1 MANDDMFLLSA
12 KLDISKSVQK
22 INEDIKNIQK
32 QLNSVELLGKLSD
45 GVVNNIQNQLKEITQ
60 KQYDINIGVSNAGTQ
75 SQLNQVNQIVTTQ
88 INEINKKAVVAP
100 KIDISPVQQ
109 LENAIEQAKKK
120 YLEFSGKDN
129 IGRILAHDFDLVKE
143 KLSGLPEY
151 ITIFQNAINGVSTE
165 QGIQGLVKYFRNVK
179 TEGLQV
185 SDVVNNITNILRNQ
199 ETSVSALIQKNKV
212 LSDEEK
218 QVVQWLQEY
227 AKYSESFGFSKDSYI
242 GTQIIQIKAWLQDN
256 IVHTDK
262 WTVSM
267 QNAYEQLEQIITGM
281 NMLYGNNQINGQAWL
296 SYSSTLGLDKL
307 DYSPK
312 ALKQIIKDSNE
323 AEQTI
328 NKLSGVIRRVLGDE
342 AYSQYNNGTFRATY
356 EDLQKIITYSP
367 ELTNML
373 QPYIDQLSNSKG
385 KMEELK
391 TSIEQTISTLT
402 KPVDSQS
409 IISSEVDKT
418 TQSIKNESVAI
429 QETATQMSNLGN
441 TSENAMSK
449 VSSSSQN
456 AEQAVAKVTSVTKQA
471 TSDLKDISQID
482 LENLKAMS
490 NAFMKAFDIKS
501 LTSETKTEL
510 QSLMREFQVA
520 TQKQDF
526 SAIAKA
532 QQALQQFAQDYGKQ
546 FKNQETI
553 TAFNNFKALYHDIAN
568 AIGECDVATR
578 QYLGTNKQFKQIF
591 GDTWNNLRNKD
602 VVGVPDDSALWKLGS
617 TLDDILINYRQQI
630 LNFLSEI
637 NKSFTAISQLDQ
649 LDINKLFSSIANI
662 SGSSGLVNTAQQI
675 QNIISGFTNLDGKLQ
690 ITQDLFNQFT
700 ANGANTSSLDSTLE
714 KIGSSYT
721 VVDNN
726 AQNAIG
732 TMAQFSSV
740 YNEVANVQKAYA
752 ENIKQSIDVENQ
764 NTTVTKNS
772 TELAQKKLR
781 AIEEV
786 TKAQEKQNKVLKSS
800 SNFRDYID
808 SSLMT
813 FSGSE
818 NGINEAIQAFKKF
831 GEVSSSSIKYPT
843 MNARGG
849 SSDLIKYFTIEVK
862 SATGELQKFAYTWKN
877 IGDED
882 NPNFVYMLSNVR
894 EADAGIQKLIASQQK
909 YNDKIK
915 ALQTSFT
922 SDLQKIRSSWED
934 VNGGKSVKSDE
945 NINNLNQQYIKVEQS
960 IEALKNADEVT
971 MASMKA
977 NVVTQI
983 DKLNQMVTQYHN
995 AEKVATQLRAKG
1007 FETVKIDTGN
1017 NIDKFINSI
1026 NNSKVPVQAMKTE
1039 IDNLTSSFS
1048 NLNNIEDQAGKSSA
1062 LTSILNI
1069 LDNAKTKFQALQ
1081 ELFKGSGNSNWLT
1094 INSDQINK
1102 IDDMATK
1109 TAIYKNYLS
1118 NIANEWKGQQLLVG
1132 NVAKEMA
1139 SLQRGITSIKN
1150 PAVLDKYVARIQE
1163 LVTNYQ
1169 RLKINLDSQVESQN
1183 KIYQIQTQI
1192 SKLSST
1198 DVSNKTY
1205 LEQKLHDEEKT
1216 LQNLQMQSG
1225 TLKNIVSLEEQEA
1238 YVTQQV
1244 KKAREDATIAQNH
1257 QTDAQMAK
1265 NIKQVS
1271 DYATAIEKS
1280 IVNLNRLKNSKI
1292 FADNS
1297 NKSSVQAQIA
1307 QLDQFITKL
1316 TQMRETVGTMVTV
1329 GNTTGKVDTTAFAT
1343 LVNDMTNLNNQ
1354 IKTVE
1359 TSAKDLQT
1367 QLKQTNGVDVQK
1379 GKIKVLV
1386 AQLEAFAMANGK
1398 AMKSNKTLTS
1408 GMTVSQEWNAMMS
1421 KLKSGADN
1429 GDIQKIT
1436 SQFKAMRSEV
1446 KALGLEGGTVF
1457 QKLWAD
1463 AQKFARWMGLTM
1475 VTASIARE
1483 IRGMFKTVAELDT
1496 ELIDLRKTFKGTS
1509 EDLEDF
1515 YYSANDVAKQLGV
1528 TTKEV
1533 ISQASSWSRLGF
1545 STKEAATEM
1554 SKLSSMF
1561 ASISPGMDVDTA
1573 TTGLVSVMKAFK
1585 IDVDDVKEGIMS
1597 PINEIGNRF
1606 ATDNND
1612 IISGLSRSSAAMAAM
1627 NSTLSETIALFTAG
1641 QEVLQD
1647 SEKMGNALK
1656 SVAMRVRGYDES
1668 TEELSDDLVDITGKV
1683 IDLTK
1688 AASNDYKGVSL
1699 FTDETQEHYKSIYDY
1714 LVQIADVYDELSEK
1728 NQQEL
1733 LEKLFGKYQ
1742 AQAGAA
1748 ILSNIQAAKDV
1759 MNVIENESAGS
1770 ADREMGVIKDSVDY
1784 AKNELTET
1792 LTGIAQSS
1800 ITRDFEKTIL
1810 QSLTRVLD
1818 VLGDASSPLNGV
1830 LTTVSSIFEVV
1841 SKLVEK
1847 IGLIPTII
1855 AGISAKKLFQN
1866 IGAFSIKSWVTDL
1879 KQATMAAESFK
1890 TITMSFKGTGIS
1902 AVLDDVTIAKYAA
1915 SINGLT
1921 LEQAK
1926 LALSTT
1932 QLSASE
1938 KELILTKAGLI
1949 TSSEALTAQET
1960 VSLVQQ
1966 ELCNKADAKS
1976 ILLSA
1981 GLVTQKQLEENAT
1994 IRLTAEQ
2001 INEAMSKGFLSAENA
2016 KLISTAL
2023 GVQGANYGE
2032 AVSFQVLTKAI
2043 GGTVKAIGKFLISN
2057 PVGWFILLAG
2067 AIATTVAITDA
2078 LTVSFEESKE
2088 ELENIKSE
2096 CKKTEDE
2103 LKSLND
2109 ELQTT
2114 VEKINELKGKDS
2126 LTFTEKEEYDN
2137 LVNTNNELQR
2147 KIDLLELE
2155 QRINNQ
2161 KKNKTFVQ
2169 TMVKDTEDPFEH
2181 EVNPDG
2187 KKPVSQ
2193 YSISD
2198 EYLTNETGYIK
2209 AQFEIRK
2216 NLLDDLSSA
2225 ETDEERERIQKRL
2238 DDIEEY
2244 LTSKNDEWSE
2254 IANDISYIR
2263 EPTTEDD
2270 KAVNEWLDY
2279 INDFQDKYAIAL
2291 GGTNAKANAFNRVVD
2306 NWQFNDVVQDLQ
2318 DLGKQGKV
2326 TAKMLDDSKY
2336 DKFIDKLVEIG
2347 VVDSADNLD
2356 LIALAFNGMSDVLDG
2371 TVTPTNNAVTEVTSL
2386 NEALTKLQ
2394 ELLKDIIS
2402 GSNTYQSAMQKIT
2415 AGTGLTAKEVNELL
2429 ELDPS
2434 LFDKFVKQKD
2444 GTWTIDLEALRL
2456 SYDTII
2462 VDGGKDA
2469 IAEEKKSYQEQ
2480 FNAVSKEIENL
2491 YVQRAE
2497 KLKHINGKADL
2508 DELNALDKQIEER
2521 KKALQGAQDDLNVA
2535 SFQESLLNY
2544 SDADRIR
2551 DSFDE
2556 VTKQVDSYNDSIS
2569 TLKKA
2574 QETLNEGNSLS
2585 YDDMTKL
2592 IMLYPQ
2598 LKNSVI
2604 ETSDGYTFEQSALES
2619 VSKQAYQTRDDYI
2632 DSQIDMT
2639 KSAIEQA
2646 KLRMEE
2652 YAHEISLISSAYAY
2666 KHAVETGL
2674 FKDYASVK
2682 DSITAMEELINI
2694 LNGYK
2699 NNVKEPN
2706 SSSSKS
2712 ADKSISDALQNQIDY
2727 YTTLLDAIEA
2737 VTDKQIDALEK
2748 EKNAIDSKIDALN
2761 DEKDALK
2768 GKNDE
2773 QQREL
2778 DLIEAQ
2784 NNLEKAKKQKV
2795 FVYKEG
2801 EGLVQIQDEKA
2812 VKDAQKELDD
2822 VKREIKETD
2831 IDKQIEVYEKQQE
2844 AIDKQIDSANAYK
2857 DTFSDMESNAKDQLA
2872 IEQAKK
2878 ALGVDENGLLHID
2891 ENTAKN
2897 IRNGLAEDIYN
2908 KDVNDNKDND
2918 KYVTVSLA
2926 DYLSGL
2932 GATVTPQQ
2940 FQAIANTAT
2949 GNTPIT
2955 APVTN
2960 STVNNAQSIVN
2971 NKSIT
2976 LNNTFNV
2983 YDSKD
2988 SNTVIEQIKSYMNK
3002 TLRTAINSI
3011 K

>member
-1 MANDDMFLLSA
+1 MAEDLQIRIPVTLGMENIPEEVKKIQQQLSNN
-12 KLDISKSVQK
+12 KNTNIK
-22 INEDIKNIQK
+22 INAILSDDSINNIKNQLQSLFNNK
-32 QLNSVELLGKLSD
+32 QAINLN
-45 GVVNNIQNQLKEITQ
+45 VN
-60 KQYDINIGVSNAGTQ
+60 SNVQ
-75 SQLNQVNQIVTTQ
+75 SQLSQVNQTVTTQ
-88 INEINKKAVVAP
+88 INAINKKAVVAP
-100 KIDISPVQQ
+100 KV
-109 LENAIEQAKKK
+109 
-120 YLEFSGKDN
+120 
-129 IGRILAHDFDLVKE
+129 
-143 KLSGLPEY
+143 
-151 ITIFQNAINGVSTE
+151 
-165 QGIQGLVKYFRNVK
+165 
-179 TEGLQV
+179 
-185 SDVVNNITNILRNQ
+185 
-199 ETSVSALIQKNKV
+199 
-212 LSDEEK
+212 
-218 QVVQWLQEY
+218 
-227 AKYSESFGFSKDSYI
+227 
-242 GTQIIQIKAWLQDN
+242 
-256 IVHTDK
+256 
-262 WTVSM
+262 
-267 QNAYEQLEQIITGM
+267 
-281 NMLYGNNQINGQAWL
+281 
-296 SYSSTLGLDKL
+296 
-307 DYSPK
+307 
-312 ALKQIIKDSNE
+312 
-323 AEQTI
+323 
-328 NKLSGVIRRVLGDE
+328 
-342 AYSQYNNGTFRATY
+342 
-356 EDLQKIITYSP
+356 
-367 ELTNML
+367 
-373 QPYIDQLSNSKG
+373 
-385 KMEELK
+385 
-391 TSIEQTISTLT
+391 
-402 KPVDSQS
+402 
-409 IISSEVDKT
+409 
-418 TQSIKNESVAI
+418 
-429 QETATQMSNLGN
+429 
-441 TSENAMSK
+441 
-449 VSSSSQN
+449 
-456 AEQAVAKVTSVTKQA
+456 
-471 TSDLKDISQID
+471 DISQID

-637 NKSFTAISQLDQ
+637 NKSFTTISQLDQ

-1081 ELFKGSGNSNWLT
+1081 ELFKGSGNANWLS
-1094 INSDQINK
+1094 INSEQINK

-1150 PAVLDKYVARIQE
+1150 PAILDKYVVRIQE

-1198 DVSNKTY
+1198 DVSNKAY

-1225 TLKNIVSLEEQEA
+1225 TLKNIVSLKEQEA

-1257 QTDAQMAK
+1257 QADTQMAK

-1307 QLDQFITKL
+1307 QIDQFVTKL
-1316 TQMRETVGTMVTV
+1316 TQMRETVGTMATV
-1329 GNTTGKVDTTAFAT
+1329 GNTTGKVGTTAFAT
-1343 LVNDMTNLNNQ
+1343 LVNDMTNLNSQ
-1354 IKTVE
+1354 IKTAE

-1386 AQLEAFAMANGK
+1386 AQLEAFAVANGK

-1509 EDLEDF
+1509 KDLEDF

-1688 AASNDYKGVSL
+1688 VASNDYKGVSL

-1818 VLGDASSPLNGV
+1818 VLGDASSPLNSV
-1830 LTTVSSIFEVV
+1830 LTTISKIFETT
-1841 SKLVEK
+1841 SKLVENL
-1847 IGLIPTII
+1847 GLIPSII
-1855 AGISAKKLFQN
+1855 AGISLSKSFKNGGLFRTVNVDTDKFSQKIGILHRSFADIKTDFSTLSKANGFKQNVAHIFNFASKSDIDNFNNYCKAIEQGTTRTQAFNQYIKNTPTVIRKQAIEFTKTKAELDALTKSYASGKITQQEYNSQSGILKDKLASLTSQTQTLTFAQKAATVATNALATAGKMILN
-1866 IGAFSIKSWVTDL
+1866 IGFSMAISFAISGIIRLINYQKELNEKIKET
-1879 KQATMAAESFK
+1879 A
-1890 TITMSFKGTGIS
+1890 
-1902 AVLDDVTIAKYAA
+1902 
-1915 SINGLT
+1915 
-1921 LEQAK
+1921 EQAK
-1926 LALSTT
+1926 ETSNEIVDLYSQYRELSRAIEAIETDSSKKSDLTKVTDDLLEKLGYEKSAVQELVEEYGNLDDAIRNITLQGLKEVQSSLITGLGVAEKDLINVGSWDYWHSNNSFDDQGELARKAFEKLKNAGIEGISLGKDGGVFTLLGDETVDGILENYETLKSAINVLNESFTT
-1932 QLSASE
+1932 EDL
-1938 KELILTKAGLI
+1938 KELDLYKSLDTRYDEIKNKVDTYNSAISDLNDNIAQQQILTSLMGKELPS
-1949 TSSEALTAQET
+1949 TQE
-1960 VSLVQQ
+1960 
-1966 ELCNKADAKS
+1966 
-1976 ILLSA
+1976 
-1981 GLVTQKQLEENAT
+1981 
-1994 IRLTAEQ
+1994 
-2001 INEAMSKGFLSAENA
+2001 
-2016 KLISTAL
+2016 
-2023 GVQGANYGE
+2023 
-2032 AVSFQVLTKAI
+2032 
-2043 GGTVKAIGKFLISN
+2043 KFDK
-2057 PVGWFILLAG
+2057 F
-2067 AIATTVAITDA
+2067 
-2078 LTVSFEESKE
+2078 
-2088 ELENIKSE
+2088 
-2096 CKKTEDE
+2096 
-2103 LKSLND
+2103 
-2109 ELQTT
+2109 
-2114 VEKINELKGKDS
+2114 KDS
-2126 LTFTEKEEYDN
+2126 L
-2137 LVNTNNELQR
+2137 
-2147 KIDLLELE
+2147 LE
-2155 QRINNQ
+2155 
-2161 KKNKTFVQ
+2161 
-2169 TMVKDTEDPFEH
+2169 
-2181 EVNPDG
+2181 
-2187 KKPVSQ
+2187 
-2193 YSISD
+2193 
-2198 EYLTNETGYIK
+2198 
-2209 AQFEIRK
+2209 
-2216 NLLDDLSSA
+2216 SA
-2225 ETDEERERIQKRL
+2225 ESSE
-2238 DDIEEY
+2238 
-2244 LTSKNDEWSE
+2244 EWS
-2254 IANDISYIR
+2254 N
-2263 EPTTEDD
+2263 
-2270 KAVNEWLDY
+2270 KFV
-2279 INDFQDKYAIAL
+2279 
-2291 GGTNAKANAFNRVVD
+2291 GGT
-2306 NWQFNDVVQDLQ
+2306 
-2318 DLGKQGKV
+2318 
-2326 TAKMLDDSKY
+2326 
-2336 DKFIDKLVEIG
+2336 
-2347 VVDSADNLD
+2347 DSAKEA
-2356 LIALAFNGMSDVLDG
+2356 IISALKNMPEFTAFFKNEIPDA
-2371 TVTPTNNAVTEVTSL
+2371 TNNAVTAVTSL
-2386 NEALTKLQ
+2386 NDALTKLQ

-2402 GSNTYQSAMQKIT
+2402 GSSTYQSAMQKVS

-2434 LFDKFVKQKD
+2434 LFDKFIKQKD

-2480 FNAVSKEIENL
+2480 FDAVSKEIENL

-2535 SFQESLLNY
+2535 SFQESLLDY

-2604 ETSDGYTFEQSALES
+2604 ETADGYTFEQSALED

-2652 YAHEISLISSAYAY
+2652 YAHEIALISSAYAY

>member
-1 MANDDMFLLSA
+1 MAEDLQIRIPVTLGMENIPEEVKKIQQQLSNN
-12 KLDISKSVQK
+12 KNTNIK
-22 INEDIKNIQK
+22 INAILSDDSINNIKNQLQSLFNNK
-32 QLNSVELLGKLSD
+32 QAINLN
-45 GVVNNIQNQLKEITQ
+45 VN
-60 KQYDINIGVSNAGTQ
+60 SNVQ
-75 SQLNQVNQIVTTQ
+75 SQLSQVNQTVTTQ
-88 INEINKKAVVAP
+88 INAINKKAVVAP
-100 KIDISPVQQ
+100 KV
-109 LENAIEQAKKK
+109 
-120 YLEFSGKDN
+120 
-129 IGRILAHDFDLVKE
+129 
-143 KLSGLPEY
+143 
-151 ITIFQNAINGVSTE
+151 
-165 QGIQGLVKYFRNVK
+165 
-179 TEGLQV
+179 
-185 SDVVNNITNILRNQ
+185 
-199 ETSVSALIQKNKV
+199 
-212 LSDEEK
+212 
-218 QVVQWLQEY
+218 
-227 AKYSESFGFSKDSYI
+227 
-242 GTQIIQIKAWLQDN
+242 
-256 IVHTDK
+256 
-262 WTVSM
+262 
-267 QNAYEQLEQIITGM
+267 
-281 NMLYGNNQINGQAWL
+281 
-296 SYSSTLGLDKL
+296 
-307 DYSPK
+307 
-312 ALKQIIKDSNE
+312 
-323 AEQTI
+323 
-328 NKLSGVIRRVLGDE
+328 
-342 AYSQYNNGTFRATY
+342 
-356 EDLQKIITYSP
+356 
-367 ELTNML
+367 
-373 QPYIDQLSNSKG
+373 
-385 KMEELK
+385 
-391 TSIEQTISTLT
+391 
-402 KPVDSQS
+402 
-409 IISSEVDKT
+409 
-418 TQSIKNESVAI
+418 
-429 QETATQMSNLGN
+429 
-441 TSENAMSK
+441 
-449 VSSSSQN
+449 
-456 AEQAVAKVTSVTKQA
+456 
-471 TSDLKDISQID
+471 DISQID

-637 NKSFTAISQLDQ
+637 NKSFTTISQLDQ

-1039 IDNLTSSFS
+1039 IDNLTSSFA
-1048 NLNNIEDQAGKSSA
+1048 NLGNIEDQAGKSSA

-1081 ELFKGSGNSNWLT
+1081 ELFKGSGNANWLS
-1094 INSDQINK
+1094 INSEQINK

-1109 TAIYKNYLS
+1109 TAIYKNYLD
-1118 NIANEWKGQQLLVG
+1118 NIATEWRGQQLLVG
-1132 NVAKEMA
+1132 NVAKEIA
-1139 SLQRGITSIKN
+1139 SLQRGIKSVTNS
-1150 PAVLDKYVARIQE
+1150 ATLDKYVTRIGE
-1163 LVTNYQ
+1163 LITNYQ
-1169 RLKINLDSQVESQN
+1169 RLKTNLDSQVESQN

-1198 DVSNKTY
+1198 DVSNKAY

-1238 YVTQQV
+1238 YVTQKV
-1244 KKAREDATIAQNH
+1244 AKAREDTTIAQNH
-1257 QTDAQMAK
+1257 QADTQMAK
-1265 NIKQVS
+1265 NIKQVN

-2639 KSAIEQA
+2639 KSTIEQA

>member
-456 AEQAVAKVTSVTKQA
+456 AEQAVAKVTSGTKQA

-637 NKSFTAISQLDQ
+637 NKSFTTISQLDQ

-1081 ELFKGSGNSNWLT
+1081 ELFKGSGNANWLS
-1094 INSDQINK
+1094 INSEQINK

-1150 PAVLDKYVARIQE
+1150 PAILDKYVVRIQE

-1198 DVSNKTY
+1198 DVSNKAY

-1225 TLKNIVSLEEQEA
+1225 TLKNIVSLKEQEA

-1257 QTDAQMAK
+1257 QADTQMAK

-1307 QLDQFITKL
+1307 QIDQFVTKL
-1316 TQMRETVGTMVTV
+1316 TQMRETVGTMATV
-1329 GNTTGKVDTTAFAT
+1329 GNTTGKVGTTAFAT
-1343 LVNDMTNLNNQ
+1343 LVNDMTNLNSQ
-1354 IKTVE
+1354 IKTAE

-1386 AQLEAFAMANGK
+1386 AQLEAFAVANGK

-1509 EDLEDF
+1509 KDLEDF

-1688 AASNDYKGVSL
+1688 VASNDYKGVSL

-1818 VLGDASSPLNGV
+1818 VLGDASSPLNSV
-1830 LTTVSSIFEVV
+1830 LTTISKIFETT
-1841 SKLVEK
+1841 SKLVENL
-1847 IGLIPTII
+1847 GLIPSII
-1855 AGISAKKLFQN
+1855 AGISLSKSFKNGGLFRTVNVDTDKFSQKIGILHRSFADIKTDFSTLSKANGFKQNVAHIFNFASKSDIDNFNNYCKAIEQGTTRTQAFNQYIKNTPTVIRKQAIEFTKTKAELDALTKSYASGKITQQEYSSQSGILKDKLASLTSQTQTLTFAQKAATVATNALATAGKMILN
-1866 IGAFSIKSWVTDL
+1866 IGFSMAISFAISGIIRLINYQKELNEKIKET
-1879 KQATMAAESFK
+1879 A
-1890 TITMSFKGTGIS
+1890 
-1902 AVLDDVTIAKYAA
+1902 
-1915 SINGLT
+1915 
-1921 LEQAK
+1921 EQAK
-1926 LALSTT
+1926 ETSNEIVDLYSQYRELSRAIETD
-1932 QLSASE
+1932 SS
-1938 KELILTKAGLI
+1938 KKSDLTKVTDDLLEKLGYEKSAVQELVEEYGNLDDAIRNITLQGLKEVQSSLI
-1949 TSSEALTAQET
+1949 T
-1960 VSLVQQ
+1960 
-1966 ELCNKADAKS
+1966 
-1976 ILLSA
+1976 
-1981 GLVTQKQLEENAT
+1981 G
-1994 IRLTAEQ
+1994 
-2001 INEAMSKGFLSAENA
+2001 
-2016 KLISTAL
+2016 L
-2023 GVQGANYGE
+2023 GVAEKDLINVGSWDYWHSNNSFYGQGELAR
-2032 AVSFQVLTKAI
+2032 KAFEKLKNAGI
-2043 GGTVKAIGKFLISN
+2043 EGISLGKGGGV
-2057 PVGWFILLAG
+2057 FILLG
-2067 AIATTVAITDA
+2067 DETVDGI
-2078 LTVSFEESKE
+2078 
-2088 ELENIKSE
+2088 LENYETLKSAINVLNE
-2096 CKKTEDE
+2096 SFTTEDLKE
-2103 LKSLND
+2103 FNLYKSLDTRYNEIKNKVDTYNSAISDLND
-2109 ELQTT
+2109 NIAQQQILTSLMGKELPSTQ
-2114 VEKINELKGKDS
+2114 EKFDKFKDS
-2126 LTFTEKEEYDN
+2126 L
-2137 LVNTNNELQR
+2137 
-2147 KIDLLELE
+2147 LE
-2155 QRINNQ
+2155 
-2161 KKNKTFVQ
+2161 
-2169 TMVKDTEDPFEH
+2169 
-2181 EVNPDG
+2181 
-2187 KKPVSQ
+2187 
-2193 YSISD
+2193 
-2198 EYLTNETGYIK
+2198 
-2209 AQFEIRK
+2209 
-2216 NLLDDLSSA
+2216 SA
-2225 ETDEERERIQKRL
+2225 ESSE
-2238 DDIEEY
+2238 
-2244 LTSKNDEWSE
+2244 EWS
-2254 IANDISYIR
+2254 N
-2263 EPTTEDD
+2263 
-2270 KAVNEWLDY
+2270 KFV
-2279 INDFQDKYAIAL
+2279 
-2291 GGTNAKANAFNRVVD
+2291 GGT
-2306 NWQFNDVVQDLQ
+2306 
-2318 DLGKQGKV
+2318 
-2326 TAKMLDDSKY
+2326 
-2336 DKFIDKLVEIG
+2336 
-2347 VVDSADNLD
+2347 DSAKEA
-2356 LIALAFNGMSDVLDG
+2356 IISALKNMPEFTAFFKNEIPDA
-2371 TVTPTNNAVTEVTSL
+2371 TNNAVTAVTSL

-2402 GSNTYQSAMQKIT
+2402 GSSTYQSAMQKIT

-2462 VDGGKDA
+2462 VDGGKNA

-2535 SFQESLLNY
+2535 SFQETLLDY

-2604 ETSDGYTFEQSALES
+2604 ETADGYTFEQSALED

-2652 YAHEISLISSAYAY
+2652 YAHEIALISSAYAY

-2682 DSITAMEELINI
+2682 DSITAMEELVNI
-2694 LNGYK
+2694 LTGYK
-2699 NNVKEPN
+2699 NEVKEPS

-2784 NNLEKAKKQKV
+2784 NNLEKAKKQIV

-2897 IRNGLAEDIYN
+2897 IRNGLAEAIYN

>member
-32 QLNSVELLGKLSD
+32 QLNPVELSGKLSD
-45 GVVNNIQNQLKEITQ
+45 GVINNIQNQLKEITQ
-60 KQYDINIGVSNAGTQ
+60 KQYDINIGVINTNVQ
-75 SQLNQVNQIVTTQ
+75 TQLNQVQKQV
-88 INEINKKAVVAP
+88 
-100 KIDISPVQQ
+100 
-109 LENAIEQAKKK
+109 
-120 YLEFSGKDN
+120 
-129 IGRILAHDFDLVKE
+129 
-143 KLSGLPEY
+143 
-151 ITIFQNAINGVSTE
+151 
-165 QGIQGLVKYFRNVK
+165 
-179 TEGLQV
+179 V
-185 SDVVNNITNILRNQ
+185 SDVDIIKKETDVLINEMIAKMQSLGTVDLSTFISNLKNNLGVGTKEVKEIATELYQALKLTPDNRN
-199 ETSVSALIQKNKV
+199 TIA
-212 LSDEEK
+212 
-218 QVVQWLQEY
+218 
-227 AKYSESFGFSKDSYI
+227 ESY
-242 GTQIIQIKAWLQDN
+242 TYL
-256 IVHTDK
+256 TDMIRN
-262 WTVSM
+262 S
-267 QNAYEQLEQIITGM
+267 I
-281 NMLYGNNQINGQAWL
+281 GNNLIVSDKNFDNRLVAQI
-296 SYSSTLGLDKL
+296 
-307 DYSPK
+307 
-312 ALKQIIKDSNE
+312 
-323 AEQTI
+323 
-328 NKLSGVIRRVLGDE
+328 
-342 AYSQYNNGTFRATY
+342 Y
-356 EDLQKIITYSP
+356 EC
-367 ELTNML
+367 
-373 QPYIDQLSNSKG
+373 
-385 KMEELK
+385 
-391 TSIEQTISTLT
+391 
-402 KPVDSQS
+402 
-409 IISSEVDKT
+409 
-418 TQSIKNESVAI
+418 
-429 QETATQMSNLGN
+429 ATQMSTLGN
-441 TSENAMSK
+441 TSEKAMSK
-449 VSSSSQN
+449 VASSSKK
-456 AEQAVAKVTSVTKQA
+456 AEQEVAKVNSATKQT
-471 TSDLKDISQID
+471 TS
-482 LENLKAMS
+482 NL
-490 NAFMKAFDIKS
+490 IPI
-501 LTSETKTEL
+501 ET
-510 QSLMREFQVA
+510 Q
-520 TQKQDF
+520 
-526 SAIAKA
+526 
-532 QQALQQFAQDYGKQ
+532 Y
-546 FKNQETI
+546 I
-553 TAFNNFKALYHDIAN
+553 TTFNNVA
-568 AIGECDVATR
+568 DV
-578 QYLGTNKQFKQIF
+578 I
-591 GDTWNNLRNKD
+591 
-602 VVGVPDDSALWKLGS
+602 KL
-617 TLDDILINYRQQI
+617 
-630 LNFLSEI
+630 
-637 NKSFTAISQLDQ
+637 A
-649 LDINKLFSSIANI
+649 
-662 SGSSGLVNTAQQI
+662 
-675 QNIISGFTNLDGKLQ
+675 
-690 ITQDLFNQFT
+690 
-700 ANGANTSSLDSTLE
+700 E
-714 KIGSSYT
+714 KE
-721 VVDNN
+721 
-726 AQNAIG
+726 
-732 TMAQFSSV
+732 F
-740 YNEVANVQKAYA
+740 E
-752 ENIKQSIDVENQ
+752 
-764 NTTVTKNS
+764 
-772 TELAQKKLR
+772 
-781 AIEEV
+781 
-786 TKAQEKQNKVLKSS
+786 
-800 SNFRDYID
+800 
-808 SSLMT
+808 
-813 FSGSE
+813 
-818 NGINEAIQAFKKF
+818 KF
-831 GEVSSSSIKYPT
+831 GEVTVVSNKPAFTESGLEYYK
-843 MNARGG
+843 
-849 SSDLIKYFTIEVK
+849 DFTIQVK
-862 SATGELQKFAYTWKN
+862 SATGEVQKFKYVMQQGEDGN
-877 IGDED
+877 IFYQLQ
-882 NPNFVYMLSNVR
+882 NIN

-922 SDLQKIRSSWED
+922 SNLQKIRSSWED
-934 VNGGKSVKSDE
+934 LNGGKSVKSDE
-945 NINNLNQQYIKVEQS
+945 NINNLNQQYIKVEKS
-960 IEALKNADEVT
+960 IETLKNADEIT

-1007 FETVKIDTGN
+1007 FETVKVDTGN

-1026 NNSKVPVQAMKTE
+1026 NNSKVPVQAIKTE
-1039 IDNLTSSFS
+1039 IDNLVSSFS
-1048 NLNNIEDQAGKSSA
+1048 NLDNIEDQAGKSSA

-1081 ELFKGSGNSNWLT
+1081 ELFKGSGNANWLS
-1094 INSDQINK
+1094 INSEQINK

-1109 TAIYKNYLS
+1109 TAIYKNYL
-1118 NIANEWKGQQLLVG
+1118 NNVANEWKGQQLLVG

-1150 PAVLDKYVARIQE
+1150 PAVLDKYVVRIQE

-1316 TQMRETVGTMVTV
+1316 TQMREIVGTMVTV

-1343 LVNDMTNLNNQ
+1343 LVNDMTNLNSQ
-1354 IKTVE
+1354 IKIVE
-1359 TSAKDLQT
+1359 TSAKDLQV
-1367 QLKQTNGVDVQK
+1367 QLKQTNGVDTQK

-1386 AQLEAFAMANGK
+1386 AQLEAFAVANGK

-1408 GMTVSQEWNAMMS
+1408 GMTVSQEWTAMMS

-1533 ISQASSWSRLGF
+1533 ISQASSWSRLGYG
-1545 STKEAATEM
+1545 TKEQIESLSKTSSIFAA
-1554 SKLSSMF
+1554 
-1561 ASISPGMDVDTA
+1561 ISPEMDVDTA
-1573 TTGLVSVMKAFK
+1573 TNTIVSVLKAYEKYGLKAEDALDGIASK
-1585 IDVDDVKEGIMS
+1585 INVL
-1597 PINEIGNRF
+1597 GNNF
-1606 ATDNND
+1606 AVSNSD
-1612 IISGLSRSSAAMAAM
+1612 LAEALQRSSASMASA
-1627 NSTLSETIALFTAG
+1627 NTDLEHTLSLIVSANEIV
-1641 QEVLQD
+1641 QNPESV
-1647 SEKMGNALK
+1647 GNALK
-1656 SVAMRVRGYDES
+1656 TISMRIRSMNEE
-1668 TEELSDDLVDITGKV
+1668 TEEYDDTLKTISG
-1683 IDLTK
+1683 
-1688 AASNDYKGVSL
+1688 
-1699 FTDETQEHYKSIYDY
+1699 
-1714 LVQIADVYDELSEK
+1714 DVYELTHGQVSIMQDANTYKDIYTILDEVSKVWGTLTDKE
-1728 NQQEL
+1728 QATL
-1733 LEKLFGKYQ
+1733 TEKLFGKQRGNVGSAMISHFDQ
-1742 AQAGAA
+1742 ARKVLYMMKA
-1748 ILSNIQAAKDV
+1748 
-1759 MNVIENESAGS
+1759 SAGS
-1770 ADREMGVIKDSVDY
+1770 AEAEMEVIKDSVDY

-1830 LTTVSSIFEVV
+1830 LTTISKIFETT
-1841 SKLVEK
+1841 SKLVENL
-1847 IGLIPTII
+1847 GLIPSII
-1855 AGISAKKLFQN
+1855 AGISLSKSFKNGGLFRTVNADADKFSQKIGILHRSFADIKTDFSTLSKANGFKQNFAHIFNFASKSDIDNFNNYCKAIKQGTTRTQAFNQYIKNTPTVIRKQAIEFTKTKAELDALTKSYASGKLTQQEYNSQSGILKDKLASLTSQTQTLTFAQKAATVATNALAAAGKMILN
-1866 IGAFSIKSWVTDL
+1866 IGFSMAISFAISGIIKL
-1879 KQATMAAESFK
+1879 
-1890 TITMSFKGTGIS
+1890 
-1902 AVLDDVTIAKYAA
+1902 
-1915 SINGLT
+1915 INYQKELNEKIKET
-1921 LEQAK
+1921 AEQAK
-1926 LALSTT
+1926 ETSDEIVDLYSQYRELSRAIETDSSKKSDLT
-1932 QLSASE
+1932 QVTDDLLEKLGYEKTAIQDLVEKYGSLDDAIKGVTLQGLQEAQSSLISGFGVAKNDLFNS
-1938 KELILTKAGLI
+1938 KELTGYYNSIYGAGQSVSKAFKVLKNAGFAVDIDGLSGYFRTLEDTSTPDGIIKNFETIGKALKVLNNSFYSSKLADTTTTLGQFYQELKTRYDTLKTKVDAYNSAISDLNDNIAQQQILTSLMGKELPS
-1949 TSSEALTAQET
+1949 TQE
-1960 VSLVQQ
+1960 
-1966 ELCNKADAKS
+1966 EFD
-1976 ILLSA
+1976 
-1981 GLVTQKQLEENAT
+1981 
-1994 IRLTAEQ
+1994 
-2001 INEAMSKGFLSAENA
+2001 
-2016 KLISTAL
+2016 
-2023 GVQGANYGE
+2023 
-2032 AVSFQVLTKAI
+2032 
-2043 GGTVKAIGKFLISN
+2043 KF
-2057 PVGWFILLAG
+2057 
-2067 AIATTVAITDA
+2067 
-2078 LTVSFEESKE
+2078 
-2088 ELENIKSE
+2088 
-2096 CKKTEDE
+2096 
-2103 LKSLND
+2103 
-2109 ELQTT
+2109 
-2114 VEKINELKGKDS
+2114 KDS
-2126 LTFTEKEEYDN
+2126 L
-2137 LVNTNNELQR
+2137 
-2147 KIDLLELE
+2147 LE
-2155 QRINNQ
+2155 
-2161 KKNKTFVQ
+2161 
-2169 TMVKDTEDPFEH
+2169 
-2181 EVNPDG
+2181 
-2187 KKPVSQ
+2187 
-2193 YSISD
+2193 
-2198 EYLTNETGYIK
+2198 
-2209 AQFEIRK
+2209 
-2216 NLLDDLSSA
+2216 SA
-2225 ETDEERERIQKRL
+2225 ESSE
-2238 DDIEEY
+2238 
-2244 LTSKNDEWSE
+2244 EWS
-2254 IANDISYIR
+2254 N
-2263 EPTTEDD
+2263 
-2270 KAVNEWLDY
+2270 KFV
-2279 INDFQDKYAIAL
+2279 
-2291 GGTNAKANAFNRVVD
+2291 GGT
-2306 NWQFNDVVQDLQ
+2306 
-2318 DLGKQGKV
+2318 
-2326 TAKMLDDSKY
+2326 
-2336 DKFIDKLVEIG
+2336 
-2347 VVDSADNLD
+2347 DSAKEA
-2356 LIALAFNGMSDVLDG
+2356 IISALKNMPEFTGFFKNEIPDA
-2371 TVTPTNNAVTEVTSL
+2371 TNNAATAVTSL

-2402 GSNTYQSAMQKIT
+2402 GSSTYQSAMQKIT

-2462 VDGGKDA
+2462 VDGGKNA

-2535 SFQESLLNY
+2535 SFQETLLDY

-2604 ETSDGYTFEQSALES
+2604 ETADGYTFEQSALED

-2652 YAHEISLISSAYAY
+2652 YAHEIALISSAYAY

-2682 DSITAMEELINI
+2682 DSITAMEELVNI
-2694 LNGYK
+2694 LTGYK
-2699 NNVKEPN
+2699 NEVKEPS

-2748 EKNAIDSKIDALN
+2748 EKDAIDSKIDALN

-2768 GKNDE
+2768 DKNDE

-2784 NNLEKAKKQKV
+2784 NNLDKAKKQKV

-2801 EGLVQIQDEKA
+2801 EGLVQVQDEKT

-2822 VKREIKETD
+2822 VEREIKEAD

-2844 AIDKQIDSANAYK
+2844 VIDKQINSANAYK

-2891 ENTAKN
+2891 ENTVKN
-2897 IRNGLAEDIYN
+2897 IRNGLAEAIYN

-2976 LNNTFNV
+2976 LNNTFNI

>member
-75 SQLNQVNQIVTTQ
+75 SQLNQVNQTVTTQ
-88 INEINKKAVVAP
+88 INKINKKAVVAP

-165 QGIQGLVKYFRNVK
+165 QGIQGLVKYFRNIK

-218 QVVQWLQEY
+218 QVIQWLQEY
-227 AKYSESFGFSKDSYI
+227 AKYRNESFGFSKDSYT

-262 WTVSM
+262 WTASM
-267 QNAYEQLEQIITGM
+267 QNAYEQLEQIINGM

-296 SYSSTLGLDKL
+296 SYSNTLDLDKL
-307 DYSPK
+307 DYFPK

-356 EDLQKIITYSP
+356 EDLQKIIAYSP
-367 ELTNML
+367 ELTNVL

-385 KMEELK
+385 KTEELK
-391 TSIEQTISTLT
+391 ASIEQTIATLT
-402 KPVDSQS
+402 KPINSQS
-409 IISSEVDKT
+409 VIQSEIDKT
-418 TQSIKNESVAI
+418 TQSIKNESTTV
-429 QETATQMSNLGN
+429 QEATSQIDNLGN
-441 TSENAMSK
+441 TSEKAMSK
-449 VSSSSQN
+449 VSSSCQK
-456 AEQAVAKVTSVTKQA
+456 AVQEIAKVNSATKQTA
-471 TSDLKDISQID
+471 S
-482 LENLKAMS
+482 NL
-490 NAFMKAFDIKS
+490 IPI
-501 LTSETKTEL
+501 ETQYVT
-510 QSLMREFQVA
+510 
-520 TQKQDF
+520 T
-526 SAIAKA
+526 
-532 QQALQQFAQDYGKQ
+532 
-546 FKNQETI
+546 
-553 TAFNNFKALYHDIAN
+553 FNNVA
-568 AIGECDVATR
+568 DV
-578 QYLGTNKQFKQIF
+578 I
-591 GDTWNNLRNKD
+591 
-602 VVGVPDDSALWKLGS
+602 KL
-617 TLDDILINYRQQI
+617 
-630 LNFLSEI
+630 
-637 NKSFTAISQLDQ
+637 A
-649 LDINKLFSSIANI
+649 
-662 SGSSGLVNTAQQI
+662 
-675 QNIISGFTNLDGKLQ
+675 
-690 ITQDLFNQFT
+690 
-700 ANGANTSSLDSTLE
+700 E
-714 KIGSSYT
+714 KE
-721 VVDNN
+721 
-726 AQNAIG
+726 
-732 TMAQFSSV
+732 F
-740 YNEVANVQKAYA
+740 E
-752 ENIKQSIDVENQ
+752 
-764 NTTVTKNS
+764 
-772 TELAQKKLR
+772 
-781 AIEEV
+781 
-786 TKAQEKQNKVLKSS
+786 
-800 SNFRDYID
+800 
-808 SSLMT
+808 
-813 FSGSE
+813 
-818 NGINEAIQAFKKF
+818 KF
-831 GEVSSSSIKYPT
+831 GEVTAVSNKPAFTESGLEYYK
-843 MNARGG
+843 
-849 SSDLIKYFTIEVK
+849 DFTIQVK
-862 SATGELQKFAYTWKN
+862 SATGEVQKFKYVMQQGEDGN
-877 IGDED
+877 IFYQLQ
-882 NPNFVYMLSNVR
+882 NIN
-894 EADAGIQKLIASQQK
+894 EADAGIKKLIISQQK
-909 YNDKIK
+909 YNDQLK
-915 ALQTSFT
+915 ALRTSYI
-922 SDLQKIRSSWED
+922 SDLKSIRSAWGDS
-934 VNGGKSVKSDE
+934 NGGKSVKSDE
-945 NINNLNQQYIKVEQS
+945 NVNSLKQQYINVARAIME
-960 IEALKNADEVT
+960 LRNADETT

-1007 FETVKIDTGN
+1007 FETVKVDTGN
-1017 NIDKFINSI
+1017 NINKFINSI

-1048 NLNNIEDQAGKSSA
+1048 NLDNIEDQAGKSSA

-1081 ELFKGSGNSNWLT
+1081 ELFKGSGNPNWLT

-1169 RLKINLDSQVESQN
+1169 RLKINLDNQVESQN

-1192 SKLSST
+1192 SKLSPT
-1198 DVSNKTY
+1198 DISNKAY

-1257 QTDAQMAK
+1257 QADTQMAK

-1271 DYATAIEKS
+1271 DYATTIEKS
-1280 IVNLNRLKNSKI
+1280 IGNLNKLKNSKI

-1307 QLDQFITKL
+1307 QIDQFITKL
-1316 TQMRETVGTMVTV
+1316 AQMRETVGTMATV

-1343 LVNDMTNLNNQ
+1343 LVNDMTNLNSQ

-1386 AQLEAFAMANGK
+1386 AQLEAFAVANGK

-1509 EDLEDF
+1509 KDLEDF

-1533 ISQASSWSRLGF
+1533 ISQASSWSRLGYG
-1545 STKEAATEM
+1545 TKEQIESLSKTSSIFAA
-1554 SKLSSMF
+1554 
-1561 ASISPGMDVDTA
+1561 ISPEMDVDTA
-1573 TTGLVSVMKAFK
+1573 TNTIVSVLKAYEKYGLKAEDALDGIASK
-1585 IDVDDVKEGIMS
+1585 INVL
-1597 PINEIGNRF
+1597 GNNF
-1606 ATDNND
+1606 AVSNSD
-1612 IISGLSRSSAAMAAM
+1612 LAEALQRSSASMASA
-1627 NSTLSETIALFTAG
+1627 NTDLEHTLSLIVSANEIV
-1641 QEVLQD
+1641 QNPESV
-1647 SEKMGNALK
+1647 GNALK
-1656 SVAMRVRGYDES
+1656 TISMRIRSMNEE
-1668 TEELSDDLVDITGKV
+1668 TEEYDDTLKTISG
-1683 IDLTK
+1683 
-1688 AASNDYKGVSL
+1688 
-1699 FTDETQEHYKSIYDY
+1699 
-1714 LVQIADVYDELSEK
+1714 DVYELTHGQVSIMQDANTYKDIYTILDEVSKVWNTLTDKE
-1728 NQQEL
+1728 QATL
-1733 LEKLFGKYQ
+1733 TEKLFGKQRGNVGSAMISNFDQ
-1742 AQAGAA
+1742 ARKA
-1748 ILSNIQAAKDV
+1748 LDMMKD
-1759 MNVIENESAGS
+1759 SAGS
-1770 ADREMGVIKDSVDY
+1770 AEAEMEVIKDSVDY

-1810 QSLTRVLD
+1810 QSLTKVLD

-1830 LTTVSSIFEVV
+1830 LTTISKIFETT
-1841 SKLVEK
+1841 SKLVENL
-1847 IGLIPTII
+1847 GLIPSII
-1855 AGISAKKLFQN
+1855 AGISLSRSFKNGGLFRTVNADADKFSQKIGIFHRSFADIKTDFSTLSKANGFKQNVAHIFNFASKSDIDNFNNYCKAIEQGTTRTQAFNQYIKNTPTVIRKQAIEFTKTKAELDALTKSYASGKLTQQEYNSQSGILKDKLVSLTSQTQTLTFAQKAATVATNALVAAGKMVLN
-1866 IGAFSIKSWVTDL
+1866 IGFSMAISFAISGIIKL
-1879 KQATMAAESFK
+1879 
-1890 TITMSFKGTGIS
+1890 
-1902 AVLDDVTIAKYAA
+1902 
-1915 SINGLT
+1915 INYQKELNEKIKET
-1921 LEQAK
+1921 AEQAK
-1926 LALSTT
+1926 ETSDEIVDLYSQYRELSRVIETDSSKKSDLTKVTDDLLEKLGYEKTAIQDLVEKYGSLDDAIKGVTLQGLQEAQSSLISGFGVAKNDLFNSKGLTGYYNSIYGAGQSVSKAFKVLKNAGFAVDIDGLSGYFRTLEDTSTPDGIIKNFETIGEALKVLNNSFYSSELADTT
-1932 QLSASE
+1932 TTLGQFYQELKTRYDTLKTKVDAYNSAISDLNDNIAQQQILISLMG
-1938 KELILTKAGLI
+1938 KELP
-1949 TSSEALTAQET
+1949 S
-1960 VSLVQQ
+1960 
-1966 ELCNKADAKS
+1966 
-1976 ILLSA
+1976 
-1981 GLVTQKQLEENAT
+1981 TQ
-1994 IRLTAEQ
+1994 AE
-2001 INEAMSKGFLSAENA
+2001 FD
-2016 KLISTAL
+2016 
-2023 GVQGANYGE
+2023 
-2032 AVSFQVLTKAI
+2032 
-2043 GGTVKAIGKFLISN
+2043 KF
-2057 PVGWFILLAG
+2057 
-2067 AIATTVAITDA
+2067 
-2078 LTVSFEESKE
+2078 
-2088 ELENIKSE
+2088 
-2096 CKKTEDE
+2096 
-2103 LKSLND
+2103 
-2109 ELQTT
+2109 
-2114 VEKINELKGKDS
+2114 KDS
-2126 LTFTEKEEYDN
+2126 L
-2137 LVNTNNELQR
+2137 
-2147 KIDLLELE
+2147 LE
-2155 QRINNQ
+2155 
-2161 KKNKTFVQ
+2161 
-2169 TMVKDTEDPFEH
+2169 
-2181 EVNPDG
+2181 
-2187 KKPVSQ
+2187 
-2193 YSISD
+2193 
-2198 EYLTNETGYIK
+2198 
-2209 AQFEIRK
+2209 
-2216 NLLDDLSSA
+2216 SA
-2225 ETDEERERIQKRL
+2225 ESSE
-2238 DDIEEY
+2238 
-2244 LTSKNDEWSE
+2244 EWS
-2254 IANDISYIR
+2254 N
-2263 EPTTEDD
+2263 
-2270 KAVNEWLDY
+2270 KFV
-2279 INDFQDKYAIAL
+2279 
-2291 GGTNAKANAFNRVVD
+2291 GGT
-2306 NWQFNDVVQDLQ
+2306 
-2318 DLGKQGKV
+2318 
-2326 TAKMLDDSKY
+2326 
-2336 DKFIDKLVEIG
+2336 
-2347 VVDSADNLD
+2347 DSAKEA
-2356 LIALAFNGMSDVLDG
+2356 IISALKNMPEFTGFFKNEIPDA
-2371 TVTPTNNAVTEVTSL
+2371 TNNAVTAVTSL

-2402 GSNTYQSAMQKIT
+2402 GSSTYQSAMQKIT
-2415 AGTGLTAKEVNELL
+2415 ADTGLTAKEVNELL

-2462 VDGGKDA
+2462 VDGGKNA

-2535 SFQESLLNY
+2535 SFQESLLDY

-2569 TLKKA
+2569 TLKKV

-2592 IMLYPQ
+2592 ITLYPQ

-2604 ETSDGYTFEQSALES
+2604 ETADGYTFEQSALES

-2682 DSITAMEELINI
+2682 DSITAMEEFVNI

-2748 EKNAIDSKIDALN
+2748 EKDAIDSKIDALN

-2768 GKNDE
+2768 NKNDE

-2784 NNLEKAKKQKV
+2784 NNLDKAKKQKV

-2812 VKDAQKELDD
+2812 VKGAQKELDD
-2822 VKREIKETD
+2822 VEREIKEAN

-2897 IRNGLAEDIYN
+2897 IRNGLAEAIYN

>member
-1 MANDDMFLLSA
+1 MAEDLQIRIPVTLGMENIPEEVKKIQQQLSNN
-12 KLDISKSVQK
+12 KNTNIK
-22 INEDIKNIQK
+22 INAILSDDSINNIKNQLQSLFNNK
-32 QLNSVELLGKLSD
+32 QAINLN
-45 GVVNNIQNQLKEITQ
+45 VN
-60 KQYDINIGVSNAGTQ
+60 SNVQ
-75 SQLNQVNQIVTTQ
+75 SQLSQVNQTVTTQ
-88 INEINKKAVVAP
+88 INAINKKAVVAP
-100 KIDISPVQQ
+100 KV
-109 LENAIEQAKKK
+109 
-120 YLEFSGKDN
+120 
-129 IGRILAHDFDLVKE
+129 
-143 KLSGLPEY
+143 
-151 ITIFQNAINGVSTE
+151 
-165 QGIQGLVKYFRNVK
+165 
-179 TEGLQV
+179 
-185 SDVVNNITNILRNQ
+185 
-199 ETSVSALIQKNKV
+199 
-212 LSDEEK
+212 
-218 QVVQWLQEY
+218 
-227 AKYSESFGFSKDSYI
+227 
-242 GTQIIQIKAWLQDN
+242 
-256 IVHTDK
+256 
-262 WTVSM
+262 
-267 QNAYEQLEQIITGM
+267 
-281 NMLYGNNQINGQAWL
+281 
-296 SYSSTLGLDKL
+296 
-307 DYSPK
+307 
-312 ALKQIIKDSNE
+312 
-323 AEQTI
+323 
-328 NKLSGVIRRVLGDE
+328 
-342 AYSQYNNGTFRATY
+342 
-356 EDLQKIITYSP
+356 
-367 ELTNML
+367 
-373 QPYIDQLSNSKG
+373 
-385 KMEELK
+385 
-391 TSIEQTISTLT
+391 
-402 KPVDSQS
+402 
-409 IISSEVDKT
+409 
-418 TQSIKNESVAI
+418 
-429 QETATQMSNLGN
+429 
-441 TSENAMSK
+441 
-449 VSSSSQN
+449 
-456 AEQAVAKVTSVTKQA
+456 
-471 TSDLKDISQID
+471 DISQID

-637 NKSFTAISQLDQ
+637 NKSFTTISQLDQ

-1081 ELFKGSGNSNWLT
+1081 ELFKGSGNANWLS
-1094 INSDQINK
+1094 INSEQINK

-1150 PAVLDKYVARIQE
+1150 PAILDKYVVRIQE

-1198 DVSNKTY
+1198 DVSNKAY

-1225 TLKNIVSLEEQEA
+1225 TLKNIVSLKEQEA

-1257 QTDAQMAK
+1257 QADTQMAK

-1307 QLDQFITKL
+1307 QIDQFVTKL
-1316 TQMRETVGTMVTV
+1316 TQMRETVGTMATV
-1329 GNTTGKVDTTAFAT
+1329 GNTTGKVGTTAFAT
-1343 LVNDMTNLNNQ
+1343 LVNDMTNLNSQ
-1354 IKTVE
+1354 IKTAE

-1386 AQLEAFAMANGK
+1386 AQLEAFAVANGK

-1509 EDLEDF
+1509 KDLEDF

-1688 AASNDYKGVSL
+1688 VASNDYKGVSL

-1818 VLGDASSPLNGV
+1818 VLGDASSPLNSV
-1830 LTTVSSIFEVV
+1830 LTTISKIFETT
-1841 SKLVEK
+1841 SKLVENL
-1847 IGLIPTII
+1847 GLIPSII
-1855 AGISAKKLFQN
+1855 AGISLSKSFKNGGLFRTVNVDTDKFSQKIGILHRSFADIKTDFSTLSKANGFKQNVAHIFNFASKSDIDNFNNYCKAIEQGTTRTQAFNQYIKNTPTVIRKQAIEFTKTKAELDALTKSYASGKITQQEYNSQSGILKDKLASLTSQTQTLTFAQKAATVATNALATAGKMILN
-1866 IGAFSIKSWVTDL
+1866 IGFSMAISFAISGIIRLINYQKELNEKIKET
-1879 KQATMAAESFK
+1879 A
-1890 TITMSFKGTGIS
+1890 
-1902 AVLDDVTIAKYAA
+1902 
-1915 SINGLT
+1915 
-1921 LEQAK
+1921 EQAK
-1926 LALSTT
+1926 ETSNEIVDLYSQYRELSRAIETDSSKKSDLTKVTDDLLEKLGYEKSAVQELVEGYGNLDDAIRNITLQGLKEVQSSLITGLGVAEKDLINVGSWNYLHSNDSFDDQGELARKAFEKLKNAGIEGISLGKDDDVFILFILPGDETVDSILENYETLKSAINVLNESFTT
-1932 QLSASE
+1932 EDL
-1938 KELILTKAGLI
+1938 KELDLYKSLDTRYNEIKNKVDTYNSAISDLNDNIAQQQILTSLMGKELPS
-1949 TSSEALTAQET
+1949 TQE
-1960 VSLVQQ
+1960 
-1966 ELCNKADAKS
+1966 
-1976 ILLSA
+1976 
-1981 GLVTQKQLEENAT
+1981 
-1994 IRLTAEQ
+1994 
-2001 INEAMSKGFLSAENA
+2001 
-2016 KLISTAL
+2016 
-2023 GVQGANYGE
+2023 
-2032 AVSFQVLTKAI
+2032 
-2043 GGTVKAIGKFLISN
+2043 KFDK
-2057 PVGWFILLAG
+2057 F
-2067 AIATTVAITDA
+2067 
-2078 LTVSFEESKE
+2078 
-2088 ELENIKSE
+2088 
-2096 CKKTEDE
+2096 
-2103 LKSLND
+2103 
-2109 ELQTT
+2109 
-2114 VEKINELKGKDS
+2114 KDS
-2126 LTFTEKEEYDN
+2126 L
-2137 LVNTNNELQR
+2137 
-2147 KIDLLELE
+2147 LE
-2155 QRINNQ
+2155 
-2161 KKNKTFVQ
+2161 
-2169 TMVKDTEDPFEH
+2169 
-2181 EVNPDG
+2181 
-2187 KKPVSQ
+2187 
-2193 YSISD
+2193 
-2198 EYLTNETGYIK
+2198 
-2209 AQFEIRK
+2209 
-2216 NLLDDLSSA
+2216 SA
-2225 ETDEERERIQKRL
+2225 ESSEK
-2238 DDIEEY
+2238 
-2244 LTSKNDEWSE
+2244 WS
-2254 IANDISYIR
+2254 N
-2263 EPTTEDD
+2263 
-2270 KAVNEWLDY
+2270 KFV
-2279 INDFQDKYAIAL
+2279 
-2291 GGTNAKANAFNRVVD
+2291 GGT
-2306 NWQFNDVVQDLQ
+2306 
-2318 DLGKQGKV
+2318 
-2326 TAKMLDDSKY
+2326 
-2336 DKFIDKLVEIG
+2336 
-2347 VVDSADNLD
+2347 DSAKEA
-2356 LIALAFNGMSDVLDG
+2356 IISALKNMPEFTAFFKNEIPDA
-2371 TVTPTNNAVTEVTSL
+2371 TNNAVTAVTSL

-2402 GSNTYQSAMQKIT
+2402 GSSTYQSAMQKIT

-2462 VDGGKDA
+2462 VDGGKNA

-2535 SFQESLLNY
+2535 SFQETLLDY

-2604 ETSDGYTFEQSALES
+2604 ETADGYTFEQSALED

-2652 YAHEISLISSAYAY
+2652 YAHEIALISSAYAY

-2682 DSITAMEELINI
+2682 DSITAMEELVNI
-2694 LNGYK
+2694 LTGYK
-2699 NNVKEPN
+2699 NEVKEPS

-2897 IRNGLAEDIYN
+2897 IRNGLAEAIYN

>member
-1 MANDDMFLLSA
+1 MAEDLQIRIPVTLGMENIPEEVKKIQQQLSNN
-12 KLDISKSVQK
+12 KNTNIK
-22 INEDIKNIQK
+22 INAILSDDSINNIKNQLQSLFNNK
-32 QLNSVELLGKLSD
+32 QAINLN
-45 GVVNNIQNQLKEITQ
+45 VN
-60 KQYDINIGVSNAGTQ
+60 SNVQ
-75 SQLNQVNQIVTTQ
+75 SQLSQVNQTVTTQ
-88 INEINKKAVVAP
+88 INAINKKAVVAP
-100 KIDISPVQQ
+100 KV
-109 LENAIEQAKKK
+109 
-120 YLEFSGKDN
+120 
-129 IGRILAHDFDLVKE
+129 
-143 KLSGLPEY
+143 
-151 ITIFQNAINGVSTE
+151 
-165 QGIQGLVKYFRNVK
+165 
-179 TEGLQV
+179 
-185 SDVVNNITNILRNQ
+185 
-199 ETSVSALIQKNKV
+199 
-212 LSDEEK
+212 
-218 QVVQWLQEY
+218 
-227 AKYSESFGFSKDSYI
+227 
-242 GTQIIQIKAWLQDN
+242 
-256 IVHTDK
+256 
-262 WTVSM
+262 
-267 QNAYEQLEQIITGM
+267 
-281 NMLYGNNQINGQAWL
+281 
-296 SYSSTLGLDKL
+296 
-307 DYSPK
+307 
-312 ALKQIIKDSNE
+312 
-323 AEQTI
+323 
-328 NKLSGVIRRVLGDE
+328 
-342 AYSQYNNGTFRATY
+342 
-356 EDLQKIITYSP
+356 
-367 ELTNML
+367 
-373 QPYIDQLSNSKG
+373 
-385 KMEELK
+385 
-391 TSIEQTISTLT
+391 
-402 KPVDSQS
+402 
-409 IISSEVDKT
+409 
-418 TQSIKNESVAI
+418 
-429 QETATQMSNLGN
+429 
-441 TSENAMSK
+441 
-449 VSSSSQN
+449 
-456 AEQAVAKVTSVTKQA
+456 
-471 TSDLKDISQID
+471 DISQID

-490 NAFMKAFDIKS
+490 NAFIKAFDIKS

-510 QSLMREFQVA
+510 QSLMREFQVT

-568 AIGECDVATR
+568 AVGECDVATR

-637 NKSFTAISQLDQ
+637 NKSFTTISQLDQ

-662 SGSSGLVNTAQQI
+662 SGSSGLINTAQQI

-700 ANGANTSSLDSTLE
+700 ANGTNTSSLNSTLE
-714 KIGSSYT
+714 KIGLSYT

-764 NTTVTKNS
+764 NTTATKNS

-786 TKAQEKQNKVLKSS
+786 TKAQEKQNKVLKSA

-813 FSGSE
+813 FSGNE

-843 MNARGG
+843 MNTRGG

-1163 LVTNYQ
+1163 LATNYQ

-1457 QKLWAD
+1457 QNLWAAVKKFSSWMGITASVSRVTMKIRQAVTEIKELDNILTEISKTSDRTIQSLEKLGNSAFDTASKYGRTASDYLTGVQEMSRAGFNEQGSEQMAELSILAQSAGDMDTELANAYLIATNAAYKLNGSAEKLNDVLDRQNYVTNRNAVNLTELANATKIAGSQASTSSVGVDEMTAAVGTMIATTQEGGEVAGRAFKAIIMNLQQVSAD
-1463 AQKFARWMGLTM
+1463 ADEIGDGGEAITSESLTKYEKACEALGVSLKEVRDGAIKLRDPMQVLEELANSVSKEADGSIKIANLINAVGGKYRGNQLISLLNNWDAYKKMLSEYNSNEAVGSALEEANKSAENLTGRLNALSNSFAKLVNSFADSSTMKTFVNGLNDIINIINTLIDGFGTLQTLIPAVFVALKMKNMGGIFKVIDGQFTSIFARSKQ
-1475 VTASIARE
+1475 VTQSLKITTQQINNTVNAFNSLNAKQSFGSNWDRFITAVGNRNQNVANYFQDIAQQGASVRASVE
-1483 IRGMFKTVAELDT
+1483 GVFAAMMNGNTKGMANVRSIISAFNNINPQNQQAFAGAVSQTNAQLGIYLGNLNGAKASMKSYGAVLVANTAKTVALQVASAALNAVISMGLSLAISAVIKVFEVWINHTQEAIDKANEASKVVEEQENSIDSYIDKIIELRQELDNT
-1496 ELIDLRKTFKGTS
+1496 NLSQDENRSLQEDLLKIQKELIDKYGDQAKGIDLVTGSIESQSEALYNLNKLSYNDQYGLNKEGYDAARKQIEHATAKIDFKRVT
-1509 EDLEDF
+1509 
-1515 YYSANDVAKQLGV
+1515 ANDLG
-1528 TTKEV
+1528 
-1533 ISQASSWSRLGF
+1533 SSSL
-1545 STKEAATEM
+1545 
-1554 SKLSSMF
+1554 
-1561 ASISPGMDVDTA
+1561 P
-1573 TTGLVSVMKAFK
+1573 
-1585 IDVDDVKEGIMS
+1585 DVKELRDYIKQQFEEKGFTKKGKDSYDERSYM
-1597 PINEIGNRF
+1597 E
-1606 ATDNND
+1606 
-1612 IISGLSRSSAAMAAM
+1612 LSSNMY
-1627 NSTLSETIALFTAG
+1627 TI
-1641 QEVLQD
+1641 D
-1647 SEKMGNALK
+1647 NALK
-1656 SVAMRVRGYDES
+1656 EIYSNIETYSKNGSEQVKKAADVSLTYISQVRRDWSNKTLEEN
-1668 TEELSDDLVDITGKV
+1668 EELFGQWVKYGDKYGDKYLSIVRKKNNLEYALESDNAEDIA
-1683 IDLTK
+1683 K
-1688 AASNDYKGVSL
+1688 AREEYTTEYEKIVQEAIKNGD
-1699 FTDETQEHYKSIYDY
+1699 TDVARY
-1714 LVQIADVYDELSEK
+1714 
-1728 NQQEL
+1728 
-1733 LEKLFGKYQ
+1733 LEKLFSKTVNG
-1742 AQAGAA
+1742 
-1748 ILSNIQAAKDV
+1748 IKDV
-1759 MNVIENESAGS
+1759 
-1770 ADREMGVIKDSVDY
+1770 
-1784 AKNELTET
+1784 ET
-1792 LTGIAQSS
+1792 
-1800 ITRDFEKTIL
+1800 
-1810 QSLTRVLD
+1810 
-1818 VLGDASSPLNGV
+1818 
-1830 LTTVSSIFEVV
+1830 
-1841 SKLVEK
+1841 
-1847 IGLIPTII
+1847 
-1855 AGISAKKLFQN
+1855 
-1866 IGAFSIKSWVTDL
+1866 
-1879 KQATMAAESFK
+1879 
-1890 TITMSFKGTGIS
+1890 
-1902 AVLDDVTIAKYAA
+1902 
-1915 SINGLT
+1915 
-1921 LEQAK
+1921 
-1926 LALSTT
+1926 ST
-1932 QLSASE
+1932 
-1938 KELILTKAGLI
+1938 
-1949 TSSEALTAQET
+1949 
-1960 VSLVQQ
+1960 
-1966 ELCNKADAKS
+1966 N
-1976 ILLSA
+1976 
-1981 GLVTQKQLEENAT
+1981 NAT
-1994 IRLTAEQ
+1994 TE
-2001 INEAMSKGFLSAENA
+2001 
-2016 KLISTAL
+2016 
-2023 GVQGANYGE
+2023 
-2032 AVSFQVLTKAI
+2032 
-2043 GGTVKAIGKFLISN
+2043 
-2057 PVGWFILLAG
+2057 
-2067 AIATTVAITDA
+2067 VA
-2078 LTVSFEESKE
+2078 
-2088 ELENIKSE
+2088 
-2096 CKKTEDE
+2096 
-2103 LKSLND
+2103 SLND
-2109 ELQTT
+2109 
-2114 VEKINELKGKDS
+2114 
-2126 LTFTEKEEYDN
+2126 
-2137 LVNTNNELQR
+2137 
-2147 KIDLLELE
+2147 
-2155 QRINNQ
+2155 
-2161 KKNKTFVQ
+2161 
-2169 TMVKDTEDPFEH
+2169 
-2181 EVNPDG
+2181 
-2187 KKPVSQ
+2187 
-2193 YSISD
+2193 
-2198 EYLTNETGYIK
+2198 
-2209 AQFEIRK
+2209 
-2216 NLLDDLSSA
+2216 
-2225 ETDEERERIQKRL
+2225 
-2238 DDIEEY
+2238 
-2244 LTSKNDEWSE
+2244 
-2254 IANDISYIR
+2254 
-2263 EPTTEDD
+2263 
-2270 KAVNEWLDY
+2270 
-2279 INDFQDKYAIAL
+2279 
-2291 GGTNAKANAFNRVVD
+2291 
-2306 NWQFNDVVQDLQ
+2306 
-2318 DLGKQGKV
+2318 
-2326 TAKMLDDSKY
+2326 
-2336 DKFIDKLVEIG
+2336 
-2347 VVDSADNLD
+2347 
-2356 LIALAFNGMSDVLDG
+2356 
-2371 TVTPTNNAVTEVTSL
+2371 
-2386 NEALTKLQ
+2386 ALTKLQ

-2402 GSNTYQSAMQKIT
+2402 GSSTYQSAMQKVS

-2462 VDGGKDA
+2462 VDGGKNA

-2535 SFQESLLNY
+2535 SFQETLLDY

-2604 ETSDGYTFEQSALES
+2604 ETADGYTFEQSALED

-2652 YAHEISLISSAYAY
+2652 YAHEIALISSAYAY

-2682 DSITAMEELINI
+2682 DSITAMEELVNI
-2694 LNGYK
+2694 LTGYK
-2699 NNVKEPN
+2699 NEVKEPS

-2748 EKNAIDSKIDALN
+2748 EKDAIDSKIDALN

-2768 GKNDE
+2768 DKNDE

-2784 NNLEKAKKQKV
+2784 NNLDKAKKQKV

-2801 EGLVQIQDEKA
+2801 EGLVQVQDEKT

-2822 VKREIKETD
+2822 VEREIKEAD

-2844 AIDKQIDSANAYK
+2844 VIDKQINSANAYK

-2891 ENTAKN
+2891 ENTVKN
-2897 IRNGLAEDIYN
+2897 IRNGLAEAIYN

-2976 LNNTFNV
+2976 LNNTFNI

>member
-1 MANDDMFLLSA
+1 MAEDLQIRIPVTLGMENIPEEVKKIQQQLSNN
-12 KLDISKSVQK
+12 KNTNIK
-22 INEDIKNIQK
+22 INAILSDDSINNIKNQLQSLFNNK
-32 QLNSVELLGKLSD
+32 QAINLN
-45 GVVNNIQNQLKEITQ
+45 VN
-60 KQYDINIGVSNAGTQ
+60 SNVQ
-75 SQLNQVNQIVTTQ
+75 SQLSQVNQTVTTQ
-88 INEINKKAVVAP
+88 INAINKKAVVAP
-100 KIDISPVQQ
+100 KV
-109 LENAIEQAKKK
+109 
-120 YLEFSGKDN
+120 
-129 IGRILAHDFDLVKE
+129 
-143 KLSGLPEY
+143 
-151 ITIFQNAINGVSTE
+151 
-165 QGIQGLVKYFRNVK
+165 
-179 TEGLQV
+179 
-185 SDVVNNITNILRNQ
+185 
-199 ETSVSALIQKNKV
+199 
-212 LSDEEK
+212 
-218 QVVQWLQEY
+218 
-227 AKYSESFGFSKDSYI
+227 
-242 GTQIIQIKAWLQDN
+242 
-256 IVHTDK
+256 
-262 WTVSM
+262 
-267 QNAYEQLEQIITGM
+267 
-281 NMLYGNNQINGQAWL
+281 
-296 SYSSTLGLDKL
+296 
-307 DYSPK
+307 
-312 ALKQIIKDSNE
+312 
-323 AEQTI
+323 
-328 NKLSGVIRRVLGDE
+328 
-342 AYSQYNNGTFRATY
+342 
-356 EDLQKIITYSP
+356 
-367 ELTNML
+367 
-373 QPYIDQLSNSKG
+373 
-385 KMEELK
+385 
-391 TSIEQTISTLT
+391 
-402 KPVDSQS
+402 
-409 IISSEVDKT
+409 
-418 TQSIKNESVAI
+418 
-429 QETATQMSNLGN
+429 
-441 TSENAMSK
+441 
-449 VSSSSQN
+449 
-456 AEQAVAKVTSVTKQA
+456 
-471 TSDLKDISQID
+471 DISQID

-490 NAFMKAFDIKS
+490 NAFIKAFDIKS

-510 QSLMREFQVA
+510 QSLMREFQVT

-568 AIGECDVATR
+568 AVGECDVATR

-637 NKSFTAISQLDQ
+637 NKSFTTISQLDQ

-662 SGSSGLVNTAQQI
+662 SGSSGLINTAQQI

-700 ANGANTSSLDSTLE
+700 ANGTNTSSLNSTLE
-714 KIGSSYT
+714 KIGLSYT

-732 TMAQFSSV
+732 TMTQFSSV

-764 NTTVTKNS
+764 NTTATKNS

-786 TKAQEKQNKVLKSS
+786 TKAQEKQNKVLKSA

-813 FSGSE
+813 FSGNE

-843 MNARGG
+843 MNTRGG

-1457 QKLWAD
+1457 QNLWAAVKKFSSWMGITASVSRVTMKIRQAVTEIKELDNILTEISKTSDRTIQSLEKLGNSAFDTASKYGRTASDYLTGVQEMSRAGFNEQGSEQMAELSILAQSAGDMDTELANAYLIATNAAYKLNGSAEKLNDVLDRQNYVTNRNAVNLTELANATKIAGSQASTSSVGVDEMTAAVGTMIATTQEGGEVAGRAFKAIIMNLQQVSAD
-1463 AQKFARWMGLTM
+1463 ADEIGDGGEAITSESLTKYEKACEALGVSLKEVRDGAIKLRDPMQVLEELANSVSKEADGSIKIANLINAVGGKYRGNQLISLLNNWDAYKKMLSEYNSNEAVGSALEEANKSAENLTGRLNALSNSFAKLVNSFADSSTMKTFVNGLNDIINIINTLIDGFGTLQTLIPAVFVALKMKNMGGIFKVIDGQFTSIFARSKQ
-1475 VTASIARE
+1475 VTQSLKITTQQINNTVNAFNSLNAKQSFGSNWDRFITAVGNRNQNVANYFQDIAQQGASVRASVE
-1483 IRGMFKTVAELDT
+1483 GVFAAMMNGNTKGMANVRSIISAFNNINPQNQQAFAGAVSQTNAQLGIYLGNLNGAKASMKSYGAVLVANTAKTVALQVASAALNAVISMGLSLAISAVIKVFEVWINHTQEAIDKANEASKVVEEQENSIDSYIDKIIELRQELDNT
-1496 ELIDLRKTFKGTS
+1496 NLSQDENRSLQEDLLKIQKELIDKYGDQAKGIDLVTGSIESQSEALYNLNKLSYNDQYGLNKEGYDAARKQIEHATAKIDFKRVT
-1509 EDLEDF
+1509 
-1515 YYSANDVAKQLGV
+1515 ANDLG
-1528 TTKEV
+1528 
-1533 ISQASSWSRLGF
+1533 SSSL
-1545 STKEAATEM
+1545 
-1554 SKLSSMF
+1554 
-1561 ASISPGMDVDTA
+1561 P
-1573 TTGLVSVMKAFK
+1573 
-1585 IDVDDVKEGIMS
+1585 DVKELRDYIKQQFEEKGFTKKGKDSYDERSYM
-1597 PINEIGNRF
+1597 E
-1606 ATDNND
+1606 
-1612 IISGLSRSSAAMAAM
+1612 LSSNMY
-1627 NSTLSETIALFTAG
+1627 TI
-1641 QEVLQD
+1641 D
-1647 SEKMGNALK
+1647 NALK
-1656 SVAMRVRGYDES
+1656 EIYSNIETYSKNGSEQVKKAADVSLTYISQVRRDWSNKTLEEN
-1668 TEELSDDLVDITGKV
+1668 EELFGQWVKYGDKYGDKYLSIVRKKNNLEYALESDNAEDIA
-1683 IDLTK
+1683 K
-1688 AASNDYKGVSL
+1688 AREEYTTEYEKIVQEAIKNGD
-1699 FTDETQEHYKSIYDY
+1699 TDVARY
-1714 LVQIADVYDELSEK
+1714 
-1728 NQQEL
+1728 
-1733 LEKLFGKYQ
+1733 LEKLFSKTVNG
-1742 AQAGAA
+1742 
-1748 ILSNIQAAKDV
+1748 IKDV
-1759 MNVIENESAGS
+1759 
-1770 ADREMGVIKDSVDY
+1770 
-1784 AKNELTET
+1784 ET
-1792 LTGIAQSS
+1792 
-1800 ITRDFEKTIL
+1800 
-1810 QSLTRVLD
+1810 SL
-1818 VLGDASSPLNGV
+1818 N
-1830 LTTVSSIFEVV
+1830 
-1841 SKLVEK
+1841 
-1847 IGLIPTII
+1847 
-1855 AGISAKKLFQN
+1855 
-1866 IGAFSIKSWVTDL
+1866 
-1879 KQATMAAESFK
+1879 
-1890 TITMSFKGTGIS
+1890 
-1902 AVLDDVTIAKYAA
+1902 
-1915 SINGLT
+1915 
-1921 LEQAK
+1921 
-1926 LALSTT
+1926 
-1932 QLSASE
+1932 
-1938 KELILTKAGLI
+1938 
-1949 TSSEALTAQET
+1949 
-1960 VSLVQQ
+1960 
-1966 ELCNKADAKS
+1966 
-1976 ILLSA
+1976 
-1981 GLVTQKQLEENAT
+1981 NAT
-1994 IRLTAEQ
+1994 
-2001 INEAMSKGFLSAENA
+2001 
-2016 KLISTAL
+2016 
-2023 GVQGANYGE
+2023 
-2032 AVSFQVLTKAI
+2032 
-2043 GGTVKAIGKFLISN
+2043 
-2057 PVGWFILLAG
+2057 
-2067 AIATTVAITDA
+2067 
-2078 LTVSFEESKE
+2078 
-2088 ELENIKSE
+2088 
-2096 CKKTEDE
+2096 
-2103 LKSLND
+2103 
-2109 ELQTT
+2109 
-2114 VEKINELKGKDS
+2114 
-2126 LTFTEKEEYDN
+2126 
-2137 LVNTNNELQR
+2137 
-2147 KIDLLELE
+2147 
-2155 QRINNQ
+2155 
-2161 KKNKTFVQ
+2161 
-2169 TMVKDTEDPFEH
+2169 
-2181 EVNPDG
+2181 
-2187 KKPVSQ
+2187 
-2193 YSISD
+2193 
-2198 EYLTNETGYIK
+2198 
-2209 AQFEIRK
+2209 
-2216 NLLDDLSSA
+2216 
-2225 ETDEERERIQKRL
+2225 
-2238 DDIEEY
+2238 
-2244 LTSKNDEWSE
+2244 
-2254 IANDISYIR
+2254 
-2263 EPTTEDD
+2263 
-2270 KAVNEWLDY
+2270 
-2279 INDFQDKYAIAL
+2279 
-2291 GGTNAKANAFNRVVD
+2291 
-2306 NWQFNDVVQDLQ
+2306 
-2318 DLGKQGKV
+2318 
-2326 TAKMLDDSKY
+2326 
-2336 DKFIDKLVEIG
+2336 
-2347 VVDSADNLD
+2347 
-2356 LIALAFNGMSDVLDG
+2356 
-2371 TVTPTNNAVTEVTSL
+2371 TEVTSL
-2386 NEALTKLQ
+2386 NDALTKLQ

-2402 GSNTYQSAMQKIT
+2402 GSSTYQSAMQKVS

-2434 LFDKFVKQKD
+2434 LFDKFIKQKD

-2480 FNAVSKEIENL
+2480 FDAVSKEIENL

-2535 SFQESLLNY
+2535 SFQESLLDY

-2556 VTKQVDSYNDSIS
+2556 ATKQVDSYNDSIS

-2574 QETLNEGNSLS
+2574 QETINEGNSLS

-2592 IMLYPQ
+2592 IEIYPE
-2598 LKNSVI
+2598 LKNKVI
-2604 ETSDGYTFEQSALES
+2604 ETANGYSFEKDILEN
-2619 VSKQAYQTRDDYI
+2619 VSKQAYQTRDEFI
-2632 DSQIDMT
+2632 DSQIKTTQEALEGTLTRIDAYEKEAEVMRT
-2639 KSAIEQA
+2639 IVPAYDLLNA
-2646 KLRMEE
+2646 KTYDNLL
-2652 YAHEISLISSAYAY
+2652 IIKQSLEDTLAKWES
-2666 KHAVETGL
+2666 
-2674 FKDYASVK
+2674 
-2682 DSITAMEELINI
+2682 
-2694 LNGYK
+2694 YK
-2699 NNVKEPN
+2699 NEVKEPF
-2706 SSSSKS
+2706 SGSSKS

-2748 EKNAIDSKIDALN
+2748 EKDAIDSKIDALN

-2768 GKNDE
+2768 DKNDE

-2784 NNLEKAKKQKV
+2784 NNLDKAKKQKV

-2801 EGLVQIQDEKA
+2801 EGLVQVQDEKA

-2822 VKREIKETD
+2822 VGREIKEAD

-2844 AIDKQIDSANAYK
+2844 AIDKLIDSANAYK

-2897 IRNGLAEDIYN
+2897 IRNGLAEAIYN

>member
-1 MANDDMFLLSA
+1 MAEDLQIRIPVTLGMENVPEEIKKIQQQLSNN
-12 KLDISKSVQK
+12 KNINIK
-22 INEDIKNIQK
+22 INAILSDDSINNIKNQLQSLFNNK
-32 QLNSVELLGKLSD
+32 QAINLN
-45 GVVNNIQNQLKEITQ
+45 VN
-60 KQYDINIGVSNAGTQ
+60 SNVQ
-75 SQLNQVNQIVTTQ
+75 SQLSQVNQAVTTQ
-88 INEINKKAVVAP
+88 VNEISKKAVVTP
-100 KIDISPVQQ
+100 KVDISPIQQ

-218 QVVQWLQEY
+218 QVIQWLQEY
-227 AKYSESFGFSKDSYI
+227 AKCRNKSFGFSKDSYTH
-242 GTQIIQIKAWLQDN
+242 TQITQIKAWLQDN
-256 IVHTDK
+256 IVYTDK
-262 WTVSM
+262 WTASM
-267 QNAYEQLEQIITGM
+267 QNAYEQLEQIINGM

-296 SYSSTLGLDKL
+296 SYSSTLDLDKL
-307 DYSPK
+307 GYSPE

-328 NKLSGVIRRVLGDE
+328 NKLSGVIRRVLGDV
-342 AYSQYNNGTFRATY
+342 AYSQYNNETFRATY
-356 EDLQKIITYSP
+356 EDLQKIIAYSP
-367 ELTNML
+367 ELTNVL

-385 KMEELK
+385 KTKELK
-391 TSIEQTISTLT
+391 ASIEQTIATLT
-402 KPVDSQS
+402 KPINSQLV
-409 IISSEVDKT
+409 IQSEIDKT
-418 TQSIKNESVAI
+418 TQSIKNESTTV
-429 QETATQMSNLGN
+429 QEATSQIDNLGN
-441 TSENAMSK
+441 TSEKAMSK
-449 VSSSSQN
+449 VSSSSQK
-456 AEQAVAKVTSVTKQA
+456 AEQEIAKVNSATKQTA
-471 TSDLKDISQID
+471 S
-482 LENLKAMS
+482 NL
-490 NAFMKAFDIKS
+490 IPI
-501 LTSETKTEL
+501 ET
-510 QSLMREFQVA
+510 QYV
-520 TQKQDF
+520 
-526 SAIAKA
+526 
-532 QQALQQFAQDYGKQ
+532 
-546 FKNQETI
+546 TI
-553 TAFNNFKALYHDIAN
+553 FNNVA
-568 AIGECDVATR
+568 DV
-578 QYLGTNKQFKQIF
+578 I
-591 GDTWNNLRNKD
+591 
-602 VVGVPDDSALWKLGS
+602 KL
-617 TLDDILINYRQQI
+617 
-630 LNFLSEI
+630 
-637 NKSFTAISQLDQ
+637 A
-649 LDINKLFSSIANI
+649 
-662 SGSSGLVNTAQQI
+662 
-675 QNIISGFTNLDGKLQ
+675 
-690 ITQDLFNQFT
+690 
-700 ANGANTSSLDSTLE
+700 E
-714 KIGSSYT
+714 KE
-721 VVDNN
+721 
-726 AQNAIG
+726 
-732 TMAQFSSV
+732 F
-740 YNEVANVQKAYA
+740 E
-752 ENIKQSIDVENQ
+752 
-764 NTTVTKNS
+764 
-772 TELAQKKLR
+772 
-781 AIEEV
+781 
-786 TKAQEKQNKVLKSS
+786 
-800 SNFRDYID
+800 
-808 SSLMT
+808 
-813 FSGSE
+813 
-818 NGINEAIQAFKKF
+818 KF
-831 GEVSSSSIKYPT
+831 GEITAVSNKPAFTESGLEYYK
-843 MNARGG
+843 
-849 SSDLIKYFTIEVK
+849 DFTIQVK
-862 SATGELQKFAYTWKN
+862 SVTGEVQKFKYVMQQSEDGN
-877 IGDED
+877 IFYQLQ
-882 NPNFVYMLSNVR
+882 NIN
-894 EADAGIQKLIASQQK
+894 EADAGIKKLIISQQK
-909 YNDKIK
+909 YNDQLK
-915 ALQTSFT
+915 ALRTSYV
-922 SDLQKIRSSWED
+922 SDLKSIRSAWED
-934 VNGGKSVKSDE
+934 SNGGKSVKSDE
-945 NINNLNQQYIKVEQS
+945 NVNSLKQQYINVARAIME
-960 IEALKNADEVT
+960 LRNADETT

-1007 FETVKIDTGN
+1007 FETVKVDTGN

-1048 NLNNIEDQAGKSSA
+1048 NLDNIEDQAGKSSA
-1062 LTSILNI
+1062 LTNILNI

-1081 ELFKGSGNSNWLT
+1081 ELFKSSGNPNWLT

-1150 PAVLDKYVARIQE
+1150 PTALDKYVARIQE

-1198 DVSNKTY
+1198 DVSNKAY

-1216 LQNLQMQSG
+1216 LQILQMQSG
-1225 TLKNIVSLEEQEA
+1225 ALKNIVSLEEQEA

-1257 QTDAQMAK
+1257 QADTQMAK

-1307 QLDQFITKL
+1307 QIDQFVTKL
-1316 TQMRETVGTMVTV
+1316 TQMRETVGTMATV
-1329 GNTTGKVDTTAFAT
+1329 GNTTGKVGTTAFAT
-1343 LVNDMTNLNNQ
+1343 LVNDMTNLNSQ
-1354 IKTVE
+1354 IKTAE

-1386 AQLEAFAMANGK
+1386 AQLEAFAVANGK

-1475 VTASIARE
+1475 VTTSIARE

-1509 EDLEDF
+1509 KDLEDF

-1688 AASNDYKGVSL
+1688 VASNDYKGVSL

-1770 ADREMGVIKDSVDY
+1770 ADREMEVIKDSVDY
-1784 AKNELTET
+1784 AKNELAET
-1792 LTGIAQSS
+1792 FTGIAQSS

-1841 SKLVEK
+1841 SKLVENL
-1847 IGLIPTII
+1847 GLIPSII
-1855 AGISAKKLFQN
+1855 AGISLSKSFKNGGLFRTVNADTDKFSQKIGILHRSFADIKADFSTLGKIGGGFTKQNFAHIFNFATKQDIANFQQFNHVIDDGQNTFRSYNTYMANAPTAMRQVAQEIVNIKNAQHDLTIARNQGKITQEEYNAQNNQYNARLVELRGNVNNLTLAQKALTIAQKVGATVATTAINVLISIAISKLISVVMEAFRAQEKLIEQNKQIADSYESAKERLEDYRQKYFDIIDSTNDEAEKDKQLIEWKKQLIEQYGLEEEALAGVN
-1866 IGAFSIKSWVTDL
+1866 GERRAGIELLNEEAYKEAEKVISDL
-1879 KQATMAAESFK
+1879 KDYENAYNKIYDS
-1890 TITMSFKGTGIS
+1890 
-1902 AVLDDVTIAKYAA
+1902 
-1915 SINGLT
+1915 
-1921 LEQAK
+1921 QAK
-1926 LALSTT
+1926 TSLRGYNAMRGLEDYGLKFSSLSNHDGSFNISIDYGTSNAYE
-1932 QLSASE
+1932 QFDKLSKVLSDL
-1938 KELILTKAGLI
+1938 K
-1949 TSSEALTAQET
+1949 
-1960 VSLVQQ
+1960 
-1966 ELCNKADAKS
+1966 AKS
-1976 ILLSA
+1976 ISLDENDPLYNQIHAS
-1981 GLVTQKQLEENAT
+1981 LNNQIEVIQKEYDRVKKV
-1994 IRLTAEQ
+1994 IDD
-2001 INEAMSKGFLSAENA
+2001 
-2016 KLISTAL
+2016 
-2023 GVQGANYGE
+2023 YG
-2032 AVSFQVLTKAI
+2032 
-2043 GGTVKAIGKFLISN
+2043 
-2057 PVGWFILLAG
+2057 
-2067 AIATTVAITDA
+2067 TTVTTGLAAFAQKKLYEFTDTTDGELA
-2078 LTVSFEESKE
+2078 NVIDKATFDAWKE
-2088 ELENIKSE
+2088 KLLDLAKD
-2096 CKKTEDE
+2096 DE
-2103 LKSLND
+2103 PLRKSL
-2109 ELQTT
+2109 ETLA
-2114 VEKINELKGKDS
+2114 NE
-2126 LTFTEKEEYDN
+2126 TFPNY
-2137 LVNTNNELQR
+2137 
-2147 KIDLLELE
+2147 
-2155 QRINNQ
+2155 
-2161 KKNKTFVQ
+2161 
-2169 TMVKDTEDPFEH
+2169 
-2181 EVNPDG
+2181 
-2187 KKPVSQ
+2187 SS
-2193 YSISD
+2193 SISD
-2198 EYLTNETGYIK
+2198 
-2209 AQFEIRK
+2209 
-2216 NLLDDLSSA
+2216 SS
-2225 ETDEERERIQKRL
+2225 
-2238 DDIEEY
+2238 
-2244 LTSKNDEWSE
+2244 N
-2254 IANDISYIR
+2254 
-2263 EPTTEDD
+2263 
-2270 KAVNEWLDY
+2270 
-2279 INDFQDKYAIAL
+2279 
-2291 GGTNAKANAFNRVVD
+2291 GTK
-2306 NWQFNDVVQDLQ
+2306 
-2318 DLGKQGKV
+2318 
-2326 TAKMLDDSKY
+2326 
-2336 DKFIDKLVEIG
+2336 
-2347 VVDSADNLD
+2347 
-2356 LIALAFNGMSDVLDG
+2356 
-2371 TVTPTNNAVTEVTSL
+2371 NAVTEVTSL

-2415 AGTGLTAKEVNELL
+2415 AGTGLAAKEVNELL

-2551 DSFDE
+2551 DSLDE
-2556 VTKQVDSYNDSIS
+2556 VTKQIDSYNDSIS

-2619 VSKQAYQTRDDYI
+2619 ASKQAYQTRDDYI
-2632 DSQIDMT
+2632 D
-2639 KSAIEQA
+2639 
-2646 KLRMEE
+2646 
-2652 YAHEISLISSAYAY
+2652 SLISSAYAY

-2682 DSITAMEELINI
+2682 DSIPAVEEFINI

-2872 IEQAKK
+2872 IGQAKK

-2897 IRNGLAEDIYN
+2897 IRNGLAEAIYN

>member
-1 MANDDMFLLSA
+1 MAEDLQIRIPVTLGMENIPEEVKKIQQQLSNN
-12 KLDISKSVQK
+12 KNTNIK
-22 INEDIKNIQK
+22 INAILSDDSINNIKNQLQSLFNNK
-32 QLNSVELLGKLSD
+32 QAINLN
-45 GVVNNIQNQLKEITQ
+45 VN
-60 KQYDINIGVSNAGTQ
+60 SNVQ
-75 SQLNQVNQIVTTQ
+75 SQLSQVNQTVTTQ
-88 INEINKKAVVAP
+88 INAINKKAVVAP
-100 KIDISPVQQ
+100 KV
-109 LENAIEQAKKK
+109 
-120 YLEFSGKDN
+120 
-129 IGRILAHDFDLVKE
+129 
-143 KLSGLPEY
+143 
-151 ITIFQNAINGVSTE
+151 
-165 QGIQGLVKYFRNVK
+165 
-179 TEGLQV
+179 
-185 SDVVNNITNILRNQ
+185 
-199 ETSVSALIQKNKV
+199 
-212 LSDEEK
+212 
-218 QVVQWLQEY
+218 
-227 AKYSESFGFSKDSYI
+227 
-242 GTQIIQIKAWLQDN
+242 
-256 IVHTDK
+256 
-262 WTVSM
+262 
-267 QNAYEQLEQIITGM
+267 
-281 NMLYGNNQINGQAWL
+281 
-296 SYSSTLGLDKL
+296 
-307 DYSPK
+307 
-312 ALKQIIKDSNE
+312 
-323 AEQTI
+323 
-328 NKLSGVIRRVLGDE
+328 
-342 AYSQYNNGTFRATY
+342 
-356 EDLQKIITYSP
+356 
-367 ELTNML
+367 
-373 QPYIDQLSNSKG
+373 
-385 KMEELK
+385 
-391 TSIEQTISTLT
+391 
-402 KPVDSQS
+402 
-409 IISSEVDKT
+409 
-418 TQSIKNESVAI
+418 
-429 QETATQMSNLGN
+429 
-441 TSENAMSK
+441 
-449 VSSSSQN
+449 
-456 AEQAVAKVTSVTKQA
+456 
-471 TSDLKDISQID
+471 DISQID

-490 NAFMKAFDIKS
+490 NAFIKAFDIKS

-510 QSLMREFQVA
+510 QSLMREFQVT

-568 AIGECDVATR
+568 AVGECDVATR

-637 NKSFTAISQLDQ
+637 NKSFTTISQLDQ

-662 SGSSGLVNTAQQI
+662 SGSSGLINTAQQI

-700 ANGANTSSLDSTLE
+700 ANGTNTSSLNSTLE
-714 KIGSSYT
+714 KIGLSYT

-764 NTTVTKNS
+764 NTTATKNS

-786 TKAQEKQNKVLKSS
+786 TKAQEKQNKVLKSA

-813 FSGSE
+813 FSGNE

-843 MNARGG
+843 MNTRGG

-1818 VLGDASSPLNGV
+1818 VLGDASSPLNSV
-1830 LTTVSSIFEVV
+1830 LTTISKIFETT
-1841 SKLVEK
+1841 SKLVENL
-1847 IGLIPTII
+1847 GLIPSII
-1855 AGISAKKLFQN
+1855 AGISLSKSFKNGGLFRTVNVDTDKFSQKIGILHRSFADIKTDFSTLSKANGFKQNVAHIFNFASKSDIDNFNNYCKAIEQGTTRTQAFNQYIKNTPTVIRKQAIEFTKTKAELDALTKSYASGKITQQEYNSQSGILKDKLASLTSQTQTLTFAQKAATVATNALATAGKMILN
-1866 IGAFSIKSWVTDL
+1866 IGFSMAISFAISGIIRLINYQKELNEKIKET
-1879 KQATMAAESFK
+1879 A
-1890 TITMSFKGTGIS
+1890 
-1902 AVLDDVTIAKYAA
+1902 
-1915 SINGLT
+1915 
-1921 LEQAK
+1921 EQAK
-1926 LALSTT
+1926 ETSNEIVDLYSQYRELSRAIETDSSKKSDLTKVTDDLLEKLGYEKSAVQELVEEYGNLDDAIRNITLQGLKEVQSSLITGLGVAEKDLINVGSWDYWHSNNSFDDQGELARKAFEKLKNAGIEGISLGKDGGVFTLLGDETVDGILENYETLKSAINVLNESFTT
-1932 QLSASE
+1932 EDL
-1938 KELILTKAGLI
+1938 KELDLYKSLDTRYDEIKNKVDTYNSAISDLNDNIAQQQILTSLMGKELPS
-1949 TSSEALTAQET
+1949 TQE
-1960 VSLVQQ
+1960 
-1966 ELCNKADAKS
+1966 
-1976 ILLSA
+1976 
-1981 GLVTQKQLEENAT
+1981 
-1994 IRLTAEQ
+1994 
-2001 INEAMSKGFLSAENA
+2001 
-2016 KLISTAL
+2016 
-2023 GVQGANYGE
+2023 
-2032 AVSFQVLTKAI
+2032 
-2043 GGTVKAIGKFLISN
+2043 KFDK
-2057 PVGWFILLAG
+2057 F
-2067 AIATTVAITDA
+2067 
-2078 LTVSFEESKE
+2078 
-2088 ELENIKSE
+2088 
-2096 CKKTEDE
+2096 
-2103 LKSLND
+2103 
-2109 ELQTT
+2109 
-2114 VEKINELKGKDS
+2114 KDS
-2126 LTFTEKEEYDN
+2126 L
-2137 LVNTNNELQR
+2137 
-2147 KIDLLELE
+2147 LE
-2155 QRINNQ
+2155 
-2161 KKNKTFVQ
+2161 
-2169 TMVKDTEDPFEH
+2169 
-2181 EVNPDG
+2181 
-2187 KKPVSQ
+2187 
-2193 YSISD
+2193 
-2198 EYLTNETGYIK
+2198 
-2209 AQFEIRK
+2209 
-2216 NLLDDLSSA
+2216 SA
-2225 ETDEERERIQKRL
+2225 ESSE
-2238 DDIEEY
+2238 
-2244 LTSKNDEWSE
+2244 EWS
-2254 IANDISYIR
+2254 N
-2263 EPTTEDD
+2263 
-2270 KAVNEWLDY
+2270 KFV
-2279 INDFQDKYAIAL
+2279 
-2291 GGTNAKANAFNRVVD
+2291 GGT
-2306 NWQFNDVVQDLQ
+2306 
-2318 DLGKQGKV
+2318 
-2326 TAKMLDDSKY
+2326 
-2336 DKFIDKLVEIG
+2336 
-2347 VVDSADNLD
+2347 DSAKEA
-2356 LIALAFNGMSDVLDG
+2356 IISALKNMPEFTAFFKNEIPDA
-2371 TVTPTNNAVTEVTSL
+2371 TNNAVTAVTSL

-2402 GSNTYQSAMQKIT
+2402 GSSTYQSAMQKIT

-2462 VDGGKDA
+2462 VDGGKNA

-2535 SFQESLLNY
+2535 SFQETLLDY

-2604 ETSDGYTFEQSALES
+2604 ETADGYTFEQSALED

-2652 YAHEISLISSAYAY
+2652 YAHEIALISSAYAY

-2682 DSITAMEELINI
+2682 DSITAMEELVNI
-2694 LNGYK
+2694 LTGYK
-2699 NNVKEPN
+2699 NEVKEPS

-2748 EKNAIDSKIDALN
+2748 EKDAIDSKIDALN

-2768 GKNDE
+2768 DKNDE

-2784 NNLEKAKKQKV
+2784 NNLDKAKKQKV

-2801 EGLVQIQDEKA
+2801 EGLVQVQDEKT

-2822 VKREIKETD
+2822 VEREIKEAD

-2844 AIDKQIDSANAYK
+2844 VIDKQINSANAYK

-2891 ENTAKN
+2891 ENTVKN
-2897 IRNGLAEDIYN
+2897 IRNGLAEAIYN

-2976 LNNTFNV
+2976 LNNTFNI

>member
-1 MANDDMFLLSA
+1 MAEDLQIRIPVTLGMENIPEEVKKIQQQLSNN
-12 KLDISKSVQK
+12 KNTNIK
-22 INEDIKNIQK
+22 INAILSDDSINNIKNQLQSLFNNK
-32 QLNSVELLGKLSD
+32 QAINLN
-45 GVVNNIQNQLKEITQ
+45 VN
-60 KQYDINIGVSNAGTQ
+60 SNVQ
-75 SQLNQVNQIVTTQ
+75 SQLSQVNQTVTTQ
-88 INEINKKAVVAP
+88 INAINKKAVVAP
-100 KIDISPVQQ
+100 KV
-109 LENAIEQAKKK
+109 
-120 YLEFSGKDN
+120 
-129 IGRILAHDFDLVKE
+129 
-143 KLSGLPEY
+143 
-151 ITIFQNAINGVSTE
+151 
-165 QGIQGLVKYFRNVK
+165 
-179 TEGLQV
+179 
-185 SDVVNNITNILRNQ
+185 
-199 ETSVSALIQKNKV
+199 
-212 LSDEEK
+212 
-218 QVVQWLQEY
+218 
-227 AKYSESFGFSKDSYI
+227 
-242 GTQIIQIKAWLQDN
+242 
-256 IVHTDK
+256 
-262 WTVSM
+262 
-267 QNAYEQLEQIITGM
+267 
-281 NMLYGNNQINGQAWL
+281 
-296 SYSSTLGLDKL
+296 
-307 DYSPK
+307 
-312 ALKQIIKDSNE
+312 
-323 AEQTI
+323 
-328 NKLSGVIRRVLGDE
+328 
-342 AYSQYNNGTFRATY
+342 
-356 EDLQKIITYSP
+356 
-367 ELTNML
+367 
-373 QPYIDQLSNSKG
+373 
-385 KMEELK
+385 
-391 TSIEQTISTLT
+391 
-402 KPVDSQS
+402 
-409 IISSEVDKT
+409 
-418 TQSIKNESVAI
+418 
-429 QETATQMSNLGN
+429 
-441 TSENAMSK
+441 
-449 VSSSSQN
+449 
-456 AEQAVAKVTSVTKQA
+456 
-471 TSDLKDISQID
+471 DISQID

-490 NAFMKAFDIKS
+490 NAFIKAFDIKS

-510 QSLMREFQVA
+510 QSLMREFQVT

-568 AIGECDVATR
+568 AVGECDVATR

-637 NKSFTAISQLDQ
+637 NKSFTTISQLDQ

-662 SGSSGLVNTAQQI
+662 SGSSGLINTAQQI

-700 ANGANTSSLDSTLE
+700 ANGTNTSSLNSTLE
-714 KIGSSYT
+714 KIGLSYT

-764 NTTVTKNS
+764 NTTATKNS

-786 TKAQEKQNKVLKSS
+786 TKAQEKQNKVLKSA

-813 FSGSE
+813 FSGNE

-843 MNARGG
+843 MNTRGG

-1818 VLGDASSPLNGV
+1818 VLGDASSPLNSV
-1830 LTTVSSIFEVV
+1830 LTTISKIFETT
-1841 SKLVEK
+1841 SKLVENL
-1847 IGLIPTII
+1847 GLIPSII
-1855 AGISAKKLFQN
+1855 AGISLSKSFKNGGLFRTVNVDTDKFSQKIGILHRSFADIKTDFSTLSKANGFKQNVAHIFNFASKSDIDNFNNYCKAIEQGTTRTQAFNQYIKNTPTVIRKQAIEFTKTKAELDALTKSYASGKITQQEYNSQSGILKDKLASLTSQTQTLTFAQKAATVATNALATAGKMILN
-1866 IGAFSIKSWVTDL
+1866 IGFSMAISFAISGIIRLINYQKELNEKIKET
-1879 KQATMAAESFK
+1879 A
-1890 TITMSFKGTGIS
+1890 
-1902 AVLDDVTIAKYAA
+1902 
-1915 SINGLT
+1915 
-1921 LEQAK
+1921 EQAK
-1926 LALSTT
+1926 ETSNEIVDLYSQYRELSRAIETDSSKKSDLTKVTDDLLEKLGYEKSAVQELVEEYGNLDDAIRNITLQGLKEVQSSLITGLGVAEKDLINVGSWDYWHSNNSFDDQGELARKAFEKLKNAGIEGISLGKDGGVFTLLGDETVDGILENYETLKSAINVLNESFTT
-1932 QLSASE
+1932 EDL
-1938 KELILTKAGLI
+1938 KELDLYKSLDTRYDEIKNKVDTYNSAISDLNDNIAQQQILTSLMGKELPS
-1949 TSSEALTAQET
+1949 TQE
-1960 VSLVQQ
+1960 
-1966 ELCNKADAKS
+1966 
-1976 ILLSA
+1976 
-1981 GLVTQKQLEENAT
+1981 
-1994 IRLTAEQ
+1994 
-2001 INEAMSKGFLSAENA
+2001 
-2016 KLISTAL
+2016 
-2023 GVQGANYGE
+2023 
-2032 AVSFQVLTKAI
+2032 
-2043 GGTVKAIGKFLISN
+2043 KFDK
-2057 PVGWFILLAG
+2057 F
-2067 AIATTVAITDA
+2067 
-2078 LTVSFEESKE
+2078 
-2088 ELENIKSE
+2088 
-2096 CKKTEDE
+2096 
-2103 LKSLND
+2103 
-2109 ELQTT
+2109 
-2114 VEKINELKGKDS
+2114 KDS
-2126 LTFTEKEEYDN
+2126 L
-2137 LVNTNNELQR
+2137 
-2147 KIDLLELE
+2147 LE
-2155 QRINNQ
+2155 
-2161 KKNKTFVQ
+2161 
-2169 TMVKDTEDPFEH
+2169 
-2181 EVNPDG
+2181 
-2187 KKPVSQ
+2187 
-2193 YSISD
+2193 
-2198 EYLTNETGYIK
+2198 
-2209 AQFEIRK
+2209 
-2216 NLLDDLSSA
+2216 SA
-2225 ETDEERERIQKRL
+2225 ESSE
-2238 DDIEEY
+2238 
-2244 LTSKNDEWSE
+2244 EWS
-2254 IANDISYIR
+2254 N
-2263 EPTTEDD
+2263 
-2270 KAVNEWLDY
+2270 KFV
-2279 INDFQDKYAIAL
+2279 
-2291 GGTNAKANAFNRVVD
+2291 GGT
-2306 NWQFNDVVQDLQ
+2306 
-2318 DLGKQGKV
+2318 
-2326 TAKMLDDSKY
+2326 
-2336 DKFIDKLVEIG
+2336 
-2347 VVDSADNLD
+2347 DSAKEA
-2356 LIALAFNGMSDVLDG
+2356 IISALKNMPEFTAFFKNEIPDA
-2371 TVTPTNNAVTEVTSL
+2371 TNNAVTAVTSL

-2402 GSNTYQSAMQKIT
+2402 GSSTYQSAMQKIT

-2462 VDGGKDA
+2462 VDGGKNA

-2535 SFQESLLNY
+2535 SFQETLLDY

-2604 ETSDGYTFEQSALES
+2604 ETADGYTFEQSALED

-2652 YAHEISLISSAYAY
+2652 YAHEIALISSAYAY

-2682 DSITAMEELINI
+2682 DSITAMEELVNI
-2694 LNGYK
+2694 LTGYK
-2699 NNVKEPN
+2699 NEVKEPS

-2748 EKNAIDSKIDALN
+2748 EKDAIDSKIDALN

-2768 GKNDE
+2768 DKNDE

-2784 NNLEKAKKQKV
+2784 NNLDKAKKQKV

-2801 EGLVQIQDEKA
+2801 EGLVQVQDEKT

-2822 VKREIKETD
+2822 VEREIKEAD

-2844 AIDKQIDSANAYK
+2844 VIDKQINSANAYK

-2891 ENTAKN
+2891 ENTVKN
-2897 IRNGLAEDIYN
+2897 IRNGLAEAIYN

>member
-1 MANDDMFLLSA
+1 MAEDLQIRIPVTLGMENIPEEVKKIQQQLSNN
-12 KLDISKSVQK
+12 KNTNIK
-22 INEDIKNIQK
+22 INAILSDDSINNIKNQLQSLFNNK
-32 QLNSVELLGKLSD
+32 QAINLN
-45 GVVNNIQNQLKEITQ
+45 VN
-60 KQYDINIGVSNAGTQ
+60 SNVQ
-75 SQLNQVNQIVTTQ
+75 SQLSQVNQTVTTQ
-88 INEINKKAVVAP
+88 INAINKKAVVAP
-100 KIDISPVQQ
+100 KV
-109 LENAIEQAKKK
+109 
-120 YLEFSGKDN
+120 
-129 IGRILAHDFDLVKE
+129 
-143 KLSGLPEY
+143 
-151 ITIFQNAINGVSTE
+151 
-165 QGIQGLVKYFRNVK
+165 
-179 TEGLQV
+179 
-185 SDVVNNITNILRNQ
+185 
-199 ETSVSALIQKNKV
+199 
-212 LSDEEK
+212 
-218 QVVQWLQEY
+218 
-227 AKYSESFGFSKDSYI
+227 
-242 GTQIIQIKAWLQDN
+242 
-256 IVHTDK
+256 
-262 WTVSM
+262 
-267 QNAYEQLEQIITGM
+267 
-281 NMLYGNNQINGQAWL
+281 
-296 SYSSTLGLDKL
+296 
-307 DYSPK
+307 
-312 ALKQIIKDSNE
+312 
-323 AEQTI
+323 
-328 NKLSGVIRRVLGDE
+328 
-342 AYSQYNNGTFRATY
+342 
-356 EDLQKIITYSP
+356 
-367 ELTNML
+367 
-373 QPYIDQLSNSKG
+373 
-385 KMEELK
+385 
-391 TSIEQTISTLT
+391 
-402 KPVDSQS
+402 
-409 IISSEVDKT
+409 
-418 TQSIKNESVAI
+418 
-429 QETATQMSNLGN
+429 
-441 TSENAMSK
+441 
-449 VSSSSQN
+449 
-456 AEQAVAKVTSVTKQA
+456 
-471 TSDLKDISQID
+471 DISQID

-490 NAFMKAFDIKS
+490 NAFIKAFDIKS

-510 QSLMREFQVA
+510 QSLMREFQVT

-568 AIGECDVATR
+568 AVGECDVATR

-637 NKSFTAISQLDQ
+637 NKSFTTISQLDQ

-662 SGSSGLVNTAQQI
+662 SGSSGLINTAQQI
-675 QNIISGFTNLDGKLQ
+675 QNIISEFTNLDGKLQ

-700 ANGANTSSLDSTLE
+700 ANGTNTSSLNSTLE
-714 KIGSSYT
+714 KIGLSYT

-764 NTTVTKNS
+764 NTTATKNS

-781 AIEEV
+781 SIEEV
-786 TKAQEKQNKVLKSS
+786 TKAQEKQNKVLKSA

-813 FSGSE
+813 FSGNE

-894 EADAGIQKLIASQQK
+894 EADAGIQKLITSQQK

-915 ALQTSFT
+915 ALQTSLT

-960 IEALKNADEVT
+960 IEALKNADETT

-977 NVVTQI
+977 NVVAEI
-983 DKLNQMVTQYHN
+983 SVLNQMVTQYHN

-1007 FETVKIDTGN
+1007 FETVKVDTGN

-1039 IDNLTSSFS
+1039 IDNLTSSFA
-1048 NLNNIEDQAGKSSA
+1048 NLGNIEDQAGKSSA

-1081 ELFKGSGNSNWLT
+1081 ELFKGSGNANWLS
-1094 INSDQINK
+1094 INSEQINK

-1109 TAIYKNYLS
+1109 TAIYKNYLD
-1118 NIANEWKGQQLLVG
+1118 NIATEWKDQHLLVG
-1132 NVAKEMA
+1132 NVAKEIA

-1150 PAVLDKYVARIQE
+1150 PTTLDKYVTRIGE
-1163 LVTNYQ
+1163 LITNYQ
-1169 RLKINLDSQVESQN
+1169 RLKTNLDSQVESQN

-1192 SKLSST
+1192 SKLSPT
-1198 DVSNKTY
+1198 DVSNKAY

-1225 TLKNIVSLEEQEA
+1225 TLKNIISLEEQET

-1257 QTDAQMAK
+1257 QADTQMAK
-1265 NIKQVS
+1265 NIKQVN
-1271 DYATAIEKS
+1271 DYATAIKKS
-1280 IVNLNRLKNSKI
+1280 IDNLNSLKNSKI

-1307 QLDQFITKL
+1307 QIDQFVTKL
-1316 TQMRETVGTMVTV
+1316 TQMRETVSTMATT
-1329 GNTTGKVDTTAFAT
+1329 GNTTGKIDSTAFTT
-1343 LVNDMTNLNNQ
+1343 LVSDMTNLNSQ
-1354 IKTVE
+1354 IETVE
-1359 TSAKDLQT
+1359 TSARDLQV
-1367 QLKQTNGVDVQK
+1367 QLKQTNGVDTQK

-1386 AQLEAFAMANGK
+1386 AQLEAFAVANGK

-1446 KALGLEGGTVF
+1446 KALGLEGTVF

-1509 EDLEDF
+1509 KDLEDF

-1688 AASNDYKGVSL
+1688 VASNDYKGVSL

-1770 ADREMGVIKDSVDY
+1770 ADREMEVIKDSVDY
-1784 AKNELTET
+1784 AKNELAET
-1792 LTGIAQSS
+1792 FTGIAQSS

-1841 SKLVEK
+1841 SKLVENL
-1847 IGLIPTII
+1847 GLIPSII
-1855 AGISAKKLFQN
+1855 AGISLSKSFKNGGLFRTVNADTDKFSQKIGILHRSFADIKADFSTLGKIGGGFTKQNFAHIFNFATKQDIANFQQFNHVIDDGQNTFRSYNTYMANAPTAMRQVAQEIVNIKNAQHDLTIARNQGKITQEEYNAQNNQYNARLVELRGNVNNLTLAQKALTIAQKVGATVATTAINALISIAISKLISVVMEAFQAQEKLIEQNKQIADSYESAKERLEDYRQKYFDIIDSTNDEAEKDKQLIEWKKQLIEQYGLEEEALAGVNGERRAGIELLNEEAYKEAKKV
-1866 IGAFSIKSWVTDL
+1866 ISDL
-1879 KQATMAAESFK
+1879 KDYENAYNKIYDS
-1890 TITMSFKGTGIS
+1890 
-1902 AVLDDVTIAKYAA
+1902 
-1915 SINGLT
+1915 
-1921 LEQAK
+1921 QAK
-1926 LALSTT
+1926 ITNLRGYNAMRGLEDYGLKFSSLSNNDGSFNINIDYGTSNAYE
-1932 QLSASE
+1932 QFDKLSKVLSDL
-1938 KELILTKAGLI
+1938 K
-1949 TSSEALTAQET
+1949 
-1960 VSLVQQ
+1960 
-1966 ELCNKADAKS
+1966 AKS
-1976 ILLSA
+1976 ISLDENDPFYNQIHASLNNQIEVIQKEYDRVKKVIDDY
-1981 GLVTQKQLEENAT
+1981 GTTVTT
-1994 IRLTAEQ
+1994 GLTAFAQKKLYEFTDTTDGELANV
-2001 INEAMSKGFLSAENA
+2001 IDKATFDAWKEKLLDLA
-2016 KLISTAL
+2016 K
-2023 GVQGANYGE
+2023 
-2032 AVSFQVLTKAI
+2032 
-2043 GGTVKAIGKFLISN
+2043 
-2057 PVGWFILLAG
+2057 
-2067 AIATTVAITDA
+2067 D
-2078 LTVSFEESKE
+2078 
-2088 ELENIKSE
+2088 
-2096 CKKTEDE
+2096 DE
-2103 LKSLND
+2103 PLRKSL
-2109 ELQTT
+2109 ETLA
-2114 VEKINELKGKDS
+2114 NE
-2126 LTFTEKEEYDN
+2126 TFPNY
-2137 LVNTNNELQR
+2137 
-2147 KIDLLELE
+2147 
-2155 QRINNQ
+2155 
-2161 KKNKTFVQ
+2161 
-2169 TMVKDTEDPFEH
+2169 
-2181 EVNPDG
+2181 
-2187 KKPVSQ
+2187 SS
-2193 YSISD
+2193 SISD
-2198 EYLTNETGYIK
+2198 
-2209 AQFEIRK
+2209 
-2216 NLLDDLSSA
+2216 SS
-2225 ETDEERERIQKRL
+2225 
-2238 DDIEEY
+2238 
-2244 LTSKNDEWSE
+2244 N
-2254 IANDISYIR
+2254 
-2263 EPTTEDD
+2263 
-2270 KAVNEWLDY
+2270 
-2279 INDFQDKYAIAL
+2279 
-2291 GGTNAKANAFNRVVD
+2291 GTK
-2306 NWQFNDVVQDLQ
+2306 
-2318 DLGKQGKV
+2318 
-2326 TAKMLDDSKY
+2326 
-2336 DKFIDKLVEIG
+2336 
-2347 VVDSADNLD
+2347 
-2356 LIALAFNGMSDVLDG
+2356 
-2371 TVTPTNNAVTEVTSL
+2371 NAVTEVTSL

-2897 IRNGLAEDIYN
+2897 IRNGLAEAIYN

>member
-1 MANDDMFLLSA
+1 MAEDLQIRIPVTLGMENIPEEVKKIQQQLSNN
-12 KLDISKSVQK
+12 KNTNIK
-22 INEDIKNIQK
+22 INAILSDDSINNIKNQLQSLFNNK
-32 QLNSVELLGKLSD
+32 QAINLN
-45 GVVNNIQNQLKEITQ
+45 VN
-60 KQYDINIGVSNAGTQ
+60 SNVQ
-75 SQLNQVNQIVTTQ
+75 SQLSQVNQTVTTQ
-88 INEINKKAVVAP
+88 INAINKKAVVAP
-100 KIDISPVQQ
+100 KV
-109 LENAIEQAKKK
+109 
-120 YLEFSGKDN
+120 
-129 IGRILAHDFDLVKE
+129 
-143 KLSGLPEY
+143 
-151 ITIFQNAINGVSTE
+151 
-165 QGIQGLVKYFRNVK
+165 
-179 TEGLQV
+179 
-185 SDVVNNITNILRNQ
+185 
-199 ETSVSALIQKNKV
+199 
-212 LSDEEK
+212 
-218 QVVQWLQEY
+218 
-227 AKYSESFGFSKDSYI
+227 
-242 GTQIIQIKAWLQDN
+242 
-256 IVHTDK
+256 
-262 WTVSM
+262 
-267 QNAYEQLEQIITGM
+267 
-281 NMLYGNNQINGQAWL
+281 
-296 SYSSTLGLDKL
+296 
-307 DYSPK
+307 
-312 ALKQIIKDSNE
+312 
-323 AEQTI
+323 
-328 NKLSGVIRRVLGDE
+328 
-342 AYSQYNNGTFRATY
+342 
-356 EDLQKIITYSP
+356 
-367 ELTNML
+367 
-373 QPYIDQLSNSKG
+373 
-385 KMEELK
+385 
-391 TSIEQTISTLT
+391 
-402 KPVDSQS
+402 
-409 IISSEVDKT
+409 
-418 TQSIKNESVAI
+418 
-429 QETATQMSNLGN
+429 
-441 TSENAMSK
+441 
-449 VSSSSQN
+449 
-456 AEQAVAKVTSVTKQA
+456 
-471 TSDLKDISQID
+471 DISQID

-637 NKSFTAISQLDQ
+637 NKSFTTISQLDQ

-915 ALQTSFT
+915 ALQTSLT

-960 IEALKNADEVT
+960 IEALKNADETT

-977 NVVTQI
+977 NVVAEI
-983 DKLNQMVTQYHN
+983 SVLNQMVTQYHN

-1007 FETVKIDTGN
+1007 FETVKVDTGN

-1039 IDNLTSSFS
+1039 IDNLTSSFA
-1048 NLNNIEDQAGKSSA
+1048 NLGNIEDQAGKSSA

-1081 ELFKGSGNSNWLT
+1081 ELFKGSGNANWLS
-1094 INSDQINK
+1094 INSEQINK

-1150 PAVLDKYVARIQE
+1150 PAILDKYVVRIQE

-1198 DVSNKTY
+1198 DVSNKAY

-1225 TLKNIVSLEEQEA
+1225 TLKNIVSLKEQEA

-1257 QTDAQMAK
+1257 QADTQMAK

-1307 QLDQFITKL
+1307 QIDQFVTKL
-1316 TQMRETVGTMVTV
+1316 TQMRETVGTMATV
-1329 GNTTGKVDTTAFAT
+1329 GNTTGKVGTTAFAT
-1343 LVNDMTNLNNQ
+1343 LVNDMTNLNSQ
-1354 IKTVE
+1354 IKTAE

-1386 AQLEAFAMANGK
+1386 AQLEAFAVANGK

-1509 EDLEDF
+1509 KDLEDF

-1688 AASNDYKGVSL
+1688 VASNDYKGVSL

-1818 VLGDASSPLNGV
+1818 VLGDASSPLNSV
-1830 LTTVSSIFEVV
+1830 LTTISKIFETT
-1841 SKLVEK
+1841 SKLVENL
-1847 IGLIPTII
+1847 GLIPSII
-1855 AGISAKKLFQN
+1855 AGISLSKSFKNGGLFRTVNVDTDKFSQKIGILHRSFADIKTDFSTLSKANGFKQNVAHIFNFASKSDIDNFNNYCKAIEQGTTRTQAFNQYIKNTPTVIRKQAIEFTKTKAELDALTKSYASGKITQQEYNSQSGILKDKLASLTSQTQTLTFAQKAATVATNALATAGKMILN
-1866 IGAFSIKSWVTDL
+1866 IGFSMAISFAISGIIRLINYQKELNEKIKET
-1879 KQATMAAESFK
+1879 A
-1890 TITMSFKGTGIS
+1890 
-1902 AVLDDVTIAKYAA
+1902 
-1915 SINGLT
+1915 
-1921 LEQAK
+1921 EQAK
-1926 LALSTT
+1926 ETSNEIVDLYSQYRELSRAIETDSSKKSDLTKVTDDLLEKLGYEKSAVQELVEEYGNLDDAIRNITLQGLKEVQSSLITGLGVAEKDLINVGSWDYWHSNNSFDDQGELARKAFEKLKNAGIEGISLGKDGGVFTLLGDETVDGILENYETLKSAINVLNESFTT
-1932 QLSASE
+1932 EDL
-1938 KELILTKAGLI
+1938 KELDLYKSLDTRYDEIKNKVDTYNSAISDLNDNIAQQQILTSLMGKELPS
-1949 TSSEALTAQET
+1949 TQE
-1960 VSLVQQ
+1960 
-1966 ELCNKADAKS
+1966 
-1976 ILLSA
+1976 
-1981 GLVTQKQLEENAT
+1981 
-1994 IRLTAEQ
+1994 
-2001 INEAMSKGFLSAENA
+2001 
-2016 KLISTAL
+2016 
-2023 GVQGANYGE
+2023 
-2032 AVSFQVLTKAI
+2032 
-2043 GGTVKAIGKFLISN
+2043 KFDK
-2057 PVGWFILLAG
+2057 F
-2067 AIATTVAITDA
+2067 
-2078 LTVSFEESKE
+2078 
-2088 ELENIKSE
+2088 
-2096 CKKTEDE
+2096 
-2103 LKSLND
+2103 
-2109 ELQTT
+2109 
-2114 VEKINELKGKDS
+2114 KDS
-2126 LTFTEKEEYDN
+2126 L
-2137 LVNTNNELQR
+2137 
-2147 KIDLLELE
+2147 LE
-2155 QRINNQ
+2155 
-2161 KKNKTFVQ
+2161 
-2169 TMVKDTEDPFEH
+2169 
-2181 EVNPDG
+2181 
-2187 KKPVSQ
+2187 
-2193 YSISD
+2193 
-2198 EYLTNETGYIK
+2198 
-2209 AQFEIRK
+2209 
-2216 NLLDDLSSA
+2216 SA
-2225 ETDEERERIQKRL
+2225 ESSE
-2238 DDIEEY
+2238 
-2244 LTSKNDEWSE
+2244 EWS
-2254 IANDISYIR
+2254 N
-2263 EPTTEDD
+2263 
-2270 KAVNEWLDY
+2270 KFV
-2279 INDFQDKYAIAL
+2279 
-2291 GGTNAKANAFNRVVD
+2291 GGT
-2306 NWQFNDVVQDLQ
+2306 
-2318 DLGKQGKV
+2318 
-2326 TAKMLDDSKY
+2326 
-2336 DKFIDKLVEIG
+2336 
-2347 VVDSADNLD
+2347 DSAKEA
-2356 LIALAFNGMSDVLDG
+2356 IISALKNMPEFTAFFKNEIPDA
-2371 TVTPTNNAVTEVTSL
+2371 TNNAVTAVTSL

-2402 GSNTYQSAMQKIT
+2402 GSSTYQSAMQKIT

-2462 VDGGKDA
+2462 VDGGKNA

-2535 SFQESLLNY
+2535 SFQETLLDY

-2604 ETSDGYTFEQSALES
+2604 ETADGYTFEQSALED

-2652 YAHEISLISSAYAY
+2652 YAHEIALISSAYAY

-2682 DSITAMEELINI
+2682 DSITAMEELVNI
-2694 LNGYK
+2694 LTGYK
-2699 NNVKEPN
+2699 NEVKEPS

-2748 EKNAIDSKIDALN
+2748 EKDAIDSKIDALN

-2768 GKNDE
+2768 DKNDE

-2897 IRNGLAEDIYN
+2897 IRNGLAEAIYN

-2918 KYVTVSLA
+2918 KYVTVNLA

>member
-1 MANDDMFLLSA
+1 MAEDLQIRIPVTLGMENIPEEVKKIQQQLSNN
-12 KLDISKSVQK
+12 KNTNIK
-22 INEDIKNIQK
+22 INAILSDDSINNIKNQLQSLFNNK
-32 QLNSVELLGKLSD
+32 QAINLN
-45 GVVNNIQNQLKEITQ
+45 VN
-60 KQYDINIGVSNAGTQ
+60 SNVQ
-75 SQLNQVNQIVTTQ
+75 SQLSQVNQTVTTQ
-88 INEINKKAVVAP
+88 INAINKKAVVAP
-100 KIDISPVQQ
+100 KV
-109 LENAIEQAKKK
+109 
-120 YLEFSGKDN
+120 
-129 IGRILAHDFDLVKE
+129 
-143 KLSGLPEY
+143 
-151 ITIFQNAINGVSTE
+151 
-165 QGIQGLVKYFRNVK
+165 
-179 TEGLQV
+179 
-185 SDVVNNITNILRNQ
+185 
-199 ETSVSALIQKNKV
+199 
-212 LSDEEK
+212 
-218 QVVQWLQEY
+218 
-227 AKYSESFGFSKDSYI
+227 
-242 GTQIIQIKAWLQDN
+242 
-256 IVHTDK
+256 
-262 WTVSM
+262 
-267 QNAYEQLEQIITGM
+267 
-281 NMLYGNNQINGQAWL
+281 
-296 SYSSTLGLDKL
+296 
-307 DYSPK
+307 
-312 ALKQIIKDSNE
+312 
-323 AEQTI
+323 
-328 NKLSGVIRRVLGDE
+328 
-342 AYSQYNNGTFRATY
+342 
-356 EDLQKIITYSP
+356 
-367 ELTNML
+367 
-373 QPYIDQLSNSKG
+373 
-385 KMEELK
+385 
-391 TSIEQTISTLT
+391 
-402 KPVDSQS
+402 
-409 IISSEVDKT
+409 
-418 TQSIKNESVAI
+418 
-429 QETATQMSNLGN
+429 
-441 TSENAMSK
+441 
-449 VSSSSQN
+449 
-456 AEQAVAKVTSVTKQA
+456 
-471 TSDLKDISQID
+471 DISQID

-490 NAFMKAFDIKS
+490 NAFIKAFDIKS

-510 QSLMREFQVA
+510 QSLMREFQVT

-568 AIGECDVATR
+568 AVGECDVATR

-637 NKSFTAISQLDQ
+637 NKSFTTISQLDQ

-662 SGSSGLVNTAQQI
+662 SGSSGLINTAQQI
-675 QNIISGFTNLDGKLQ
+675 QNIISEFTNLDGKLQ

-700 ANGANTSSLDSTLE
+700 ANGTNTSSLNSTLE
-714 KIGSSYT
+714 KIGLSYT

-764 NTTVTKNS
+764 NTTATKNS

-786 TKAQEKQNKVLKSS
+786 TKAQEKQNKVLKSA

-813 FSGSE
+813 FSGNE

-894 EADAGIQKLIASQQK
+894 EADAGIQKLITSQQK

-915 ALQTSFT
+915 ALQTSLT

-960 IEALKNADEVT
+960 IEALKNADETT

-977 NVVTQI
+977 NVVAEI
-983 DKLNQMVTQYHN
+983 SVLNQMVTQYHN

-1007 FETVKIDTGN
+1007 FETVKVDTGN

-1457 QKLWAD
+1457 QNLWAAVKKFSSWMGITASVSRVTMKIRQAVTEIKELDNILTEISKTSDRTIQSLEKLGNSAFDTASKYGRTASDYLTGVQEMSRAGFNEQGSEQMAELSILAQSAGDMDTELANAYLIATNAAYKLNGSAEKLNDVLDRQNYVTNRNAVNLTELANATKIAGSQASTSSVGVDEMTAAVGTMIATTQEGGEVAGRAFKAIIMNLQQVSAD
-1463 AQKFARWMGLTM
+1463 ADEIGDGGEAITSESLTKYEKACEALGVSLKEVRDGAIKLRDPMQVLEELANSVSKEADGSIKIANLINAVGGKYRGNQLISLLNNWDAYKKMLSEYNSNEAVGSALEEANKSAENLTGRLNALSNSFAKLVNSFADSSTMKTFVNGLNDIINIINTLIDGFGTLQTLIPAVFVALKMKNMGGIFKVIDGQFTNIFARSKQ
-1475 VTASIARE
+1475 VTQSLKITTQQINNTVNAFNSLNAKQSFGSNWDRFITAVGNRNQNVANYFQDIAQQGASVRASVE
-1483 IRGMFKTVAELDT
+1483 GVFAAMMNGNTKGMANVRSIISAFNNINPQNQQAFAGAVSQTNAQLGIYLGNLNGAKASMKSYGAVLVANTAKTVALQVASAALNAVISMGLSLAISAVIKVFEVWINHTQEAIDKANEASKVVEEQENSIDSYIDKIIELRQELDNT
-1496 ELIDLRKTFKGTS
+1496 NLSQDENRSLQEDLLKIQKELIDKYGDQAKGIDLVTGSIESQSEALYNLNKLSYNDQYGLNKEGYDAARKQIEHATAKIDFKRVT
-1509 EDLEDF
+1509 
-1515 YYSANDVAKQLGV
+1515 ANDLG
-1528 TTKEV
+1528 
-1533 ISQASSWSRLGF
+1533 SSSL
-1545 STKEAATEM
+1545 
-1554 SKLSSMF
+1554 
-1561 ASISPGMDVDTA
+1561 P
-1573 TTGLVSVMKAFK
+1573 
-1585 IDVDDVKEGIMS
+1585 DVKELRDYIKQQFEEKGFTKKGKDSYDERSYM
-1597 PINEIGNRF
+1597 E
-1606 ATDNND
+1606 
-1612 IISGLSRSSAAMAAM
+1612 LSSNMY
-1627 NSTLSETIALFTAG
+1627 TI
-1641 QEVLQD
+1641 D
-1647 SEKMGNALK
+1647 NALK
-1656 SVAMRVRGYDES
+1656 EIYSNIETYSKNGSEQVKKAADVSLTYISQVRRDWSNKTLEEN
-1668 TEELSDDLVDITGKV
+1668 EELFGQWVKYGDKYGDKYLSIVRKKNNLEYALESDNAEDIA
-1683 IDLTK
+1683 K
-1688 AASNDYKGVSL
+1688 AREEYTTEYEKIVQEAIKNGD
-1699 FTDETQEHYKSIYDY
+1699 TDVARY
-1714 LVQIADVYDELSEK
+1714 
-1728 NQQEL
+1728 
-1733 LEKLFGKYQ
+1733 LEKLFSKTVNG
-1742 AQAGAA
+1742 
-1748 ILSNIQAAKDV
+1748 IKDV
-1759 MNVIENESAGS
+1759 
-1770 ADREMGVIKDSVDY
+1770 
-1784 AKNELTET
+1784 ET
-1792 LTGIAQSS
+1792 
-1800 ITRDFEKTIL
+1800 
-1810 QSLTRVLD
+1810 
-1818 VLGDASSPLNGV
+1818 
-1830 LTTVSSIFEVV
+1830 
-1841 SKLVEK
+1841 
-1847 IGLIPTII
+1847 
-1855 AGISAKKLFQN
+1855 
-1866 IGAFSIKSWVTDL
+1866 
-1879 KQATMAAESFK
+1879 
-1890 TITMSFKGTGIS
+1890 
-1902 AVLDDVTIAKYAA
+1902 
-1915 SINGLT
+1915 
-1921 LEQAK
+1921 
-1926 LALSTT
+1926 ST
-1932 QLSASE
+1932 
-1938 KELILTKAGLI
+1938 
-1949 TSSEALTAQET
+1949 
-1960 VSLVQQ
+1960 
-1966 ELCNKADAKS
+1966 N
-1976 ILLSA
+1976 
-1981 GLVTQKQLEENAT
+1981 NAT
-1994 IRLTAEQ
+1994 TE
-2001 INEAMSKGFLSAENA
+2001 
-2016 KLISTAL
+2016 
-2023 GVQGANYGE
+2023 
-2032 AVSFQVLTKAI
+2032 
-2043 GGTVKAIGKFLISN
+2043 
-2057 PVGWFILLAG
+2057 
-2067 AIATTVAITDA
+2067 VA
-2078 LTVSFEESKE
+2078 
-2088 ELENIKSE
+2088 
-2096 CKKTEDE
+2096 
-2103 LKSLND
+2103 SLND
-2109 ELQTT
+2109 
-2114 VEKINELKGKDS
+2114 
-2126 LTFTEKEEYDN
+2126 
-2137 LVNTNNELQR
+2137 
-2147 KIDLLELE
+2147 
-2155 QRINNQ
+2155 
-2161 KKNKTFVQ
+2161 
-2169 TMVKDTEDPFEH
+2169 
-2181 EVNPDG
+2181 
-2187 KKPVSQ
+2187 
-2193 YSISD
+2193 
-2198 EYLTNETGYIK
+2198 
-2209 AQFEIRK
+2209 
-2216 NLLDDLSSA
+2216 
-2225 ETDEERERIQKRL
+2225 
-2238 DDIEEY
+2238 
-2244 LTSKNDEWSE
+2244 
-2254 IANDISYIR
+2254 
-2263 EPTTEDD
+2263 
-2270 KAVNEWLDY
+2270 
-2279 INDFQDKYAIAL
+2279 
-2291 GGTNAKANAFNRVVD
+2291 
-2306 NWQFNDVVQDLQ
+2306 
-2318 DLGKQGKV
+2318 
-2326 TAKMLDDSKY
+2326 
-2336 DKFIDKLVEIG
+2336 
-2347 VVDSADNLD
+2347 
-2356 LIALAFNGMSDVLDG
+2356 
-2371 TVTPTNNAVTEVTSL
+2371 
-2386 NEALTKLQ
+2386 ALTKLQ

-2402 GSNTYQSAMQKIT
+2402 GSSTYQSAMQKVS

-2462 VDGGKDA
+2462 VDGGKNA

-2535 SFQESLLNY
+2535 SFQETLLDY

-2604 ETSDGYTFEQSALES
+2604 ETADGYTFEQSALED

-2652 YAHEISLISSAYAY
+2652 YAHEIALISSAYAY

-2682 DSITAMEELINI
+2682 DSITAMEELVNI
-2694 LNGYK
+2694 LTGYK
-2699 NNVKEPN
+2699 NEVKEPS

-2748 EKNAIDSKIDALN
+2748 EKDAIDSKIDALN

-2768 GKNDE
+2768 DKNDE

-2784 NNLEKAKKQKV
+2784 NNLDKAKKQKV

-2801 EGLVQIQDEKA
+2801 EGLVQVQDEKT

-2822 VKREIKETD
+2822 VEREIKEAD

-2844 AIDKQIDSANAYK
+2844 VIDKQINSANAYK

-2891 ENTAKN
+2891 ENTVKN
-2897 IRNGLAEDIYN
+2897 IRNGLAEAIYN

-2976 LNNTFNV
+2976 LNNTFNI

>member
-1 MANDDMFLLSA
+1 MAEDLQIRIPVTLGMENIPEEVKKIQQQLS
-12 KLDISKSVQK
+12 
-22 INEDIKNIQK
+22 NNKNNAI
-32 QLNSVELLGKLSD
+32 LIDARLSD
-45 GVVNNIQNQLKEITQ
+45 NVISNIQNQLKTITQ
-60 KQYDINIGVSNAGTQ
+60 QQYNVNIGVGNTTIQ
-75 SQLNQVNQIVTTQ
+75 SQLSQVQKQVVSDVDIIKKETDVL
-88 INEINKKAVVAP
+88 INEMIAKMQSLGTV
-100 KIDISPVQQ
+100 DLSTFISN
-109 LENAIEQAKKK
+109 LKNN
-120 YLEFSGKDN
+120 LG
-129 IGRILAHDFDLVKE
+129 IGTKEVKE
-143 KLSGLPEY
+143 IATELYQALRLTPDN
-151 ITIFQNAINGVSTE
+151 QNAIAESYTYLMDM
-165 QGIQGLVKYFRNVK
+165 IRNNI
-179 TEGLQV
+179 GNNLIV
-185 SDVVNNITNILRNQ
+185 SD
-199 ETSVSALIQKNKV
+199 KNFDNRLV
-212 LSDEEK
+212 
-218 QVVQWLQEY
+218 
-227 AKYSESFGFSKDSYI
+227 A
-242 GTQIIQIKAWLQDN
+242 QI
-256 IVHTDK
+256 
-262 WTVSM
+262 
-267 QNAYEQLEQIITGM
+267 YEC
-281 NMLYGNNQINGQAWL
+281 
-296 SYSSTLGLDKL
+296 
-307 DYSPK
+307 
-312 ALKQIIKDSNE
+312 
-323 AEQTI
+323 
-328 NKLSGVIRRVLGDE
+328 
-342 AYSQYNNGTFRATY
+342 
-356 EDLQKIITYSP
+356 
-367 ELTNML
+367 
-373 QPYIDQLSNSKG
+373 
-385 KMEELK
+385 
-391 TSIEQTISTLT
+391 
-402 KPVDSQS
+402 
-409 IISSEVDKT
+409 
-418 TQSIKNESVAI
+418 
-429 QETATQMSNLGN
+429 ATQMSNLGN
-441 TSENAMSK
+441 TSEKAMSK
-449 VSSSSQN
+449 VSSSSQK
-456 AEQAVAKVTSVTKQA
+456 AEQEVAKVNSATKQTA
-471 TSDLKDISQID
+471 S
-482 LENLKAMS
+482 NL
-490 NAFMKAFDIKS
+490 IPI
-501 LTSETKTEL
+501 ETQYVT
-510 QSLMREFQVA
+510 
-520 TQKQDF
+520 T
-526 SAIAKA
+526 
-532 QQALQQFAQDYGKQ
+532 
-546 FKNQETI
+546 
-553 TAFNNFKALYHDIAN
+553 FNNVA
-568 AIGECDVATR
+568 DV
-578 QYLGTNKQFKQIF
+578 I
-591 GDTWNNLRNKD
+591 
-602 VVGVPDDSALWKLGS
+602 KL
-617 TLDDILINYRQQI
+617 
-630 LNFLSEI
+630 
-637 NKSFTAISQLDQ
+637 A
-649 LDINKLFSSIANI
+649 
-662 SGSSGLVNTAQQI
+662 
-675 QNIISGFTNLDGKLQ
+675 
-690 ITQDLFNQFT
+690 
-700 ANGANTSSLDSTLE
+700 E
-714 KIGSSYT
+714 KE
-721 VVDNN
+721 
-726 AQNAIG
+726 
-732 TMAQFSSV
+732 F
-740 YNEVANVQKAYA
+740 E
-752 ENIKQSIDVENQ
+752 
-764 NTTVTKNS
+764 
-772 TELAQKKLR
+772 
-781 AIEEV
+781 
-786 TKAQEKQNKVLKSS
+786 
-800 SNFRDYID
+800 
-808 SSLMT
+808 
-813 FSGSE
+813 
-818 NGINEAIQAFKKF
+818 KF
-831 GEVSSSSIKYPT
+831 GEVTAVSNKPAFTESGLEYYK
-843 MNARGG
+843 
-849 SSDLIKYFTIEVK
+849 DFTIQVK
-862 SATGELQKFAYTWKN
+862 SATGEVQKFKYVMQQGEDGN
-877 IGDED
+877 IFYQLQ
-882 NPNFVYMLSNVR
+882 NIN
-894 EADAGIQKLIASQQK
+894 EADAGIKKLIISQQK
-909 YNDKIK
+909 YNDQLK
-915 ALQTSFT
+915 ALRTSYI
-922 SDLQKIRSSWED
+922 SDLKSIRSAWGDS
-934 VNGGKSVKSDE
+934 NGGKSVKSDE
-945 NINNLNQQYIKVEQS
+945 NVNSLKQQYINVARAIME
-960 IEALKNADEVT
+960 LRNADETT

-1007 FETVKIDTGN
+1007 FETVKVDTGN
-1017 NIDKFINSI
+1017 NINKFINSI

-1457 QKLWAD
+1457 QNLWA
-1463 AQKFARWMGLTM
+1463 AVKKFSSWMGI
-1475 VTASIARE
+1475 TASVSRVTMKIRQAVTE
-1483 IRGMFKTVAELDT
+1483 IKELDNILTEISKTSDRTIQSLEKLGNSAFDTASKYGRTASDYLTGVQEMSRAGFNEQGSEQMAELSILAQSAGDMDT
-1496 ELIDLRKTFKGTS
+1496 ELANAYLIATNAAYKLNG
-1509 EDLEDF
+1509 
-1515 YYSANDVAKQLGV
+1515 SAEKLNDVLDRQNYV
-1528 TTKEV
+1528 TNRNAVNLTELANATK
-1533 ISQASSWSRLGF
+1533 IAGSQASTSSVGVDEMTAAVGTMIATTQEGGEVAGRAFKAIIMNLQQVSADADEIGDGGEAITSESLTKYEKACEALGV
-1545 STKEAATEM
+1545 SLKEVRDGAIKLRGPMQVLEELANSVSKEADGSIKIANLINAVGGKYRGNQLISLLNNWDTYKKMLSEYN
-1554 SKLSSMF
+1554 SNEAAGSALEEANKSAENLTGRLNALSNSFAKLVNSFADSSTMKTF
-1561 ASISPGMDVDTA
+1561 VN
-1573 TTGLVSVMKAFK
+1573 GLN
-1585 IDVDDVKEGIMS
+1585 G
-1597 PINEIGNRF
+1597 
-1606 ATDNND
+1606 
-1612 IISGLSRSSAAMAAM
+1612 IISIVNTLIENFGTLQTLIPIVFAGLSFKNIGVFKVIDGNLNSIFAKTKIVASGFRLATNQVNTYIDTFNKINANQSFGKEWNNFLNETGNINGALPTYFQAIAQQGASARASVEGFYVALLNGNTKGIANVRSVINAYNQVQQTGRT
-1627 NSTLSETIALFTAG
+1627 NSIAFANAVSQSNVQLGMYLTKLDGAKASMIKYNAILVATKAKTIALKIA
-1641 QEVLQD
+1641 
-1647 SEKMGNALK
+1647 SMALNTVI
-1656 SVAMRVRGYDES
+1656 SIG
-1668 TEELSDDLVDITGKV
+1668 IT
-1683 IDLTK
+1683 
-1688 AASNDYKGVSL
+1688 
-1699 FTDETQEHYKSIYDY
+1699 
-1714 LVQIADVYDELSEK
+1714 
-1728 NQQEL
+1728 
-1733 LEKLFGKYQ
+1733 
-1742 AQAGAA
+1742 
-1748 ILSNIQAAKDV
+1748 
-1759 MNVIENESAGS
+1759 
-1770 ADREMGVIKDSVDY
+1770 
-1784 AKNELTET
+1784 
-1792 LTGIAQSS
+1792 
-1800 ITRDFEKTIL
+1800 
-1810 QSLTRVLD
+1810 
-1818 VLGDASSPLNGV
+1818 
-1830 LTTVSSIFEVV
+1830 
-1841 SKLVEK
+1841 
-1847 IGLIPTII
+1847 
-1855 AGISAKKLFQN
+1855 AGISALIGVISSEINKTQELIEKNKELANSYNNNLKTLSNFKTTYLEIVNSTDSESEKTQKLIDWKKKLIEQY
-1866 IGAFSIKSWVTDL
+1866 GLEEDAL
-1879 KQATMAAESFK
+1879 KKVNTKRQ
-1890 TITMSFKGTGIS
+1890 TGIS
-1902 AVLDDVTIAKYAA
+1902 LIDEEIYNQANTTISTLKDYDEALKKIYSASNIGHKADLKSKFWKDYNKIIDLDDAKQF
-1915 SINGLT
+1915 GL
-1921 LEQAK
+1921 
-1926 LALSTT
+1926 
-1932 QLSASE
+1932 SE
-1938 KELILTKAGLI
+1938 KITNGQWRASGGPDLIFQIEYETQNIYGQ
-1949 TSSEALTAQET
+1949 SEALKKALSYYKDIRDRGLDPNNRNSATITYLEDEYDRVQKIIDDYGET
-1960 VSLVQQ
+1960 VSTGVSAYAQKYLYQFTQ
-1966 ELCNKADAKS
+1966 E
-1976 ILLSA
+1976 
-1981 GLVTQKQLEENAT
+1981 TE
-1994 IRLTAEQ
+1994 
-2001 INEAMSKGFLSAENA
+2001 
-2016 KLISTAL
+2016 
-2023 GVQGANYGE
+2023 
-2032 AVSFQVLTKAI
+2032 
-2043 GGTVKAIGKFLISN
+2043 GK
-2057 PVGWFILLAG
+2057 
-2067 AIATTVAITDA
+2067 
-2078 LTVSFEESKE
+2078 
-2088 ELENIKSE
+2088 
-2096 CKKTEDE
+2096 
-2103 LKSLND
+2103 
-2109 ELQTT
+2109 
-2114 VEKINELKGKDS
+2114 
-2126 LTFTEKEEYDN
+2126 
-2137 LVNTNNELQR
+2137 LVNV
-2147 KIDLLELE
+2147 IDKATFEIWKEKLLEMAGTSEPVKQALE
-2155 QRINNQ
+2155 
-2161 KKNKTFVQ
+2161 K
-2169 TMVKDTEDPFEH
+2169 
-2181 EVNPDG
+2181 
-2187 KKPVSQ
+2187 
-2193 YSISD
+2193 
-2198 EYLTNETGYIK
+2198 LANETFPNY
-2209 AQFEIRK
+2209 
-2216 NLLDDLSSA
+2216 SSNV
-2225 ETDEERERIQKRL
+2225 IN
-2238 DDIEEY
+2238 
-2244 LTSKNDEWSE
+2244 SS
-2254 IANDISYIR
+2254 
-2263 EPTTEDD
+2263 
-2270 KAVNEWLDY
+2270 NE
-2279 INDFQDKYAIAL
+2279 
-2291 GGTNAKANAFNRVVD
+2291 
-2306 NWQFNDVVQDLQ
+2306 
-2318 DLGKQGKV
+2318 
-2326 TAKMLDDSKY
+2326 
-2336 DKFIDKLVEIG
+2336 
-2347 VVDSADNLD
+2347 
-2356 LIALAFNGMSDVLDG
+2356 
-2371 TVTPTNNAVTEVTSL
+2371 TNNAVTAVTSL

-2402 GSNTYQSAMQKIT
+2402 GSSTYQSAMQKIT

-2462 VDGGKDA
+2462 VDGGKNA

-2535 SFQESLLNY
+2535 SFQETLLDY

-2604 ETSDGYTFEQSALES
+2604 ETADGYTFEQSALED

-2652 YAHEISLISSAYAY
+2652 YAHEIALISSAYAY

-2682 DSITAMEELINI
+2682 DSITAMEELVNI
-2694 LNGYK
+2694 LTGYK
-2699 NNVKEPN
+2699 NEVKEPS

-2748 EKNAIDSKIDALN
+2748 EKDAIDSKIDALN

-2768 GKNDE
+2768 DKNDE

-2784 NNLEKAKKQKV
+2784 NNLDKAKKQKV

-2801 EGLVQIQDEKA
+2801 EGLVQVQDEKT

-2822 VKREIKETD
+2822 VEREIKEAD
-2831 IDKQIEVYEKQQE
+2831 IDKQIEVYGKQQE
-2844 AIDKQIDSANAYK
+2844 VIDKQINSANAYK

-2891 ENTAKN
+2891 ENTVKN
-2897 IRNGLAEDIYN
+2897 IRNGLAEAIYN

-2976 LNNTFNV
+2976 LNNTFNI

>member
-45 GVVNNIQNQLKEITQ
+45 GVINNIQNQLKDITQ
-60 KQYDINIGVSNAGTQ
+60 KQYDINIGVGSTAVQ
-75 SQLNQVNQIVTTQ
+75 SQLSQVNQAVTTQ
-88 INEINKKAVVAP
+88 VNEISKKAVVTP
-100 KIDISPVQQ
+100 KVDISPIQQ

-218 QVVQWLQEY
+218 QVIQWLQEY
-227 AKYSESFGFSKDSYI
+227 AKYRNESFGFSKDSYT

-262 WTVSM
+262 WTASM
-267 QNAYEQLEQIITGM
+267 QNAYEQLEQIINGM

-296 SYSSTLGLDKL
+296 SYSSTLDLDKL
-307 DYSPK
+307 GYSPE

-328 NKLSGVIRRVLGDE
+328 NKLSGVIRRVLGDV

-356 EDLQKIITYSP
+356 EDLQKIIAYSP
-367 ELTNML
+367 ELTNVL

-385 KMEELK
+385 KTEELK
-391 TSIEQTISTLT
+391 ASIEQTIATLT
-402 KPVDSQS
+402 KPINSQLV
-409 IISSEVDKT
+409 IQSEIDKT
-418 TQSIKNESVAI
+418 TQSIKNESTTV
-429 QETATQMSNLGN
+429 QEATSQIDNLGN
-441 TSENAMSK
+441 TSEKAMSK
-449 VSSSSQN
+449 VSSSSQK
-456 AEQAVAKVTSVTKQA
+456 AEQEIAKVNSATKQTA
-471 TSDLKDISQID
+471 S
-482 LENLKAMS
+482 NL
-490 NAFMKAFDIKS
+490 IPI
-501 LTSETKTEL
+501 ETQYVT
-510 QSLMREFQVA
+510 
-520 TQKQDF
+520 T
-526 SAIAKA
+526 
-532 QQALQQFAQDYGKQ
+532 
-546 FKNQETI
+546 
-553 TAFNNFKALYHDIAN
+553 FNNVA
-568 AIGECDVATR
+568 DV
-578 QYLGTNKQFKQIF
+578 I
-591 GDTWNNLRNKD
+591 
-602 VVGVPDDSALWKLGS
+602 KL
-617 TLDDILINYRQQI
+617 
-630 LNFLSEI
+630 
-637 NKSFTAISQLDQ
+637 A
-649 LDINKLFSSIANI
+649 
-662 SGSSGLVNTAQQI
+662 
-675 QNIISGFTNLDGKLQ
+675 
-690 ITQDLFNQFT
+690 
-700 ANGANTSSLDSTLE
+700 E
-714 KIGSSYT
+714 KE
-721 VVDNN
+721 
-726 AQNAIG
+726 
-732 TMAQFSSV
+732 F
-740 YNEVANVQKAYA
+740 E
-752 ENIKQSIDVENQ
+752 
-764 NTTVTKNS
+764 
-772 TELAQKKLR
+772 
-781 AIEEV
+781 
-786 TKAQEKQNKVLKSS
+786 
-800 SNFRDYID
+800 
-808 SSLMT
+808 
-813 FSGSE
+813 
-818 NGINEAIQAFKKF
+818 KF
-831 GEVSSSSIKYPT
+831 GEVTATSNKPAFTESGLEYYK
-843 MNARGG
+843 
-849 SSDLIKYFTIEVK
+849 DFTIQVK
-862 SATGELQKFAYTWKN
+862 SATGEVQKFKYVMQQSEDGN
-877 IGDED
+877 IFYQLQ
-882 NPNFVYMLSNVR
+882 NIN
-894 EADAGIQKLIASQQK
+894 EADAGIKKLIISQQK
-909 YNDKIK
+909 YNDQLK
-915 ALQTSFT
+915 ALRTSYV
-922 SDLQKIRSSWED
+922 SDLKSIRSAWED
-934 VNGGKSVKSDE
+934 SNGGKSVKSDE
-945 NINNLNQQYIKVEQS
+945 NVNSLKQQYINVARAIME
-960 IEALKNADEVT
+960 LRNADETT

-977 NVVTQI
+977 NVVAQI

-995 AEKVATQLRAKG
+995 AEKVATQLRAKS
-1007 FETVKIDTGN
+1007 FETVKVDTGN

-1048 NLNNIEDQAGKSSA
+1048 NLDNIEDQAGKSSA
-1062 LTSILNI
+1062 LTNILNI

-1163 LVTNYQ
+1163 LVANYQ

-1198 DVSNKTY
+1198 DVSNKAY

-1257 QTDAQMAK
+1257 QADAQMAK

-1280 IVNLNRLKNSKI
+1280 IDNLNRLKNSKI

-1297 NKSSVQAQIA
+1297 NKSSVQAQIT
-1307 QLDQFITKL
+1307 QIDQFITKL
-1316 TQMRETVGTMVTV
+1316 TQMRETVGAMATT
-1329 GNTTGKVDTTAFAT
+1329 GNTTGMIDSTAFAT
-1343 LVNDMTNLNNQ
+1343 LVNDITNLNSQ

-1386 AQLEAFAMANGK
+1386 AQLEAFAVANGK

-1509 EDLEDF
+1509 KDLEDF

-1688 AASNDYKGVSL
+1688 VASNDYKGVSL

-1770 ADREMGVIKDSVDY
+1770 ADREMEVIKDSVDY
-1784 AKNELTET
+1784 AKNELAET
-1792 LTGIAQSS
+1792 FTGIAQSS

-1841 SKLVEK
+1841 SKLVENL
-1847 IGLIPTII
+1847 GLIPSII
-1855 AGISAKKLFQN
+1855 AGISLSKSFKNGGLFRTVNADTDKFSQKIGILHRSFADIKADFSTLGKIGGGFTKQNFAHIFNFATKQDIANFQQFNHVIDDGQNTFRSYNTYMANAPTAMRQVAQEIVNIKNAQHDLTIARNQGKITQEEYNAQNNQYNARLVELRGNVNNLTLAQKALTIAQKVGATVATTAINALISIAISKLISVVMEAFQAQEKLIEQNKQIADSYESAKERLEDYRQKYFDIIDSTNDEAEKDKQLIEWKKQLIEQYGLEEEALAGVNGERRAGIELLNEEAYKEAKKV
-1866 IGAFSIKSWVTDL
+1866 ISDL
-1879 KQATMAAESFK
+1879 KDYENAYNKIYDS
-1890 TITMSFKGTGIS
+1890 
-1902 AVLDDVTIAKYAA
+1902 
-1915 SINGLT
+1915 
-1921 LEQAK
+1921 QAK
-1926 LALSTT
+1926 ITNLRGYNAMRGLEDYGLKFSSLSNNDGSFNINIDYGTSNAYE
-1932 QLSASE
+1932 QFDKLSKVLSDL
-1938 KELILTKAGLI
+1938 K
-1949 TSSEALTAQET
+1949 
-1960 VSLVQQ
+1960 
-1966 ELCNKADAKS
+1966 AKS
-1976 ILLSA
+1976 ISLDENDPFYNQIHASLNNQIEVIQKEYDRVKKVIDDY
-1981 GLVTQKQLEENAT
+1981 GTTVTT
-1994 IRLTAEQ
+1994 GLTAFAQKKLYEFTDTTDGELANV
-2001 INEAMSKGFLSAENA
+2001 IDKATFDAWKEKLLDLA
-2016 KLISTAL
+2016 K
-2023 GVQGANYGE
+2023 
-2032 AVSFQVLTKAI
+2032 
-2043 GGTVKAIGKFLISN
+2043 
-2057 PVGWFILLAG
+2057 
-2067 AIATTVAITDA
+2067 D
-2078 LTVSFEESKE
+2078 
-2088 ELENIKSE
+2088 
-2096 CKKTEDE
+2096 DE
-2103 LKSLND
+2103 PLRKSL
-2109 ELQTT
+2109 ETLA
-2114 VEKINELKGKDS
+2114 NE
-2126 LTFTEKEEYDN
+2126 TFPNY
-2137 LVNTNNELQR
+2137 
-2147 KIDLLELE
+2147 
-2155 QRINNQ
+2155 
-2161 KKNKTFVQ
+2161 
-2169 TMVKDTEDPFEH
+2169 
-2181 EVNPDG
+2181 
-2187 KKPVSQ
+2187 SS
-2193 YSISD
+2193 SISD
-2198 EYLTNETGYIK
+2198 
-2209 AQFEIRK
+2209 
-2216 NLLDDLSSA
+2216 SS
-2225 ETDEERERIQKRL
+2225 
-2238 DDIEEY
+2238 
-2244 LTSKNDEWSE
+2244 N
-2254 IANDISYIR
+2254 
-2263 EPTTEDD
+2263 
-2270 KAVNEWLDY
+2270 
-2279 INDFQDKYAIAL
+2279 
-2291 GGTNAKANAFNRVVD
+2291 GTK
-2306 NWQFNDVVQDLQ
+2306 
-2318 DLGKQGKV
+2318 
-2326 TAKMLDDSKY
+2326 
-2336 DKFIDKLVEIG
+2336 
-2347 VVDSADNLD
+2347 
-2356 LIALAFNGMSDVLDG
+2356 
-2371 TVTPTNNAVTEVTSL
+2371 NAVTEVTSL

-2508 DELNALDKQIEER
+2508 DELNALDKQIEGR
-2521 KKALQGAQDDLNVA
+2521 KKALQEAQDDLNVT
-2535 SFQESLLNY
+2535 SFQEALLDY

-2556 VTKQVDSYNDSIS
+2556 VTKQVDEYNDSIS

-2574 QETLNEGNSLS
+2574 QDTLNEGNSLS

-2592 IMLYPQ
+2592 IGLYPQ

-2604 ETSDGYTFEQSALES
+2604 ETADGYTFEQSALED

-2646 KLRMEE
+2646 KLRMDE
-2652 YAHEISLISSAYAY
+2652 YAHEIALISSAYAY

-2674 FKDYASVK
+2674 FKDYESVK
-2682 DSITAMEELINI
+2682 DSITAMEELIII
-2694 LNGYK
+2694 LTGYK
-2699 NNVKEPN
+2699 NNVKEPS

-2748 EKNAIDSKIDALN
+2748 EKDAIDSKIDALN

-2768 GKNDE
+2768 DKNDE

-2778 DLIEAQ
+2778 DLIKAQ
-2784 NNLEKAKKQKV
+2784 NNLDKAKKQKV

-2801 EGLVQIQDEKA
+2801 EGLVQVQDEKA

-2822 VKREIKETD
+2822 VQAEIKEA
-2831 IDKQIEVYEKQQE
+2831 E
-2844 AIDKQIDSANAYK
+2844 IDKQIDAYQKKQDGIDKQIDTLNEYK
-2857 DTFSDMESNAKDQLA
+2857 DTFSDMESNARDQLA

-2897 IRNGLAEDIYN
+2897 IRNGLAEAIYN

>member
-1 MANDDMFLLSA
+1 MAEDLQIRIPVTLGMENVPEEIKKIQQQLSNN
-12 KLDISKSVQK
+12 KNINIK
-22 INEDIKNIQK
+22 INAILSDDSINNIKNQLQSLFNNK
-32 QLNSVELLGKLSD
+32 QAINLN
-45 GVVNNIQNQLKEITQ
+45 VN
-60 KQYDINIGVSNAGTQ
+60 SNVQ
-75 SQLNQVNQIVTTQ
+75 SQLSQVNQAVTTQ
-88 INEINKKAVVAP
+88 VNEISKKAVVTP
-100 KIDISPVQQ
+100 KVDISPIQQ

-218 QVVQWLQEY
+218 QVIQWLQEY
-227 AKYSESFGFSKDSYI
+227 AKCRNKSFGFSKDSYTH
-242 GTQIIQIKAWLQDN
+242 TQITQIKAWLQDN
-256 IVHTDK
+256 IVYTDK
-262 WTVSM
+262 WTASM
-267 QNAYEQLEQIITGM
+267 QNAYEQLEQIINGM

-296 SYSSTLGLDKL
+296 SYSSTLDLDKL
-307 DYSPK
+307 GYSPE

-328 NKLSGVIRRVLGDE
+328 NKLSGVIRRVLGDV

-356 EDLQKIITYSP
+356 EDLQKIIAYSP
-367 ELTNML
+367 ELTNVL

-385 KMEELK
+385 KTKELK
-391 TSIEQTISTLT
+391 ASIEQTIATLT
-402 KPVDSQS
+402 KPINSQLV
-409 IISSEVDKT
+409 IQSEIDKT
-418 TQSIKNESVAI
+418 TQSIKNESTTV
-429 QETATQMSNLGN
+429 QEATSQIDNLGN
-441 TSENAMSK
+441 TSEKAMSK
-449 VSSSSQN
+449 VSSSSQK
-456 AEQAVAKVTSVTKQA
+456 AEQEIAKVNSATKQTA
-471 TSDLKDISQID
+471 S
-482 LENLKAMS
+482 NL
-490 NAFMKAFDIKS
+490 IPI
-501 LTSETKTEL
+501 ET
-510 QSLMREFQVA
+510 QYV
-520 TQKQDF
+520 
-526 SAIAKA
+526 
-532 QQALQQFAQDYGKQ
+532 
-546 FKNQETI
+546 TI
-553 TAFNNFKALYHDIAN
+553 FNNVA
-568 AIGECDVATR
+568 DV
-578 QYLGTNKQFKQIF
+578 I
-591 GDTWNNLRNKD
+591 
-602 VVGVPDDSALWKLGS
+602 KL
-617 TLDDILINYRQQI
+617 
-630 LNFLSEI
+630 
-637 NKSFTAISQLDQ
+637 A
-649 LDINKLFSSIANI
+649 
-662 SGSSGLVNTAQQI
+662 
-675 QNIISGFTNLDGKLQ
+675 
-690 ITQDLFNQFT
+690 
-700 ANGANTSSLDSTLE
+700 E
-714 KIGSSYT
+714 KE
-721 VVDNN
+721 
-726 AQNAIG
+726 
-732 TMAQFSSV
+732 F
-740 YNEVANVQKAYA
+740 E
-752 ENIKQSIDVENQ
+752 
-764 NTTVTKNS
+764 
-772 TELAQKKLR
+772 
-781 AIEEV
+781 
-786 TKAQEKQNKVLKSS
+786 
-800 SNFRDYID
+800 
-808 SSLMT
+808 
-813 FSGSE
+813 
-818 NGINEAIQAFKKF
+818 KF
-831 GEVSSSSIKYPT
+831 GEITAVSNKPAFTESGLEYYK
-843 MNARGG
+843 
-849 SSDLIKYFTIEVK
+849 DFTIQVK
-862 SATGELQKFAYTWKN
+862 SVTGEVQKFKYVMQQSEDGN
-877 IGDED
+877 IFYQLQ
-882 NPNFVYMLSNVR
+882 NIN
-894 EADAGIQKLIASQQK
+894 EADAGIKKLIISQQK
-909 YNDKIK
+909 YNDQLK
-915 ALQTSFT
+915 ALRTSYV
-922 SDLQKIRSSWED
+922 SDLKSIRSAWED
-934 VNGGKSVKSDE
+934 SNGGKSVKSDE
-945 NINNLNQQYIKVEQS
+945 NVNSLKQQYINVARAIME
-960 IEALKNADEVT
+960 LRNADETT

-1007 FETVKIDTGN
+1007 FETVKVDTGN

-1048 NLNNIEDQAGKSSA
+1048 NLDNIEDQAGKSSA
-1062 LTSILNI
+1062 LTNILNI

-1081 ELFKGSGNSNWLT
+1081 ELFKSSGNPNWLT

-1150 PAVLDKYVARIQE
+1150 PTVLDKYVARIQE

-1198 DVSNKTY
+1198 DVSNKAY

-1216 LQNLQMQSG
+1216 LQILQMQSG
-1225 TLKNIVSLEEQEA
+1225 ALKNIVSLEEQEA

-1257 QTDAQMAK
+1257 QADTQMAK

-1307 QLDQFITKL
+1307 QIDQFVTKL
-1316 TQMRETVGTMVTV
+1316 TQMRETVGTMATV
-1329 GNTTGKVDTTAFAT
+1329 GNTTGKVGTTAFAT
-1343 LVNDMTNLNNQ
+1343 LVNDMTNLNSQ
-1354 IKTVE
+1354 IKTAE

-1386 AQLEAFAMANGK
+1386 AQLEAFAVANGK

-1475 VTASIARE
+1475 VTTSIARE

-1509 EDLEDF
+1509 KDLEDF

-1688 AASNDYKGVSL
+1688 VASNDYKGVSL

-1770 ADREMGVIKDSVDY
+1770 ADREMEVIKDSVDY
-1784 AKNELTET
+1784 AKNELAET
-1792 LTGIAQSS
+1792 FTGIAQSS

-1841 SKLVEK
+1841 SKLVENL
-1847 IGLIPTII
+1847 GLIPSII
-1855 AGISAKKLFQN
+1855 AGISLSKSFKNGGLFRTVNADTDKFSQKIGILHRSFADIKADFSTLGKIGGGFTKQNFAHIFNFATKQDIANFQQFNHVIDDGQNTFRSYNTYMANAPTAMRQVAQEIVNIKNAQHDLTIARNQGKITQEEYNAQNNQYNARLVELRGNVNNLTLAQKALTIAQKVGATVATTAINVLISIAISKLISVVMEAFRAQEKLIEQNKQIADSYESAKERLEDYRQKYFDIIDSTNDEAEKDKQLIEWKKQLIEQYGLEEEALAGVN
-1866 IGAFSIKSWVTDL
+1866 GERRAGIELLNEEAYKEAEKVISDL
-1879 KQATMAAESFK
+1879 KDYENAYNKIYDS
-1890 TITMSFKGTGIS
+1890 
-1902 AVLDDVTIAKYAA
+1902 
-1915 SINGLT
+1915 
-1921 LEQAK
+1921 QAK
-1926 LALSTT
+1926 TSLRGYNAMRGLEDYGLKFSSLSNHDGSFNISIDYGTSNAYE
-1932 QLSASE
+1932 QFDKLSKVLSDL
-1938 KELILTKAGLI
+1938 K
-1949 TSSEALTAQET
+1949 
-1960 VSLVQQ
+1960 
-1966 ELCNKADAKS
+1966 AKS
-1976 ILLSA
+1976 ISLDENDPLYNQIHAS
-1981 GLVTQKQLEENAT
+1981 LNNQIEVIQKEYDRVKKV
-1994 IRLTAEQ
+1994 IDD
-2001 INEAMSKGFLSAENA
+2001 
-2016 KLISTAL
+2016 
-2023 GVQGANYGE
+2023 YG
-2032 AVSFQVLTKAI
+2032 
-2043 GGTVKAIGKFLISN
+2043 
-2057 PVGWFILLAG
+2057 
-2067 AIATTVAITDA
+2067 TTVTTGLAAFAQKKLYEFTDTTDGELA
-2078 LTVSFEESKE
+2078 NVIDKATFDAWKE
-2088 ELENIKSE
+2088 KLLDLAKD
-2096 CKKTEDE
+2096 DE
-2103 LKSLND
+2103 PLRKSL
-2109 ELQTT
+2109 ETLA
-2114 VEKINELKGKDS
+2114 NE
-2126 LTFTEKEEYDN
+2126 TFPNY
-2137 LVNTNNELQR
+2137 
-2147 KIDLLELE
+2147 
-2155 QRINNQ
+2155 
-2161 KKNKTFVQ
+2161 
-2169 TMVKDTEDPFEH
+2169 
-2181 EVNPDG
+2181 
-2187 KKPVSQ
+2187 SS
-2193 YSISD
+2193 SISD
-2198 EYLTNETGYIK
+2198 
-2209 AQFEIRK
+2209 
-2216 NLLDDLSSA
+2216 SS
-2225 ETDEERERIQKRL
+2225 
-2238 DDIEEY
+2238 
-2244 LTSKNDEWSE
+2244 N
-2254 IANDISYIR
+2254 
-2263 EPTTEDD
+2263 
-2270 KAVNEWLDY
+2270 
-2279 INDFQDKYAIAL
+2279 
-2291 GGTNAKANAFNRVVD
+2291 GTK
-2306 NWQFNDVVQDLQ
+2306 
-2318 DLGKQGKV
+2318 
-2326 TAKMLDDSKY
+2326 
-2336 DKFIDKLVEIG
+2336 
-2347 VVDSADNLD
+2347 
-2356 LIALAFNGMSDVLDG
+2356 
-2371 TVTPTNNAVTEVTSL
+2371 NAVTEVTSL

-2415 AGTGLTAKEVNELL
+2415 AGTGLAAKEVNELL

-2551 DSFDE
+2551 DSLDE
-2556 VTKQVDSYNDSIS
+2556 VTKQIDSYNDSIS

-2619 VSKQAYQTRDDYI
+2619 ASKQAYQTRDDYI
-2632 DSQIDMT
+2632 D
-2639 KSAIEQA
+2639 
-2646 KLRMEE
+2646 
-2652 YAHEISLISSAYAY
+2652 SLISSAYAY

-2682 DSITAMEELINI
+2682 DSIPAVEEFINI

-2872 IEQAKK
+2872 IGQAKK

-2897 IRNGLAEDIYN
+2897 IRNGLAEAIYN

>member
-1 MANDDMFLLSA
+1 MAEDLQIRIPVTLGMENIPEEVKKIQQQLSNN
-12 KLDISKSVQK
+12 KNTNIK
-22 INEDIKNIQK
+22 INAILSDDSINNIKNQLQSLFNNK
-32 QLNSVELLGKLSD
+32 QAINLN
-45 GVVNNIQNQLKEITQ
+45 VN
-60 KQYDINIGVSNAGTQ
+60 SNVQ
-75 SQLNQVNQIVTTQ
+75 SQLSQVNQTVTTQ
-88 INEINKKAVVAP
+88 INAINKKAVVAP
-100 KIDISPVQQ
+100 KV
-109 LENAIEQAKKK
+109 
-120 YLEFSGKDN
+120 
-129 IGRILAHDFDLVKE
+129 
-143 KLSGLPEY
+143 
-151 ITIFQNAINGVSTE
+151 
-165 QGIQGLVKYFRNVK
+165 
-179 TEGLQV
+179 
-185 SDVVNNITNILRNQ
+185 
-199 ETSVSALIQKNKV
+199 
-212 LSDEEK
+212 
-218 QVVQWLQEY
+218 
-227 AKYSESFGFSKDSYI
+227 
-242 GTQIIQIKAWLQDN
+242 
-256 IVHTDK
+256 
-262 WTVSM
+262 
-267 QNAYEQLEQIITGM
+267 
-281 NMLYGNNQINGQAWL
+281 
-296 SYSSTLGLDKL
+296 
-307 DYSPK
+307 
-312 ALKQIIKDSNE
+312 
-323 AEQTI
+323 
-328 NKLSGVIRRVLGDE
+328 
-342 AYSQYNNGTFRATY
+342 
-356 EDLQKIITYSP
+356 
-367 ELTNML
+367 
-373 QPYIDQLSNSKG
+373 
-385 KMEELK
+385 
-391 TSIEQTISTLT
+391 
-402 KPVDSQS
+402 
-409 IISSEVDKT
+409 
-418 TQSIKNESVAI
+418 
-429 QETATQMSNLGN
+429 
-441 TSENAMSK
+441 
-449 VSSSSQN
+449 
-456 AEQAVAKVTSVTKQA
+456 
-471 TSDLKDISQID
+471 DISQID

-490 NAFMKAFDIKS
+490 NAFIKAFDIKS

-510 QSLMREFQVA
+510 QSLMREFQVT

-637 NKSFTAISQLDQ
+637 NKSFTTISQLDQ

-1081 ELFKGSGNSNWLT
+1081 ELFKGSGNANWLS
-1094 INSDQINK
+1094 INSEQINK

-1150 PAVLDKYVARIQE
+1150 PAILDKYVVRIQE

-1198 DVSNKTY
+1198 DVSNKAY

-1225 TLKNIVSLEEQEA
+1225 TLKNIVSLKEQEA

-1257 QTDAQMAK
+1257 QADTQMAK

-1307 QLDQFITKL
+1307 QIDQFVTKL
-1316 TQMRETVGTMVTV
+1316 TQMRETVGTMATV
-1329 GNTTGKVDTTAFAT
+1329 GNTTGKVGTTAFAT
-1343 LVNDMTNLNNQ
+1343 LVNDMTNLNSQ
-1354 IKTVE
+1354 IKTAE

-1386 AQLEAFAMANGK
+1386 AQLEAFAVANGK

-1509 EDLEDF
+1509 KDLEDF

-1688 AASNDYKGVSL
+1688 VASNDYKGVSL

-1818 VLGDASSPLNGV
+1818 VLGDASSPLNSV
-1830 LTTVSSIFEVV
+1830 LTTISKIFETT
-1841 SKLVEK
+1841 SKLVENL
-1847 IGLIPTII
+1847 GLIPSII
-1855 AGISAKKLFQN
+1855 AGISLSKSFKNGGLFRTVNVDTDKFSQKIGILHRSFADIKTDFSTLSKANGFKQNVAHIFNFASKSDIDNFNNYCKAIEQGTTRTQAFNQYIKNTPTVIRKQAIEFTKTKAELDALTKSYASGKITQQEYNSQSGILKDKLASLTSQTQTLTFAQKAATVATNALATAGKMILN
-1866 IGAFSIKSWVTDL
+1866 IGFSMAISFAISGIIRLINYQKELNEKIKET
-1879 KQATMAAESFK
+1879 A
-1890 TITMSFKGTGIS
+1890 
-1902 AVLDDVTIAKYAA
+1902 
-1915 SINGLT
+1915 
-1921 LEQAK
+1921 EQAK
-1926 LALSTT
+1926 ETSNEIVDLYSQYRELSRAIEAIETDSSKKSDLTKVTDDLLEKLGYEKSAVQELVEEYGNLDDAIRNITLQGLKEVQSSLITGLGVAEKDLINVGSWDYWHSNNSFDDQGELARKAFEKLKNAGIEGISLGKDGGVFTLLGDETVDGILENYETLKSAINVLNESFTT
-1932 QLSASE
+1932 EDL
-1938 KELILTKAGLI
+1938 KELDLYKSLDTRYDEIKNKVDTYNSAISDLNDNIAQQQILTSLMGKELPS
-1949 TSSEALTAQET
+1949 TQE
-1960 VSLVQQ
+1960 
-1966 ELCNKADAKS
+1966 
-1976 ILLSA
+1976 
-1981 GLVTQKQLEENAT
+1981 
-1994 IRLTAEQ
+1994 
-2001 INEAMSKGFLSAENA
+2001 
-2016 KLISTAL
+2016 
-2023 GVQGANYGE
+2023 
-2032 AVSFQVLTKAI
+2032 
-2043 GGTVKAIGKFLISN
+2043 KFDK
-2057 PVGWFILLAG
+2057 F
-2067 AIATTVAITDA
+2067 
-2078 LTVSFEESKE
+2078 
-2088 ELENIKSE
+2088 
-2096 CKKTEDE
+2096 
-2103 LKSLND
+2103 
-2109 ELQTT
+2109 
-2114 VEKINELKGKDS
+2114 KDS
-2126 LTFTEKEEYDN
+2126 L
-2137 LVNTNNELQR
+2137 
-2147 KIDLLELE
+2147 LE
-2155 QRINNQ
+2155 
-2161 KKNKTFVQ
+2161 
-2169 TMVKDTEDPFEH
+2169 
-2181 EVNPDG
+2181 
-2187 KKPVSQ
+2187 
-2193 YSISD
+2193 
-2198 EYLTNETGYIK
+2198 
-2209 AQFEIRK
+2209 
-2216 NLLDDLSSA
+2216 SA
-2225 ETDEERERIQKRL
+2225 ESSE
-2238 DDIEEY
+2238 
-2244 LTSKNDEWSE
+2244 EWS
-2254 IANDISYIR
+2254 N
-2263 EPTTEDD
+2263 
-2270 KAVNEWLDY
+2270 KFV
-2279 INDFQDKYAIAL
+2279 
-2291 GGTNAKANAFNRVVD
+2291 GGT
-2306 NWQFNDVVQDLQ
+2306 
-2318 DLGKQGKV
+2318 
-2326 TAKMLDDSKY
+2326 
-2336 DKFIDKLVEIG
+2336 
-2347 VVDSADNLD
+2347 DSAKEA
-2356 LIALAFNGMSDVLDG
+2356 IISALKNMPEFTAFFKNEIPDA
-2371 TVTPTNNAVTEVTSL
+2371 TNNAVTAVTSL
-2386 NEALTKLQ
+2386 NDALTKLQ

-2402 GSNTYQSAMQKIT
+2402 GSSTYQSAMQKVS

-2434 LFDKFVKQKD
+2434 LFDKFIKQKD

-2480 FNAVSKEIENL
+2480 FDAVSKEIENL

-2535 SFQESLLNY
+2535 SFQESLLDY

-2604 ETSDGYTFEQSALES
+2604 ETADGYTFEQSALED

-2652 YAHEISLISSAYAY
+2652 YAHEIALISSAYAY

>member
-1 MANDDMFLLSA
+1 MAEDLQIRIPVTLGMENIPEEVKKIQQQLS
-12 KLDISKSVQK
+12 
-22 INEDIKNIQK
+22 NNKNNAI
-32 QLNSVELLGKLSD
+32 LIDARLSD
-45 GVVNNIQNQLKEITQ
+45 NVISNIQNQLKTITQ
-60 KQYDINIGVSNAGTQ
+60 QQYNVNIGVGNTTIQ
-75 SQLNQVNQIVTTQ
+75 SQLSQVQKQVVSDVDIIKKETDVL
-88 INEINKKAVVAP
+88 INEMIAKMQSLGTV
-100 KIDISPVQQ
+100 DLSTFISN
-109 LENAIEQAKKK
+109 LKNN
-120 YLEFSGKDN
+120 LG
-129 IGRILAHDFDLVKE
+129 IGTKEVKE
-143 KLSGLPEY
+143 IATELYQALRLTPDN
-151 ITIFQNAINGVSTE
+151 QNAIAESYTYLMDM
-165 QGIQGLVKYFRNVK
+165 IRNNI
-179 TEGLQV
+179 GNNLIV
-185 SDVVNNITNILRNQ
+185 SD
-199 ETSVSALIQKNKV
+199 KNFDNRLV
-212 LSDEEK
+212 
-218 QVVQWLQEY
+218 
-227 AKYSESFGFSKDSYI
+227 A
-242 GTQIIQIKAWLQDN
+242 QI
-256 IVHTDK
+256 
-262 WTVSM
+262 
-267 QNAYEQLEQIITGM
+267 YEC
-281 NMLYGNNQINGQAWL
+281 
-296 SYSSTLGLDKL
+296 
-307 DYSPK
+307 
-312 ALKQIIKDSNE
+312 
-323 AEQTI
+323 
-328 NKLSGVIRRVLGDE
+328 
-342 AYSQYNNGTFRATY
+342 
-356 EDLQKIITYSP
+356 
-367 ELTNML
+367 
-373 QPYIDQLSNSKG
+373 
-385 KMEELK
+385 
-391 TSIEQTISTLT
+391 
-402 KPVDSQS
+402 
-409 IISSEVDKT
+409 
-418 TQSIKNESVAI
+418 
-429 QETATQMSNLGN
+429 ATQMSNLGN
-441 TSENAMSK
+441 TSEKAMSK
-449 VSSSSQN
+449 VSSSSQK
-456 AEQAVAKVTSVTKQA
+456 AEQEVAKVNSATKQTA
-471 TSDLKDISQID
+471 S
-482 LENLKAMS
+482 NL
-490 NAFMKAFDIKS
+490 IPI
-501 LTSETKTEL
+501 ETQYVT
-510 QSLMREFQVA
+510 
-520 TQKQDF
+520 T
-526 SAIAKA
+526 
-532 QQALQQFAQDYGKQ
+532 
-546 FKNQETI
+546 
-553 TAFNNFKALYHDIAN
+553 FNNVA
-568 AIGECDVATR
+568 DV
-578 QYLGTNKQFKQIF
+578 I
-591 GDTWNNLRNKD
+591 
-602 VVGVPDDSALWKLGS
+602 KL
-617 TLDDILINYRQQI
+617 
-630 LNFLSEI
+630 
-637 NKSFTAISQLDQ
+637 A
-649 LDINKLFSSIANI
+649 
-662 SGSSGLVNTAQQI
+662 
-675 QNIISGFTNLDGKLQ
+675 
-690 ITQDLFNQFT
+690 
-700 ANGANTSSLDSTLE
+700 E
-714 KIGSSYT
+714 KE
-721 VVDNN
+721 
-726 AQNAIG
+726 
-732 TMAQFSSV
+732 F
-740 YNEVANVQKAYA
+740 E
-752 ENIKQSIDVENQ
+752 
-764 NTTVTKNS
+764 
-772 TELAQKKLR
+772 
-781 AIEEV
+781 
-786 TKAQEKQNKVLKSS
+786 
-800 SNFRDYID
+800 
-808 SSLMT
+808 
-813 FSGSE
+813 
-818 NGINEAIQAFKKF
+818 KF
-831 GEVSSSSIKYPT
+831 GEVTAVSNKPAFTESGLEYYK
-843 MNARGG
+843 
-849 SSDLIKYFTIEVK
+849 DFTIQVK
-862 SATGELQKFAYTWKN
+862 SATGEVQKFKYVMQQGEDGN
-877 IGDED
+877 IFYQLQ
-882 NPNFVYMLSNVR
+882 NIN
-894 EADAGIQKLIASQQK
+894 EADAGIKKLIISQQK
-909 YNDKIK
+909 YNDQLK
-915 ALQTSFT
+915 ALRTSYI
-922 SDLQKIRSSWED
+922 SDLKSIRSAWGDS
-934 VNGGKSVKSDE
+934 NGGKSVKSDE
-945 NINNLNQQYIKVEQS
+945 NVNSLKQQYINVARAIME
-960 IEALKNADEVT
+960 LRNADETT

-1007 FETVKIDTGN
+1007 FETVKVDTGN
-1017 NIDKFINSI
+1017 NINKFINSI

-1457 QKLWAD
+1457 QNLWA
-1463 AQKFARWMGLTM
+1463 AVKKFSSWMGI
-1475 VTASIARE
+1475 TASVSRVTMKIRQAVTE
-1483 IRGMFKTVAELDT
+1483 IKELDNILTEISKTSDRTIQSLEKLGNSAFDTASKYGRTASDYLTGVQEMSRAGFNEQGSEQMAELSILAQSAGDMDT
-1496 ELIDLRKTFKGTS
+1496 ELANAYLIATNAAYKLNG
-1509 EDLEDF
+1509 
-1515 YYSANDVAKQLGV
+1515 SAEKLNDVLDRQNYV
-1528 TTKEV
+1528 TNRNAVNLTELANATK
-1533 ISQASSWSRLGF
+1533 IAGSQASTSSVGVDEMTAAVGTMIATTQEGGEVAGRAFKAIIMNLQQVSADADEIGDGGEAITSESLTKYEKACEALGV
-1545 STKEAATEM
+1545 SLKEVRDGAIKLRDPMQVLEELANSVSKEADGSIKIANLINAVGGKYRGNQLISLLNNWDTYKKMLSEYN
-1554 SKLSSMF
+1554 SNEAAGSALEEANKSAENLTGRLNALSNSFAKLVNSFADSSTMKTF
-1561 ASISPGMDVDTA
+1561 VN
-1573 TTGLVSVMKAFK
+1573 GLN
-1585 IDVDDVKEGIMS
+1585 G
-1597 PINEIGNRF
+1597 
-1606 ATDNND
+1606 
-1612 IISGLSRSSAAMAAM
+1612 IISIVNTLIENFGTLQTLIPIVFAGLSFKNIGVFKVIDGNLNSIFAKTKIVASGFRLATNQVNTYIDTFNKINANQSFGKEWNNFLNETGNINGALPTYFQAIAQQGASARASVEGFYVALLNGNTKGIANVRSVINAYNQVQQTGRT
-1627 NSTLSETIALFTAG
+1627 NSIAFANAVSQSNVQLGMYLTKLDGAKASMIKYNAILVATKAKTIALKIA
-1641 QEVLQD
+1641 
-1647 SEKMGNALK
+1647 SMALNTVI
-1656 SVAMRVRGYDES
+1656 SIG
-1668 TEELSDDLVDITGKV
+1668 IT
-1683 IDLTK
+1683 
-1688 AASNDYKGVSL
+1688 
-1699 FTDETQEHYKSIYDY
+1699 
-1714 LVQIADVYDELSEK
+1714 
-1728 NQQEL
+1728 
-1733 LEKLFGKYQ
+1733 
-1742 AQAGAA
+1742 
-1748 ILSNIQAAKDV
+1748 
-1759 MNVIENESAGS
+1759 
-1770 ADREMGVIKDSVDY
+1770 
-1784 AKNELTET
+1784 
-1792 LTGIAQSS
+1792 
-1800 ITRDFEKTIL
+1800 
-1810 QSLTRVLD
+1810 
-1818 VLGDASSPLNGV
+1818 
-1830 LTTVSSIFEVV
+1830 
-1841 SKLVEK
+1841 
-1847 IGLIPTII
+1847 
-1855 AGISAKKLFQN
+1855 AGISALIGVISSEINKTQELIEKNKELANSYNNNLKTLSNFKTTYLEIVNSTDSESEKTQKLIDWKKKLIEQY
-1866 IGAFSIKSWVTDL
+1866 GLEEDAL
-1879 KQATMAAESFK
+1879 KKVNTKRQ
-1890 TITMSFKGTGIS
+1890 TGIS
-1902 AVLDDVTIAKYAA
+1902 LIDEEIYNQANTTISTLKDYDEALKKIYSASNIGHKADLKSKFWKDYNKIIDLDDAKQF
-1915 SINGLT
+1915 GL
-1921 LEQAK
+1921 
-1926 LALSTT
+1926 
-1932 QLSASE
+1932 SE
-1938 KELILTKAGLI
+1938 KITNGQWRASGGSDLIFQIEYETQNIYGQ
-1949 TSSEALTAQET
+1949 SEALKKALSYYKDIRDRGLDPNNRNSATITYLEDEYDRVQKIIDDYGET
-1960 VSLVQQ
+1960 VSTGVSAYAQKYLYQFTQ
-1966 ELCNKADAKS
+1966 E
-1976 ILLSA
+1976 
-1981 GLVTQKQLEENAT
+1981 TE
-1994 IRLTAEQ
+1994 
-2001 INEAMSKGFLSAENA
+2001 
-2016 KLISTAL
+2016 
-2023 GVQGANYGE
+2023 
-2032 AVSFQVLTKAI
+2032 
-2043 GGTVKAIGKFLISN
+2043 GK
-2057 PVGWFILLAG
+2057 
-2067 AIATTVAITDA
+2067 
-2078 LTVSFEESKE
+2078 
-2088 ELENIKSE
+2088 
-2096 CKKTEDE
+2096 
-2103 LKSLND
+2103 
-2109 ELQTT
+2109 
-2114 VEKINELKGKDS
+2114 
-2126 LTFTEKEEYDN
+2126 
-2137 LVNTNNELQR
+2137 LVNV
-2147 KIDLLELE
+2147 IDKATFEIWKEKLLEMAGTSEPVKQALE
-2155 QRINNQ
+2155 
-2161 KKNKTFVQ
+2161 K
-2169 TMVKDTEDPFEH
+2169 
-2181 EVNPDG
+2181 
-2187 KKPVSQ
+2187 
-2193 YSISD
+2193 
-2198 EYLTNETGYIK
+2198 LANETFPNY
-2209 AQFEIRK
+2209 
-2216 NLLDDLSSA
+2216 SSNV
-2225 ETDEERERIQKRL
+2225 IN
-2238 DDIEEY
+2238 
-2244 LTSKNDEWSE
+2244 SS
-2254 IANDISYIR
+2254 
-2263 EPTTEDD
+2263 
-2270 KAVNEWLDY
+2270 NE
-2279 INDFQDKYAIAL
+2279 
-2291 GGTNAKANAFNRVVD
+2291 
-2306 NWQFNDVVQDLQ
+2306 
-2318 DLGKQGKV
+2318 
-2326 TAKMLDDSKY
+2326 
-2336 DKFIDKLVEIG
+2336 
-2347 VVDSADNLD
+2347 
-2356 LIALAFNGMSDVLDG
+2356 
-2371 TVTPTNNAVTEVTSL
+2371 TNNAVTAVTSL

-2402 GSNTYQSAMQKIT
+2402 GSSTYQSAMQKIT

-2462 VDGGKDA
+2462 VDGGKNA

-2535 SFQESLLNY
+2535 SFQETLLDY

-2604 ETSDGYTFEQSALES
+2604 ETADGYTFEQSALED

-2652 YAHEISLISSAYAY
+2652 YAHEIALISSAYAY

-2682 DSITAMEELINI
+2682 DSITAMEELVNI
-2694 LNGYK
+2694 LTGYK
-2699 NNVKEPN
+2699 NEVKEPS

-2748 EKNAIDSKIDALN
+2748 EKDAIDSKIDALN

-2768 GKNDE
+2768 DKNDE

-2784 NNLEKAKKQKV
+2784 NNLYKAKKQKV

-2801 EGLVQIQDEKA
+2801 EGLVQVQDEKT

-2822 VKREIKETD
+2822 VEREIKEAD

-2844 AIDKQIDSANAYK
+2844 VIDKQINSANAYK
-2857 DTFSDMESNAKDQLA
+2857 YTFSDMESNAKDQLA

-2891 ENTAKN
+2891 ENTVKN
-2897 IRNGLAEDIYN
+2897 IRNGLAEAIYN

-2976 LNNTFNV
+2976 LNNTFNI

>member
-32 QLNSVELLGKLSD
+32 QLNPVELSGKLSD
-45 GVVNNIQNQLKEITQ
+45 GVINNIQNQLKEITQ
-60 KQYDINIGVSNAGTQ
+60 KQYDINIGVINTNVQ
-75 SQLNQVNQIVTTQ
+75 TQLNQVQKQV
-88 INEINKKAVVAP
+88 
-100 KIDISPVQQ
+100 
-109 LENAIEQAKKK
+109 
-120 YLEFSGKDN
+120 
-129 IGRILAHDFDLVKE
+129 
-143 KLSGLPEY
+143 
-151 ITIFQNAINGVSTE
+151 
-165 QGIQGLVKYFRNVK
+165 
-179 TEGLQV
+179 V
-185 SDVVNNITNILRNQ
+185 SDVDIIKKETDVLINEMIAKMQSLGTVDLSTFISNLKNNLGVGTKEVKEIATELYQALKLTPDNRN
-199 ETSVSALIQKNKV
+199 TIA
-212 LSDEEK
+212 
-218 QVVQWLQEY
+218 
-227 AKYSESFGFSKDSYI
+227 ESY
-242 GTQIIQIKAWLQDN
+242 TYL
-256 IVHTDK
+256 TDMIRN
-262 WTVSM
+262 S
-267 QNAYEQLEQIITGM
+267 I
-281 NMLYGNNQINGQAWL
+281 GNNLIVSDKNFDNRLVAQI
-296 SYSSTLGLDKL
+296 
-307 DYSPK
+307 
-312 ALKQIIKDSNE
+312 
-323 AEQTI
+323 
-328 NKLSGVIRRVLGDE
+328 
-342 AYSQYNNGTFRATY
+342 Y
-356 EDLQKIITYSP
+356 EC
-367 ELTNML
+367 
-373 QPYIDQLSNSKG
+373 
-385 KMEELK
+385 
-391 TSIEQTISTLT
+391 
-402 KPVDSQS
+402 
-409 IISSEVDKT
+409 
-418 TQSIKNESVAI
+418 
-429 QETATQMSNLGN
+429 ATQMSTLGN
-441 TSENAMSK
+441 TSEKAMSK
-449 VSSSSQN
+449 VASSSKK
-456 AEQAVAKVTSVTKQA
+456 AEQEVAKVNSATKQT
-471 TSDLKDISQID
+471 TS
-482 LENLKAMS
+482 NL
-490 NAFMKAFDIKS
+490 IPI
-501 LTSETKTEL
+501 ET
-510 QSLMREFQVA
+510 Q
-520 TQKQDF
+520 
-526 SAIAKA
+526 
-532 QQALQQFAQDYGKQ
+532 Y
-546 FKNQETI
+546 I
-553 TAFNNFKALYHDIAN
+553 TTFNNVA
-568 AIGECDVATR
+568 DV
-578 QYLGTNKQFKQIF
+578 I
-591 GDTWNNLRNKD
+591 
-602 VVGVPDDSALWKLGS
+602 KL
-617 TLDDILINYRQQI
+617 
-630 LNFLSEI
+630 
-637 NKSFTAISQLDQ
+637 A
-649 LDINKLFSSIANI
+649 
-662 SGSSGLVNTAQQI
+662 
-675 QNIISGFTNLDGKLQ
+675 
-690 ITQDLFNQFT
+690 
-700 ANGANTSSLDSTLE
+700 E
-714 KIGSSYT
+714 KE
-721 VVDNN
+721 
-726 AQNAIG
+726 
-732 TMAQFSSV
+732 F
-740 YNEVANVQKAYA
+740 E
-752 ENIKQSIDVENQ
+752 
-764 NTTVTKNS
+764 
-772 TELAQKKLR
+772 
-781 AIEEV
+781 
-786 TKAQEKQNKVLKSS
+786 
-800 SNFRDYID
+800 
-808 SSLMT
+808 
-813 FSGSE
+813 
-818 NGINEAIQAFKKF
+818 KF
-831 GEVSSSSIKYPT
+831 GEVTVVSNKPAFTESGLEYYK
-843 MNARGG
+843 
-849 SSDLIKYFTIEVK
+849 DFTIQVK
-862 SATGELQKFAYTWKN
+862 SATGEVQKFKYVMQQGEDGN
-877 IGDED
+877 IFYQLQ
-882 NPNFVYMLSNVR
+882 NIN

-922 SDLQKIRSSWED
+922 SNLQKIRSSWED
-934 VNGGKSVKSDE
+934 LNGGKSVKSDE
-945 NINNLNQQYIKVEQS
+945 NINNLNQQYIKVEKS
-960 IEALKNADEVT
+960 IETLKNADEIT

-1007 FETVKIDTGN
+1007 FETVKVDTGN

-1026 NNSKVPVQAMKTE
+1026 NNSKVPVQAIKTE
-1039 IDNLTSSFS
+1039 IDNLVSSFS
-1048 NLNNIEDQAGKSSA
+1048 NLDNIEDQAGKSSA

-1081 ELFKGSGNSNWLT
+1081 ELFKGSGNANWLS
-1094 INSDQINK
+1094 INSEQINK

-1109 TAIYKNYLS
+1109 TAIYKNYL
-1118 NIANEWKGQQLLVG
+1118 NNVANEWKGQQLLVG

-1150 PAVLDKYVARIQE
+1150 PAVLDKYVVRIQE

-1316 TQMRETVGTMVTV
+1316 TQMREIVGTMVTV

-1343 LVNDMTNLNNQ
+1343 LVNDMTNLNSQ
-1354 IKTVE
+1354 IKIVE
-1359 TSAKDLQT
+1359 TSAKDLQV
-1367 QLKQTNGVDVQK
+1367 QLKQTNGVDTQK

-1386 AQLEAFAMANGK
+1386 AQLEAFAVANGK

-1408 GMTVSQEWNAMMS
+1408 GMTVSQEWTAMMS

-1533 ISQASSWSRLGF
+1533 ISQASSWSRLGYG
-1545 STKEAATEM
+1545 TKEQIESLSKTSSIFAA
-1554 SKLSSMF
+1554 
-1561 ASISPGMDVDTA
+1561 ISPEMDVDTA
-1573 TTGLVSVMKAFK
+1573 TNTIVSVLKAYEKYGLKAEDALDGIASK
-1585 IDVDDVKEGIMS
+1585 INVL
-1597 PINEIGNRF
+1597 GNNF
-1606 ATDNND
+1606 AVSNSD
-1612 IISGLSRSSAAMAAM
+1612 LAEALQRSSASMASA
-1627 NSTLSETIALFTAG
+1627 NTDLEHTLSLIVSANEIV
-1641 QEVLQD
+1641 QNPESV
-1647 SEKMGNALK
+1647 GNALK
-1656 SVAMRVRGYDES
+1656 TISMRIRSMNEE
-1668 TEELSDDLVDITGKV
+1668 TEEYDDTLKTISG
-1683 IDLTK
+1683 
-1688 AASNDYKGVSL
+1688 
-1699 FTDETQEHYKSIYDY
+1699 
-1714 LVQIADVYDELSEK
+1714 DVYELTHGQVSIMQDANTYKDIYTILDEVSKVWGTLTDKE
-1728 NQQEL
+1728 QATL
-1733 LEKLFGKYQ
+1733 TEKLFGKQRGNVGSAMISNFDQ
-1742 AQAGAA
+1742 ARKA
-1748 ILSNIQAAKDV
+1748 LDMMKD
-1759 MNVIENESAGS
+1759 SAGS
-1770 ADREMGVIKDSVDY
+1770 AEAEMEVIKDSVDY

-1830 LTTVSSIFEVV
+1830 LTTISKIFETT
-1841 SKLVEK
+1841 SKLVENL
-1847 IGLIPTII
+1847 GLIPSII
-1855 AGISAKKLFQN
+1855 AGISLSKSFKNGGLFRTVNADADKFSQKIGILHRSFADIKTDFSTLSKANGFKQNFAHIFNFASKSDIDNFNNYCKAIKQGTTRTQAFNQYIKNTPTVIRKQAIEFTKTKAELDALTKSYASGKLTQQEYNSQSGILKDKLASLTSQTQTLTFAQKAATVATNALAAAGKMILN
-1866 IGAFSIKSWVTDL
+1866 IGFSMAISFAISGIIKL
-1879 KQATMAAESFK
+1879 
-1890 TITMSFKGTGIS
+1890 
-1902 AVLDDVTIAKYAA
+1902 
-1915 SINGLT
+1915 INYQKELNEKIKET
-1921 LEQAK
+1921 AEQAK
-1926 LALSTT
+1926 ETSDEIVDLYSQYRELSRAIETDSSKKSDLT
-1932 QLSASE
+1932 QVTDDLLEKLGYEKTAIQDLVEKYGSLDDAIKGVTLQGLQEAQSSLISGFGVAKNDLFNS
-1938 KELILTKAGLI
+1938 KELTGYYNSIYGAGQSVSKAFKVLKNAGFAVDIDGLSGYFRTLEDTSTPDGIIKNFETIGKALKVLNNSFYSSKLADTTTTLGQFYQELKTRYDTLKTKVDAYNSAISDLNDNIAQQQILTSLMGKELPS
-1949 TSSEALTAQET
+1949 TQE
-1960 VSLVQQ
+1960 
-1966 ELCNKADAKS
+1966 EFD
-1976 ILLSA
+1976 
-1981 GLVTQKQLEENAT
+1981 
-1994 IRLTAEQ
+1994 
-2001 INEAMSKGFLSAENA
+2001 
-2016 KLISTAL
+2016 
-2023 GVQGANYGE
+2023 
-2032 AVSFQVLTKAI
+2032 
-2043 GGTVKAIGKFLISN
+2043 KF
-2057 PVGWFILLAG
+2057 
-2067 AIATTVAITDA
+2067 
-2078 LTVSFEESKE
+2078 
-2088 ELENIKSE
+2088 
-2096 CKKTEDE
+2096 
-2103 LKSLND
+2103 
-2109 ELQTT
+2109 
-2114 VEKINELKGKDS
+2114 KDS
-2126 LTFTEKEEYDN
+2126 L
-2137 LVNTNNELQR
+2137 
-2147 KIDLLELE
+2147 LE
-2155 QRINNQ
+2155 
-2161 KKNKTFVQ
+2161 
-2169 TMVKDTEDPFEH
+2169 
-2181 EVNPDG
+2181 
-2187 KKPVSQ
+2187 
-2193 YSISD
+2193 
-2198 EYLTNETGYIK
+2198 
-2209 AQFEIRK
+2209 
-2216 NLLDDLSSA
+2216 SA
-2225 ETDEERERIQKRL
+2225 ESSE
-2238 DDIEEY
+2238 
-2244 LTSKNDEWSE
+2244 EWS
-2254 IANDISYIR
+2254 N
-2263 EPTTEDD
+2263 
-2270 KAVNEWLDY
+2270 KFV
-2279 INDFQDKYAIAL
+2279 
-2291 GGTNAKANAFNRVVD
+2291 GGT
-2306 NWQFNDVVQDLQ
+2306 
-2318 DLGKQGKV
+2318 
-2326 TAKMLDDSKY
+2326 
-2336 DKFIDKLVEIG
+2336 
-2347 VVDSADNLD
+2347 DSAKEA
-2356 LIALAFNGMSDVLDG
+2356 IISALKNMPEFTGFFKNEIPDA
-2371 TVTPTNNAVTEVTSL
+2371 TNNAATAVTSL

-2402 GSNTYQSAMQKIT
+2402 GSSTYQSAMQKIT

-2462 VDGGKDA
+2462 VDGGKNA

-2535 SFQESLLNY
+2535 SFQETLLDY

-2604 ETSDGYTFEQSALES
+2604 ETADGYTFEQSALED

-2652 YAHEISLISSAYAY
+2652 YAHEIALISSAYAY

-2682 DSITAMEELINI
+2682 DSITAMEELVNI
-2694 LNGYK
+2694 LTGYK
-2699 NNVKEPN
+2699 NEVKEPS

-2748 EKNAIDSKIDALN
+2748 EKDAIDSKIDALN

-2768 GKNDE
+2768 DKNDE

-2784 NNLEKAKKQKV
+2784 NNLDKAKKQKV

-2801 EGLVQIQDEKA
+2801 EGLVQVQDEKT

-2822 VKREIKETD
+2822 VEREIKEAD

-2844 AIDKQIDSANAYK
+2844 VIDKQINSANAYK

-2891 ENTAKN
+2891 ENTVKN
-2897 IRNGLAEDIYN
+2897 IRNGLAEAIYN

-2976 LNNTFNV
+2976 LNNTFNI

>member
-637 NKSFTAISQLDQ
+637 NKSFTTISQLDQ

-2001 INEAMSKGFLSAENA
+2001 INEAVSKGFLSAENA

-2043 GGTVKAIGKFLISN
+2043 GGTAKAIGKFLISN

-2096 CKKTEDE
+2096 CKKTGDE

-2114 VEKINELKGKDS
+2114 VEKTNELKGKDS

-2169 TMVKDTEDPFEH
+2169 TMVKDTENPFEH

-2291 GGTNAKANAFNRVVD
+2291 GGTNAKANVFNRVVD

-2326 TAKMLDDSKY
+2326 TAKMLDDPKY
-2336 DKFIDKLVEIG
+2336 DKFINKLVEIG

-2356 LIALAFNGMSDVLDG
+2356 LIALAFNGMSGALDG
-2371 TVTPTNNAVTEVTSL
+2371 TVTPTNNAVTAVTSL
-2386 NEALTKLQ
+2386 NDALTKLQ

-2402 GSNTYQSAMQKIT
+2402 GSSTYQSAMQKIT

-2434 LFDKFVKQKD
+2434 LFDKFTKQKD
-2444 GTWTIDLEALRL
+2444 GTWTIPIKLLMDSRNSVIA
-2456 SYDTII
+2456 
-2462 VDGGKDA
+2462 DGGKKA
-2469 IAEEKKSYQEQ
+2469 IQEEVAQYQSELDNATKDLEQYTAERNSLIV
-2480 FNAVSKEIENL
+2480 NDSVT
-2491 YVQRAE
+2491 RAM
-2497 KLKHINGKADL
+2497 ASDL
-2508 DELNALDKQIEER
+2508 DNKIANAKQRI
-2521 KKALQGAQDDLNVA
+2521 QDSQKDLNLA
-2535 SFQESLLNY
+2535 QFSLDTLGY

-2551 DSFDE
+2551 DSYDDVVKKIDE
-2556 VTKQVDSYNDSIS
+2556 YNDGITS
-2569 TLKKA
+2569 LNKA
-2574 QETLNEGNSLS
+2574 IETINEGNSLS

-2592 IMLYPQ
+2592 IEIYPE
-2598 LKNSVI
+2598 LNDKVV
-2604 ETSDGYTFEQSALES
+2604 ETADGYSFEKNILENA
-2619 VSKQAYQTRDDYI
+2619 SKQAYQTRDEFI
-2632 DSQIDMT
+2632 DSQIKMT
-2639 KSAIEQA
+2639 QEALKGTLTRIDAYEKEAEVMRTIVPAYDLLNA
-2646 KLRMEE
+2646 KTYDNLL
-2652 YAHEISLISSAYAY
+2652 ITKQSLEDTLAKWES
-2666 KHAVETGL
+2666 
-2674 FKDYASVK
+2674 
-2682 DSITAMEELINI
+2682 
-2694 LNGYK
+2694 YK
-2699 NNVKEPN
+2699 NEIKEPD

-2748 EKNAIDSKIDALN
+2748 EKDAIDSKIDALN

-2768 GKNDE
+2768 DKNDE

-2778 DLIEAQ
+2778 DLIKAQ
-2784 NNLEKAKKQKV
+2784 NNLDKAKKQKV
-2795 FVYKEG
+2795 FIYKEG
-2801 EGLVQIQDEKA
+2801 AGLVQVQDEKA
-2812 VKDAQKELDD
+2812 VKDAQKELDN
-2822 VKREIKETD
+2822 VEREIKEAD

-2857 DTFSDMESNAKDQLA
+2857 DTFSDMENNAKDQLA

-2891 ENTAKN
+2891 ENTVKN
-2897 IRNGLAEDIYN
+2897 IRNGLAEAIYN

>member
-1 MANDDMFLLSA
+1 MAEDLQIRIPVTLGMENIPEEVKKIQQQLSNN
-12 KLDISKSVQK
+12 KNTNIK
-22 INEDIKNIQK
+22 INAILSDDSINNIKNQLQSLFNNK
-32 QLNSVELLGKLSD
+32 QAINLN
-45 GVVNNIQNQLKEITQ
+45 VN
-60 KQYDINIGVSNAGTQ
+60 SNVQ
-75 SQLNQVNQIVTTQ
+75 SQLSQVNQTVTTQ
-88 INEINKKAVVAP
+88 INAINKKAVVAP
-100 KIDISPVQQ
+100 KV
-109 LENAIEQAKKK
+109 
-120 YLEFSGKDN
+120 
-129 IGRILAHDFDLVKE
+129 
-143 KLSGLPEY
+143 
-151 ITIFQNAINGVSTE
+151 
-165 QGIQGLVKYFRNVK
+165 
-179 TEGLQV
+179 
-185 SDVVNNITNILRNQ
+185 
-199 ETSVSALIQKNKV
+199 
-212 LSDEEK
+212 
-218 QVVQWLQEY
+218 
-227 AKYSESFGFSKDSYI
+227 
-242 GTQIIQIKAWLQDN
+242 
-256 IVHTDK
+256 
-262 WTVSM
+262 
-267 QNAYEQLEQIITGM
+267 
-281 NMLYGNNQINGQAWL
+281 
-296 SYSSTLGLDKL
+296 
-307 DYSPK
+307 
-312 ALKQIIKDSNE
+312 
-323 AEQTI
+323 
-328 NKLSGVIRRVLGDE
+328 
-342 AYSQYNNGTFRATY
+342 
-356 EDLQKIITYSP
+356 
-367 ELTNML
+367 
-373 QPYIDQLSNSKG
+373 
-385 KMEELK
+385 
-391 TSIEQTISTLT
+391 
-402 KPVDSQS
+402 
-409 IISSEVDKT
+409 
-418 TQSIKNESVAI
+418 
-429 QETATQMSNLGN
+429 
-441 TSENAMSK
+441 
-449 VSSSSQN
+449 
-456 AEQAVAKVTSVTKQA
+456 
-471 TSDLKDISQID
+471 DISQID

-490 NAFMKAFDIKS
+490 NAFIKAFDIKS

-510 QSLMREFQVA
+510 QSLMREFQVT

-568 AIGECDVATR
+568 AVGECDVATR

-637 NKSFTAISQLDQ
+637 NKSFTTISQLDQ

-662 SGSSGLVNTAQQI
+662 SGSSGLINTAQQI

-700 ANGANTSSLDSTLE
+700 ANGTNTSSLNSTLE
-714 KIGSSYT
+714 KIGLSYT

-732 TMAQFSSV
+732 TMTQFSSV

-764 NTTVTKNS
+764 NTTATKNS

-786 TKAQEKQNKVLKSS
+786 AKAQEKQNKVLKSA

-813 FSGSE
+813 FSGNE

-843 MNARGG
+843 MNTRGG

-1457 QKLWAD
+1457 QNLWA
-1463 AQKFARWMGLTM
+1463 AVKKFSSWMGI
-1475 VTASIARE
+1475 TASVSRVTMKIRQAVTE
-1483 IRGMFKTVAELDT
+1483 IKELDNILTEISKTSDRTIQSLEKLGNSAFDTASKYGRTASDYLTGVQEMSRAGFNEQGSEQMAELSILAQSAGDMDT
-1496 ELIDLRKTFKGTS
+1496 ELANAYLIATNAAYKLNG
-1509 EDLEDF
+1509 
-1515 YYSANDVAKQLGV
+1515 SAEKLNDVLDRQNYV
-1528 TTKEV
+1528 TNRNAVNLTELANATK
-1533 ISQASSWSRLGF
+1533 IAGSQASTSSVGVDEMTAAVGTMIATTQEGGEVAGRAFKAIIMNLQQVSADADEIGDGGEAITSESLTKYEKACEALGV
-1545 STKEAATEM
+1545 SLKEVRDGAIKLRDPMQVLEELANSVSKEADGSIKIANLINAVGGKYRGNQLISLLNNWDTYKKMLSEYN
-1554 SKLSSMF
+1554 SNEAAGSALEEANKSAENLTGRLNALSNSFAKLVNSFADSSTMKTF
-1561 ASISPGMDVDTA
+1561 VN
-1573 TTGLVSVMKAFK
+1573 GLN
-1585 IDVDDVKEGIMS
+1585 G
-1597 PINEIGNRF
+1597 
-1606 ATDNND
+1606 
-1612 IISGLSRSSAAMAAM
+1612 IISIVNTLIENFGTLQTLIPIVFAGLSFKNIGVFKVIDGNLNSIFAKTKIVASGFRLATNQVNTYIDTFNKINANQSFGKEWNNFLNETGNINGALPTYFQAIAQQGASARASVEGFYVALLNGNTKGIANVRSVINAYNQVQQTGRT
-1627 NSTLSETIALFTAG
+1627 NSIAFANAVSQSNVQLGMYLTKLDGAKASMIKYNAILVATKAKTIALKIA
-1641 QEVLQD
+1641 
-1647 SEKMGNALK
+1647 SMALNTVI
-1656 SVAMRVRGYDES
+1656 SIG
-1668 TEELSDDLVDITGKV
+1668 IT
-1683 IDLTK
+1683 
-1688 AASNDYKGVSL
+1688 
-1699 FTDETQEHYKSIYDY
+1699 
-1714 LVQIADVYDELSEK
+1714 
-1728 NQQEL
+1728 
-1733 LEKLFGKYQ
+1733 
-1742 AQAGAA
+1742 
-1748 ILSNIQAAKDV
+1748 
-1759 MNVIENESAGS
+1759 
-1770 ADREMGVIKDSVDY
+1770 
-1784 AKNELTET
+1784 
-1792 LTGIAQSS
+1792 
-1800 ITRDFEKTIL
+1800 
-1810 QSLTRVLD
+1810 
-1818 VLGDASSPLNGV
+1818 
-1830 LTTVSSIFEVV
+1830 
-1841 SKLVEK
+1841 
-1847 IGLIPTII
+1847 
-1855 AGISAKKLFQN
+1855 AGISALIGVISSEINKTQELIEKNKELANSYNNNLKTLSNFKTTYLEIVNSTDSESEKTQKLIDWKKKLIEQY
-1866 IGAFSIKSWVTDL
+1866 GLEEDAL
-1879 KQATMAAESFK
+1879 KKVNTERQ
-1890 TITMSFKGTGIS
+1890 TGIS
-1902 AVLDDVTIAKYAA
+1902 LIDEEIYNQANTTISTLKDYDEALKKIYSASNIGHKADLKSKFWKDYNKIIDLDDAKQF
-1915 SINGLT
+1915 GL
-1921 LEQAK
+1921 
-1926 LALSTT
+1926 
-1932 QLSASE
+1932 SE
-1938 KELILTKAGLI
+1938 KITNGQWRASGGSDLIFQIEYETQNIYGQ
-1949 TSSEALTAQET
+1949 SEALKKALSYYKDIRDRGLDPNNRNSATITYLEDEYDRVQKIIDDYGET
-1960 VSLVQQ
+1960 VSTGVSAYAQKYLYQFTQ
-1966 ELCNKADAKS
+1966 ETEGKLANVIDKATFEIWKEK
-1976 ILLSA
+1976 LL
-1981 GLVTQKQLEENAT
+1981 E
-1994 IRLTAEQ
+1994 
-2001 INEAMSKGFLSAENA
+2001 M
-2016 KLISTAL
+2016 
-2023 GVQGANYGE
+2023 
-2032 AVSFQVLTKAI
+2032 
-2043 GGTVKAIGKFLISN
+2043 
-2057 PVGWFILLAG
+2057 AG
-2067 AIATTVAITDA
+2067 ASEPVKQA
-2078 LTVSFEESKE
+2078 L
-2088 ELENIKSE
+2088 
-2096 CKKTEDE
+2096 
-2103 LKSLND
+2103 
-2109 ELQTT
+2109 
-2114 VEKINELKGKDS
+2114 EKLA
-2126 LTFTEKEEYDN
+2126 
-2137 LVNTNNELQR
+2137 
-2147 KIDLLELE
+2147 
-2155 QRINNQ
+2155 
-2161 KKNKTFVQ
+2161 
-2169 TMVKDTEDPFEH
+2169 
-2181 EVNPDG
+2181 
-2187 KKPVSQ
+2187 
-2193 YSISD
+2193 
-2198 EYLTNETGYIK
+2198 NETFPNY
-2209 AQFEIRK
+2209 
-2216 NLLDDLSSA
+2216 SSNV
-2225 ETDEERERIQKRL
+2225 IN
-2238 DDIEEY
+2238 
-2244 LTSKNDEWSE
+2244 SS
-2254 IANDISYIR
+2254 
-2263 EPTTEDD
+2263 
-2270 KAVNEWLDY
+2270 NE
-2279 INDFQDKYAIAL
+2279 
-2291 GGTNAKANAFNRVVD
+2291 
-2306 NWQFNDVVQDLQ
+2306 
-2318 DLGKQGKV
+2318 
-2326 TAKMLDDSKY
+2326 
-2336 DKFIDKLVEIG
+2336 
-2347 VVDSADNLD
+2347 
-2356 LIALAFNGMSDVLDG
+2356 
-2371 TVTPTNNAVTEVTSL
+2371 TNNAVTAVTSL
-2386 NEALTKLQ
+2386 NDALTKLQ

-2402 GSNTYQSAMQKIT
+2402 GSSTYQSAMQKVS

-2434 LFDKFVKQKD
+2434 LFDKFIKQKD

-2480 FNAVSKEIENL
+2480 FDAVSKEIENL

-2535 SFQESLLNY
+2535 SFQESLLDY

-2604 ETSDGYTFEQSALES
+2604 ETADGYTFEQSALED

-2652 YAHEISLISSAYAY
+2652 YAHEIALISSAYAY

-2682 DSITAMEELINI
+2682 DSITAMEELVNI
-2694 LNGYK
+2694 LTGYK
-2699 NNVKEPN
+2699 NEVKEPS

-2748 EKNAIDSKIDALN
+2748 EKDAIDSKIDALN

-2768 GKNDE
+2768 DKNDE

-2784 NNLEKAKKQKV
+2784 NNLDKAKKQKV

-2801 EGLVQIQDEKA
+2801 EGLVQVQDEKT

-2822 VKREIKETD
+2822 VEREIKEAD

-2844 AIDKQIDSANAYK
+2844 VIDKQINSANAYK

-2891 ENTAKN
+2891 ENTVKN
-2897 IRNGLAEDIYN
+2897 IRNGLAEAIYN

>member
-218 QVVQWLQEY
+218 QVIQWLQEY
-227 AKYSESFGFSKDSYI
+227 AKYRNESFGFSKDSYT

-262 WTVSM
+262 WTASM
-267 QNAYEQLEQIITGM
+267 QNAYEQLEQIINGM

-296 SYSSTLGLDKL
+296 SYSSTLDLDKL
-307 DYSPK
+307 GYSPE

-328 NKLSGVIRRVLGDE
+328 NKLSGVIRRVLGDV

-356 EDLQKIITYSP
+356 EDLQKIIAYSP
-367 ELTNML
+367 ELTNVL

-385 KMEELK
+385 KTEELK
-391 TSIEQTISTLT
+391 ASIEQTIATLT
-402 KPVDSQS
+402 KPINSQLV
-409 IISSEVDKT
+409 IQSEIDKT
-418 TQSIKNESVAI
+418 TQSIKNESTTV
-429 QETATQMSNLGN
+429 QEATSQIDNLGN
-441 TSENAMSK
+441 TSEKAMSK
-449 VSSSSQN
+449 VSSSSQK
-456 AEQAVAKVTSVTKQA
+456 AEQEIAKVNSATKQTA
-471 TSDLKDISQID
+471 S
-482 LENLKAMS
+482 NL
-490 NAFMKAFDIKS
+490 IPI
-501 LTSETKTEL
+501 ETQYVT
-510 QSLMREFQVA
+510 
-520 TQKQDF
+520 T
-526 SAIAKA
+526 
-532 QQALQQFAQDYGKQ
+532 
-546 FKNQETI
+546 
-553 TAFNNFKALYHDIAN
+553 FNNVA
-568 AIGECDVATR
+568 DV
-578 QYLGTNKQFKQIF
+578 I
-591 GDTWNNLRNKD
+591 
-602 VVGVPDDSALWKLGS
+602 KL
-617 TLDDILINYRQQI
+617 
-630 LNFLSEI
+630 
-637 NKSFTAISQLDQ
+637 A
-649 LDINKLFSSIANI
+649 
-662 SGSSGLVNTAQQI
+662 
-675 QNIISGFTNLDGKLQ
+675 
-690 ITQDLFNQFT
+690 
-700 ANGANTSSLDSTLE
+700 E
-714 KIGSSYT
+714 KE
-721 VVDNN
+721 
-726 AQNAIG
+726 
-732 TMAQFSSV
+732 F
-740 YNEVANVQKAYA
+740 E
-752 ENIKQSIDVENQ
+752 
-764 NTTVTKNS
+764 
-772 TELAQKKLR
+772 
-781 AIEEV
+781 
-786 TKAQEKQNKVLKSS
+786 
-800 SNFRDYID
+800 
-808 SSLMT
+808 
-813 FSGSE
+813 
-818 NGINEAIQAFKKF
+818 KF
-831 GEVSSSSIKYPT
+831 GEVTATSNKPAFTESGLEYYK
-843 MNARGG
+843 
-849 SSDLIKYFTIEVK
+849 DFTIQVK
-862 SATGELQKFAYTWKN
+862 SATGEVQKFKYVMQQSEDGN
-877 IGDED
+877 IFYQLQ
-882 NPNFVYMLSNVR
+882 NIN
-894 EADAGIQKLIASQQK
+894 EADAGIKKLIISQQK
-909 YNDKIK
+909 YNDQLK
-915 ALQTSFT
+915 ALRTSYV
-922 SDLQKIRSSWED
+922 SDLKSIRSAWED
-934 VNGGKSVKSDE
+934 SNGGKSVKSDE
-945 NINNLNQQYIKVEQS
+945 NVNSLKQQYINVARAIME
-960 IEALKNADEVT
+960 LRNADETT

-977 NVVTQI
+977 NVVAQI

-995 AEKVATQLRAKG
+995 AEKVATQLRAKS
-1007 FETVKIDTGN
+1007 FETVKVDTGN

-1048 NLNNIEDQAGKSSA
+1048 NLDNIEDQAGKSSA
-1062 LTSILNI
+1062 LTNILNI

-1163 LVTNYQ
+1163 LVANYQ

-1198 DVSNKTY
+1198 DVSNKAY

-1257 QTDAQMAK
+1257 QADAQMAK

-1280 IVNLNRLKNSKI
+1280 IDNLNRLKNSKI

-1297 NKSSVQAQIA
+1297 NKSSVQAQIT
-1307 QLDQFITKL
+1307 QIDQFITKL
-1316 TQMRETVGTMVTV
+1316 TQMRETVGAMATT
-1329 GNTTGKVDTTAFAT
+1329 GNTTGMIDSTAFAT
-1343 LVNDMTNLNNQ
+1343 LVNDITNLNSQ

-1386 AQLEAFAMANGK
+1386 AQLEAFAVANGK

-1509 EDLEDF
+1509 KDLEDF

-1688 AASNDYKGVSL
+1688 VASNDYKGVSL

-1770 ADREMGVIKDSVDY
+1770 ADREMEVIKDSVDY
-1784 AKNELTET
+1784 AKNELAET
-1792 LTGIAQSS
+1792 FTGIAQSS

-1841 SKLVEK
+1841 SKLVENL
-1847 IGLIPTII
+1847 GLIPSII
-1855 AGISAKKLFQN
+1855 AGISLSKSFKNGGLFRTVNADTDKFSQKIGILHRSFADIKADFSTLGKIGGGFTKQNFAHIFNFATKQDIANFQQFNHVIDDGQNTFRSYNTYMANAPTAMRQVAQEIVNIKNAQHDLTIARNQGKITQEEYNAQNNQYNARLVELRGNVNNLTLAQKALTIAQKVGATVATTAINALISIAISKLISVVMEAFQAQEKLIEQNKQIADSYESAKERLEDYRQKYFDIIDSTNDEAEKDKQLIEWKKQLIEQYGLEEEALAGVNGERRAGIELLNEEAYKEAKKV
-1866 IGAFSIKSWVTDL
+1866 ISDL
-1879 KQATMAAESFK
+1879 KDYENAYNKIYDS
-1890 TITMSFKGTGIS
+1890 
-1902 AVLDDVTIAKYAA
+1902 
-1915 SINGLT
+1915 
-1921 LEQAK
+1921 QAK
-1926 LALSTT
+1926 ITNLRGYNAMRGLEDYGLKFSSLSNNDGSFNINIDYGTSNAYE
-1932 QLSASE
+1932 QFDKLSKVLSDL
-1938 KELILTKAGLI
+1938 K
-1949 TSSEALTAQET
+1949 
-1960 VSLVQQ
+1960 
-1966 ELCNKADAKS
+1966 AKS
-1976 ILLSA
+1976 ISLDENDPFYNQIHASLNNQIEVIQKEYDRVKKVIDDY
-1981 GLVTQKQLEENAT
+1981 GTTVTT
-1994 IRLTAEQ
+1994 GLTAFAQKKLYEFTDTTDGELANV
-2001 INEAMSKGFLSAENA
+2001 IDKATFDAWKEKLLDLA
-2016 KLISTAL
+2016 K
-2023 GVQGANYGE
+2023 
-2032 AVSFQVLTKAI
+2032 
-2043 GGTVKAIGKFLISN
+2043 
-2057 PVGWFILLAG
+2057 
-2067 AIATTVAITDA
+2067 D
-2078 LTVSFEESKE
+2078 
-2088 ELENIKSE
+2088 
-2096 CKKTEDE
+2096 DE
-2103 LKSLND
+2103 PLRKSL
-2109 ELQTT
+2109 ETLA
-2114 VEKINELKGKDS
+2114 NE
-2126 LTFTEKEEYDN
+2126 TFPNY
-2137 LVNTNNELQR
+2137 
-2147 KIDLLELE
+2147 
-2155 QRINNQ
+2155 
-2161 KKNKTFVQ
+2161 
-2169 TMVKDTEDPFEH
+2169 
-2181 EVNPDG
+2181 
-2187 KKPVSQ
+2187 SS
-2193 YSISD
+2193 SISD
-2198 EYLTNETGYIK
+2198 
-2209 AQFEIRK
+2209 
-2216 NLLDDLSSA
+2216 SS
-2225 ETDEERERIQKRL
+2225 
-2238 DDIEEY
+2238 
-2244 LTSKNDEWSE
+2244 N
-2254 IANDISYIR
+2254 
-2263 EPTTEDD
+2263 
-2270 KAVNEWLDY
+2270 
-2279 INDFQDKYAIAL
+2279 
-2291 GGTNAKANAFNRVVD
+2291 GTK
-2306 NWQFNDVVQDLQ
+2306 
-2318 DLGKQGKV
+2318 
-2326 TAKMLDDSKY
+2326 
-2336 DKFIDKLVEIG
+2336 
-2347 VVDSADNLD
+2347 
-2356 LIALAFNGMSDVLDG
+2356 
-2371 TVTPTNNAVTEVTSL
+2371 NAVTEVTSL

-2508 DELNALDKQIEER
+2508 DELNALDKQIEGR
-2521 KKALQGAQDDLNVA
+2521 KKALQEAQDDLNVT
-2535 SFQESLLNY
+2535 SFQEALLDY

-2556 VTKQVDSYNDSIS
+2556 VTKQVDEYNDSIS

-2574 QETLNEGNSLS
+2574 QDTLNEGNSLS

-2592 IMLYPQ
+2592 IGLYPQ

-2604 ETSDGYTFEQSALES
+2604 ETADGYTFEQSALED

-2646 KLRMEE
+2646 KLRMDE
-2652 YAHEISLISSAYAY
+2652 YAHEIALISSAYAY

-2674 FKDYASVK
+2674 FKDYESVK
-2682 DSITAMEELINI
+2682 DSITAMEELIII
-2694 LNGYK
+2694 LTGYK
-2699 NNVKEPN
+2699 NNVKEPS

-2748 EKNAIDSKIDALN
+2748 EKDAIDSKIDALN

-2768 GKNDE
+2768 DKNDE

-2778 DLIEAQ
+2778 DLIKAQ
-2784 NNLEKAKKQKV
+2784 NNLDKAKKQKV

-2801 EGLVQIQDEKA
+2801 EGLVQVQDEKA

-2822 VKREIKETD
+2822 VQAEIKEA
-2831 IDKQIEVYEKQQE
+2831 E
-2844 AIDKQIDSANAYK
+2844 IDKQIDAYQKKQDGIDKQIDTLNEYK
-2857 DTFSDMESNAKDQLA
+2857 DTFSDMESNARDQLA

-2897 IRNGLAEDIYN
+2897 IRNGLAEAIYN

>member
-1 MANDDMFLLSA
+1 MAEDLQIRIPVTLGMENIPEEVKKIQQQLSNN
-12 KLDISKSVQK
+12 KNTNIK
-22 INEDIKNIQK
+22 INAILSDDSINNIKNQLQSLFNNK
-32 QLNSVELLGKLSD
+32 QAINLN
-45 GVVNNIQNQLKEITQ
+45 VN
-60 KQYDINIGVSNAGTQ
+60 SNVQ
-75 SQLNQVNQIVTTQ
+75 SQLSQVNQTVTTQ
-88 INEINKKAVVAP
+88 INAINKKAVVAP
-100 KIDISPVQQ
+100 KV
-109 LENAIEQAKKK
+109 
-120 YLEFSGKDN
+120 
-129 IGRILAHDFDLVKE
+129 
-143 KLSGLPEY
+143 
-151 ITIFQNAINGVSTE
+151 
-165 QGIQGLVKYFRNVK
+165 
-179 TEGLQV
+179 
-185 SDVVNNITNILRNQ
+185 
-199 ETSVSALIQKNKV
+199 
-212 LSDEEK
+212 
-218 QVVQWLQEY
+218 
-227 AKYSESFGFSKDSYI
+227 
-242 GTQIIQIKAWLQDN
+242 
-256 IVHTDK
+256 
-262 WTVSM
+262 
-267 QNAYEQLEQIITGM
+267 
-281 NMLYGNNQINGQAWL
+281 
-296 SYSSTLGLDKL
+296 
-307 DYSPK
+307 
-312 ALKQIIKDSNE
+312 
-323 AEQTI
+323 
-328 NKLSGVIRRVLGDE
+328 
-342 AYSQYNNGTFRATY
+342 
-356 EDLQKIITYSP
+356 
-367 ELTNML
+367 
-373 QPYIDQLSNSKG
+373 
-385 KMEELK
+385 
-391 TSIEQTISTLT
+391 
-402 KPVDSQS
+402 
-409 IISSEVDKT
+409 
-418 TQSIKNESVAI
+418 
-429 QETATQMSNLGN
+429 
-441 TSENAMSK
+441 
-449 VSSSSQN
+449 
-456 AEQAVAKVTSVTKQA
+456 
-471 TSDLKDISQID
+471 DISQID

-490 NAFMKAFDIKS
+490 NAFIKAFDIKS

-510 QSLMREFQVA
+510 QSLMREFQVT

-568 AIGECDVATR
+568 AVGECDVATR

-637 NKSFTAISQLDQ
+637 NKSFTTISQLDQ

-662 SGSSGLVNTAQQI
+662 SGSSGLINTAQQI

-700 ANGANTSSLDSTLE
+700 ANGTNTSSLNSTLE
-714 KIGSSYT
+714 KIGLSYT

-764 NTTVTKNS
+764 NTTATKNS

-786 TKAQEKQNKVLKSS
+786 TKAQEKQNKVLKSA

-813 FSGSE
+813 FSGNE

-843 MNARGG
+843 MNTRGG

-983 DKLNQMVTQYHN
+983 DKLNQMVTQYQN

-1533 ISQASSWSRLGF
+1533 ISQASSWSRLGYG
-1545 STKEAATEM
+1545 TKEQIESLSKTSSIFAA
-1554 SKLSSMF
+1554 
-1561 ASISPGMDVDTA
+1561 ISPEMDVDTA
-1573 TTGLVSVMKAFK
+1573 TNTIVSVLKAYEKYGLKAEDALDGIASK
-1585 IDVDDVKEGIMS
+1585 INVL
-1597 PINEIGNRF
+1597 GNNF
-1606 ATDNND
+1606 AVSNSD
-1612 IISGLSRSSAAMAAM
+1612 LAEALQRSSASMASA
-1627 NSTLSETIALFTAG
+1627 NTDLEHTLSLIVSANEIV
-1641 QEVLQD
+1641 QNPESV
-1647 SEKMGNALK
+1647 GNALK
-1656 SVAMRVRGYDES
+1656 TISMRIRSMNEE
-1668 TEELSDDLVDITGKV
+1668 TEEYDDTLKTISG
-1683 IDLTK
+1683 
-1688 AASNDYKGVSL
+1688 
-1699 FTDETQEHYKSIYDY
+1699 
-1714 LVQIADVYDELSEK
+1714 DVYELTHGQVSIMQDANTYKDIYTILDEVSKVWGTLTDKE
-1728 NQQEL
+1728 QATL
-1733 LEKLFGKYQ
+1733 TEKLFGKQRGNVGSAMISNFDQ
-1742 AQAGAA
+1742 ARKA
-1748 ILSNIQAAKDV
+1748 LDMMKD
-1759 MNVIENESAGS
+1759 SAGS
-1770 ADREMGVIKDSVDY
+1770 ADREMEVIKDSVDY

-1818 VLGDASSPLNGV
+1818 ALGDASSPLNGV

-2371 TVTPTNNAVTEVTSL
+2371 TVTPTNNAVTAVTSL

-2402 GSNTYQSAMQKIT
+2402 GSSTYQSAMQKIT

-2444 GTWTIDLEALRL
+2444 GTWAIDLEALRL

-2480 FNAVSKEIENL
+2480 FDAVSKEIENL

-2535 SFQESLLNY
+2535 SFQESLLDY

-2604 ETSDGYTFEQSALES
+2604 ETADGYTFEQSALES
-2619 VSKQAYQTRDDYI
+2619 ASEQAYQTRDDYI

-2682 DSITAMEELINI
+2682 DSITAMEELVNI

-2768 GKNDE
+2768 DKNDE

-2784 NNLEKAKKQKV
+2784 NNLDKAKKQKV

-2801 EGLVQIQDEKA
+2801 EGLVQVQDEKA

-2822 VKREIKETD
+2822 VEREIKEAD

-2897 IRNGLAEDIYN
+2897 IRNGLAEAIYN

>member
-1 MANDDMFLLSA
+1 MAEDLQIRIPVTLGMENVPEEVKKIQQQLS
-12 KLDISKSVQK
+12 
-22 INEDIKNIQK
+22 NNKNNAI
-32 QLNSVELLGKLSD
+32 LIDARLSD
-45 GVVNNIQNQLKEITQ
+45 NVISNIQNQLKTITQ
-60 KQYDINIGVSNAGTQ
+60 QQYNVNIGIGNTTIQ
-75 SQLNQVNQIVTTQ
+75 SQLSQVQKQV
-88 INEINKKAVVAP
+88 
-100 KIDISPVQQ
+100 
-109 LENAIEQAKKK
+109 
-120 YLEFSGKDN
+120 
-129 IGRILAHDFDLVKE
+129 
-143 KLSGLPEY
+143 
-151 ITIFQNAINGVSTE
+151 
-165 QGIQGLVKYFRNVK
+165 
-179 TEGLQV
+179 V
-185 SDVVNNITNILRNQ
+185 SDVDIIKKETDVLINEMIAKMQSLGTVDLSTFISNLKNNL
-199 ETSVSALIQKNKV
+199 
-212 LSDEEK
+212 
-218 QVVQWLQEY
+218 
-227 AKYSESFGFSKDSYI
+227 GI
-242 GTQIIQIKAWLQDN
+242 GTKEVKEIATELYQALRLTPDN
-256 IVHTDK
+256 R
-262 WTVSM
+262 
-267 QNAYEQLEQIITGM
+267 NAIAESYTYLMDMIRNSI
-281 NMLYGNNQINGQAWL
+281 GNNLIVSDKNFDNRLVAQI
-296 SYSSTLGLDKL
+296 
-307 DYSPK
+307 
-312 ALKQIIKDSNE
+312 
-323 AEQTI
+323 
-328 NKLSGVIRRVLGDE
+328 
-342 AYSQYNNGTFRATY
+342 Y
-356 EDLQKIITYSP
+356 EC
-367 ELTNML
+367 
-373 QPYIDQLSNSKG
+373 
-385 KMEELK
+385 
-391 TSIEQTISTLT
+391 
-402 KPVDSQS
+402 
-409 IISSEVDKT
+409 
-418 TQSIKNESVAI
+418 
-429 QETATQMSNLGN
+429 ATQMSNLGN
-441 TSENAMSK
+441 TSGKAMSK
-449 VSSSSQN
+449 VSSSSQK
-456 AEQAVAKVTSVTKQA
+456 AEQAVAKVTSAMKQTASNLIRIETQYVT
-471 TSDLKDISQID
+471 T
-482 LENLKAMS
+482 
-490 NAFMKAFDIKS
+490 
-501 LTSETKTEL
+501 
-510 QSLMREFQVA
+510 
-520 TQKQDF
+520 
-526 SAIAKA
+526 
-532 QQALQQFAQDYGKQ
+532 
-546 FKNQETI
+546 
-553 TAFNNFKALYHDIAN
+553 FNNVA
-568 AIGECDVATR
+568 DV
-578 QYLGTNKQFKQIF
+578 I
-591 GDTWNNLRNKD
+591 
-602 VVGVPDDSALWKLGS
+602 KL
-617 TLDDILINYRQQI
+617 
-630 LNFLSEI
+630 
-637 NKSFTAISQLDQ
+637 A
-649 LDINKLFSSIANI
+649 
-662 SGSSGLVNTAQQI
+662 
-675 QNIISGFTNLDGKLQ
+675 
-690 ITQDLFNQFT
+690 
-700 ANGANTSSLDSTLE
+700 E
-714 KIGSSYT
+714 KE
-721 VVDNN
+721 
-726 AQNAIG
+726 
-732 TMAQFSSV
+732 F
-740 YNEVANVQKAYA
+740 E
-752 ENIKQSIDVENQ
+752 
-764 NTTVTKNS
+764 
-772 TELAQKKLR
+772 
-781 AIEEV
+781 
-786 TKAQEKQNKVLKSS
+786 
-800 SNFRDYID
+800 
-808 SSLMT
+808 
-813 FSGSE
+813 
-818 NGINEAIQAFKKF
+818 KF
-831 GEVSSSSIKYPT
+831 GEVTAVSNKPAFTESGLEYYK
-843 MNARGG
+843 
-849 SSDLIKYFTIEVK
+849 DFTIQVK
-862 SATGELQKFAYTWKN
+862 SATGEVQKFKYVMQQGENNN
-877 IGDED
+877 IFYQLQ
-882 NPNFVYMLSNVR
+882 NIN
-894 EADAGIQKLIASQQK
+894 EADAGIKKLIISQQK
-909 YNDKIK
+909 YNDQLK
-915 ALQTSFT
+915 ALRTSYV
-922 SDLQKIRSSWED
+922 SDLKSIRSAWGDS
-934 VNGGKSVKSDE
+934 NGGKSVKSDE
-945 NINNLNQQYIKVEQS
+945 NVNSLKQQYINVARAIME
-960 IEALKNADEVT
+960 LRNADETT

-983 DKLNQMVTQYHN
+983 DKLNQMVAQYHN

-1026 NNSKVPVQAMKTE
+1026 NNSKVPVQAMKIE
-1039 IDNLTSSFS
+1039 IDNLTSSFI
-1048 NLNNIEDQAGKSSA
+1048 NLDNIEDQAGKSSA
-1062 LTSILNI
+1062 LTNILNI

-1081 ELFKGSGNSNWLT
+1081 ELFKGSGNPNWLT

-1150 PAVLDKYVARIQE
+1150 PTVLDKYVARIQE

-1198 DVSNKTY
+1198 DVSNKAY

-1257 QTDAQMAK
+1257 QADAQMAK

-1280 IVNLNRLKNSKI
+1280 IDNLNRLKNSKI

-1316 TQMRETVGTMVTV
+1316 TQMRETVGTMATV

-1343 LVNDMTNLNNQ
+1343 LVNDMTNLNSQ

-1386 AQLEAFAMANGK
+1386 AQLEAFAVANGK

-1688 AASNDYKGVSL
+1688 VASNDYKGVSL

-1714 LVQIADVYDELSEK
+1714 LVQIANVYDELSEK

-1770 ADREMGVIKDSVDY
+1770 ADREMKVIKDSVDY

-1830 LTTVSSIFEVV
+1830 LTTISKIFETT
-1841 SKLVEK
+1841 SKLVENL
-1847 IGLIPTII
+1847 GLIPSII
-1855 AGISAKKLFQN
+1855 AGISLSKSFKNGGLFRTVNADADKFSQKIGILHRSFADIKTDFSTLSKANGFKQNFAHIFNFASKQDIANFQQFNHVIDDGQNTFRSYNTYMANAPTAMRQVAQEIVNIKNAQHDLTIARNQGKITLDEYNSKNDVYNARLTELRGNVNNLTLAQKALTIAQKVGATVVTTAINVLISVGISKLISVVMEAFQTQEKLIEQNKQIADSYENTKEKLEDYRQKYFDIIDSTDDEAEKDKQLIEWKKQLIEQYGFEEEALAGVNDERRTGIALIDEEAYKEAKNNLNNLKDYEKAINN
-1866 IGAFSIKSWVTDL
+1866 IYDASTKRSNLKSYDSMSGLDDYEIDFKSIANHDGSYNVTIEYDTSNAYEQLEQIGDVLSDL
-1879 KQATMAAESFK
+1879 KMKSSK
-1890 TITMSFKGTGIS
+1890 
-1902 AVLDDVTIAKYAA
+1902 LDEDSPNYENLHQYYHWRI
-1915 SINGLT
+1915 
-1921 LEQAK
+1921 EF
-1926 LALSTT
+1926 
-1932 QLSASE
+1932 
-1938 KELILTKAGLI
+1938 
-1949 TSSEALTAQET
+1949 
-1960 VSLVQQ
+1960 VQQ
-1966 ELCNKADAKS
+1966 EYDRIKKIIDDYGATASSALSSQAQ
-1976 ILLSA
+1976 ILLHDFITDSTNTA
-1981 GLVTQKQLEENAT
+1981 GQLANVIDKTTFESWKEAILNLAGNSEPLKNELEELANSMFP
-1994 IRLTAEQ
+1994 EYSGSV
-2001 INEAMSKGFLSAENA
+2001 INS
-2016 KLISTAL
+2016 
-2023 GVQGANYGE
+2023 
-2032 AVSFQVLTKAI
+2032 
-2043 GGTVKAIGKFLISN
+2043 SN
-2057 PVGWFILLAG
+2057 
-2067 AIATTVAITDA
+2067 D
-2078 LTVSFEESKE
+2078 
-2088 ELENIKSE
+2088 
-2096 CKKTEDE
+2096 
-2103 LKSLND
+2103 
-2109 ELQTT
+2109 
-2114 VEKINELKGKDS
+2114 
-2126 LTFTEKEEYDN
+2126 
-2137 LVNTNNELQR
+2137 
-2147 KIDLLELE
+2147 
-2155 QRINNQ
+2155 
-2161 KKNKTFVQ
+2161 
-2169 TMVKDTEDPFEH
+2169 
-2181 EVNPDG
+2181 
-2187 KKPVSQ
+2187 
-2193 YSISD
+2193 
-2198 EYLTNETGYIK
+2198 
-2209 AQFEIRK
+2209 
-2216 NLLDDLSSA
+2216 
-2225 ETDEERERIQKRL
+2225 
-2238 DDIEEY
+2238 
-2244 LTSKNDEWSE
+2244 
-2254 IANDISYIR
+2254 
-2263 EPTTEDD
+2263 
-2270 KAVNEWLDY
+2270 
-2279 INDFQDKYAIAL
+2279 
-2291 GGTNAKANAFNRVVD
+2291 
-2306 NWQFNDVVQDLQ
+2306 
-2318 DLGKQGKV
+2318 
-2326 TAKMLDDSKY
+2326 
-2336 DKFIDKLVEIG
+2336 
-2347 VVDSADNLD
+2347 
-2356 LIALAFNGMSDVLDG
+2356 
-2371 TVTPTNNAVTEVTSL
+2371 TNNAITAVTSL
-2386 NEALTKLQ
+2386 NDALTKLQ

-2402 GSNTYQSAMQKIT
+2402 GSSTYQSAMQKIT

-2434 LFDKFVKQKD
+2434 LFDKFIKQKD

-2469 IAEEKKSYQEQ
+2469 IAEEKKKFQEELDG
-2480 FNAVSKEIENL
+2480 SL
-2491 YVQRAE
+2491 
-2497 KLKHINGKADL
+2497 ADL
-2508 DELNALDKQIEER
+2508 ERLQKERTEKASHITGENDYRELNSLDKKIEEV
-2521 KKALQGAQDDLNVA
+2521 KKNIQNAKDDLNIA
-2535 SFQESLLNY
+2535 EFNEKILDY

-2551 DSFDE
+2551 DSYDDVAKKIDE
-2556 VTKQVDSYNDSIS
+2556 YNDGITKINKAIENVTGVASTGSQELDKFNAEMQKTYGLGNVDLTTRPKVELDDGSIATVLS
-2569 TLKKA
+2569 GLEYLWQGDEENGQYVGVHITPILPNGEVLSNEELSDYIQNVLTDTDNILEADKVENGGKGLVLKVDTDLNLSETDITSLNSGGKLTEHMQDVLTTA
-2574 QETLNEGNSLS
+2574 DEWDNKLHEIQEQWMNLDNTVNKVSGTATLS
-2585 YDDMTKL
+2585 YDDMTEL
-2592 IMLYPQ
+2592 IELYPELSDKFKETAEGYQ
-2598 LKNSVI
+2598 ISVNVL
-2604 ETSDGYTFEQSALES
+2604 EEVRRQSYKTRNDFIDDRTAEVQALQDD
-2619 VSKQAYQTRDDYI
+2619 VKQ
-2632 DSQIDMT
+2632 QI
-2639 KSAIEQA
+2639 
-2646 KLRMEE
+2646 EE
-2652 YAHEISLISSAYAY
+2652 YKRLAIARIVSENSHGNYVAT
-2666 KHAVETGL
+2666 V
-2674 FKDYASVK
+2674 D
-2682 DSITAMEELINI
+2682 ELLENDPEYQA
-2694 LNGYK
+2694 LLLKLELYDEYFNKVVGYK
-2699 NNVKEPN
+2699 RTVVDTD
-2706 SSSSKS
+2706 SSSKS

-2748 EKNAIDSKIDALN
+2748 EKDAIDSKIDALN

-2768 GKNDE
+2768 DKNDE

-2778 DLIEAQ
+2778 DLIKAQ
-2784 NNLEKAKKQKV
+2784 NNLDKAKKQKV

-2801 EGLVQIQDEKA
+2801 EGLVQVQDEKA
-2812 VKDAQKELDD
+2812 VKDAQKELDN
-2822 VKREIKETD
+2822 VEREIKEAD

-2857 DTFSDMESNAKDQLA
+2857 DTFSDMENNAKDQLA

-2891 ENTAKN
+2891 ENTVKN
-2897 IRNGLAEDIYN
+2897 IRNGLAEAIYN

>member
-45 GVVNNIQNQLKEITQ
+45 GVINNIQNQLKEITQ
-60 KQYDINIGVSNAGTQ
+60 KQYDINIGVNNAGTQ
-75 SQLNQVNQIVTTQ
+75 SQLNQVNQAVTAQ
-88 INEINKKAVVAP
+88 INEINKKAVVTP
-100 KIDISPVQQ
+100 KV
-109 LENAIEQAKKK
+109 
-120 YLEFSGKDN
+120 
-129 IGRILAHDFDLVKE
+129 
-143 KLSGLPEY
+143 
-151 ITIFQNAINGVSTE
+151 
-165 QGIQGLVKYFRNVK
+165 
-179 TEGLQV
+179 
-185 SDVVNNITNILRNQ
+185 
-199 ETSVSALIQKNKV
+199 
-212 LSDEEK
+212 
-218 QVVQWLQEY
+218 
-227 AKYSESFGFSKDSYI
+227 
-242 GTQIIQIKAWLQDN
+242 
-256 IVHTDK
+256 
-262 WTVSM
+262 
-267 QNAYEQLEQIITGM
+267 
-281 NMLYGNNQINGQAWL
+281 
-296 SYSSTLGLDKL
+296 
-307 DYSPK
+307 
-312 ALKQIIKDSNE
+312 
-323 AEQTI
+323 
-328 NKLSGVIRRVLGDE
+328 
-342 AYSQYNNGTFRATY
+342 
-356 EDLQKIITYSP
+356 
-367 ELTNML
+367 
-373 QPYIDQLSNSKG
+373 
-385 KMEELK
+385 
-391 TSIEQTISTLT
+391 
-402 KPVDSQS
+402 
-409 IISSEVDKT
+409 
-418 TQSIKNESVAI
+418 
-429 QETATQMSNLGN
+429 
-441 TSENAMSK
+441 
-449 VSSSSQN
+449 
-456 AEQAVAKVTSVTKQA
+456 
-471 TSDLKDISQID
+471 DISQLD

-490 NAFMKAFDIKS
+490 NAFIKVFDIKS
-501 LTSETKTEL
+501 LTSEAKTEL

-546 FKNQETI
+546 FKNQEII
-553 TAFNNFKALYHDIAN
+553 TAFNDFKAQYHDIAN

-602 VVGVPDDSALWKLGS
+602 IVGVPDDSPLWKLGN
-617 TLDDILINYRQQI
+617 TLDEILINYRQKV
-630 LNFLSEI
+630 LDFLSEI
-637 NKSFTAISQLDQ
+637 NKSFTTISHLDQ
-649 LDINKLFSSIANI
+649 LDINKLFSNIANI
-662 SGSSGLVNTAQQI
+662 SGSSGLINTVQQI
-675 QNIISGFTNLDGKLQ
+675 QDIISKFATLDGKIQ

-700 ANGANTSSLDSTLE
+700 VNGTNTSSLDSMLE
-714 KIGSSYT
+714 KIGLSYT

-732 TMAQFSSV
+732 TMAQFGSV

-752 ENIKQSIDVENQ
+752 ENTKQSTDVENQ
-764 NTTVTKNS
+764 NTTATKNS
-772 TELAQKKLR
+772 TELAQKKLKT
-781 AIEEV
+781 IEEI
-786 TKAQEKQNKVLKSS
+786 TKAQEKQNKVVKSAN
-800 SNFRDYID
+800 NFRDYID

-813 FSGSE
+813 FSGNE

-894 EADAGIQKLIASQQK
+894 EADAGIQKLITSQQK

-915 ALQTSFT
+915 ALQTSLT

-960 IEALKNADEVT
+960 IETLKNADEIT

-977 NVVTQI
+977 NVVAEI
-983 DKLNQMVTQYHN
+983 SVLNQMVTQYHN

-1039 IDNLTSSFS
+1039 IDNLTSSFA
-1048 NLNNIEDQAGKSSA
+1048 NLGNIEDQAGKSSA

-1081 ELFKGSGNSNWLT
+1081 ELFKGSGNANWLS
-1094 INSDQINK
+1094 INSEQINK

-1109 TAIYKNYLS
+1109 TAIYKNYLD
-1118 NIANEWKGQQLLVG
+1118 NIATEWRGHQLLFG
-1132 NVAKEMA
+1132 NVAKEIA
-1139 SLQRGITSIKN
+1139 SLQRDIKSVTN
-1150 PAVLDKYVARIQE
+1150 PATLDKYVTRIGE
-1163 LVTNYQ
+1163 LITNYQ
-1169 RLKINLDSQVESQN
+1169 RLKTNLDSQVESQN

-1198 DVSNKTY
+1198 DVSNKAY

-1244 KKAREDATIAQNH
+1244 KKAREDVTIAQNH
-1257 QTDAQMAK
+1257 QADTQMAN
-1265 NIKQVS
+1265 NIKQVN

-1280 IVNLNRLKNSKI
+1280 IDNLNKLKNSKI
-1292 FADNS
+1292 FVDNS

-1307 QLDQFITKL
+1307 QIDQFVTKL
-1316 TQMRETVGTMVTV
+1316 TQMRETVSTMAAT
-1329 GNTTGKVDTTAFAT
+1329 GNTTDKIDSTAFAT
-1343 LVNDMTNLNNQ
+1343 LVSDMANLNSQ

-1359 TSAKDLQT
+1359 TSAKDLQV
-1367 QLKQTNGVDVQK
+1367 QLKQTNGVDTQK

-1386 AQLEAFAMANGK
+1386 AQLEAFAVANGK
-1398 AMKSNKTLTS
+1398 AMKSSKTLSS

-1429 GDIQKIT
+1429 GDIQRIA

-1463 AQKFARWMGLTM
+1463 AKKFARWMGLTM
-1475 VTASIARE
+1475 VTSSIARE
-1483 IRGMFKTVAELDT
+1483 IRGMFTTIAELDT

-1515 YYSANDVAKQLGV
+1515 YYSANNVAKQLGV

-1533 ISQASSWSRLGF
+1533 ISQASSWSRLGY
-1545 STKEAATEM
+1545 STKEAAIEM

-1606 ATDNND
+1606 ATDND
-1612 IISGLSRSSAAMAAM
+1612 SIISGLSRSSAAMAAM

-1656 SVAMRVRGYDES
+1656 SVAMRVRGYDEQ

-1688 AASNDYKGVSL
+1688 VASNDYKGVSL

-1770 ADREMGVIKDSVDY
+1770 ADREMEVIKDSVDY
-1784 AKNELTET
+1784 AKNQLTET

-1830 LTTVSSIFEVV
+1830 LTTISEIFETT
-1841 SKLVEK
+1841 SKLVENL
-1847 IGLIPTII
+1847 GLIPSII
-1855 AGISAKKLFQN
+1855 AGISLSKSFKNGGLFRTVNADADKFIQKVGILHRSFADIKTDFSTLGKIGGGFTKQNFAHIFNFATKQDVQAFKDFNYVLKTSIDPQKTFNDYLSHTPTAMRKVGQEIVDITNAQRNLDAQLKQNQITQDEYNAQNTQYNARLVELRGNVNNLTLAQKALTIAQKVGATVVTTAINVLISVGISKLISVVMEAFQTQEKLIEQNKQIADSYENTKEKLENYRQKYFDIIDSTDDETEKDKQLIEWKKQLIEQYGLEEEALAGVN
-1866 IGAFSIKSWVTDL
+1866 DERRTGIELLNEEAYKEAQKVISDL
-1879 KQATMAAESFK
+1879 KDYENAYNKIYNSQSKITNLRGYNAMRGLEDYGLKISSLSNRDGSFNINIDYDTSNAYEQFDK
-1890 TITMSFKGTGIS
+1890 LSK
-1902 AVLDDVTIAKYAA
+1902 VLSDLK
-1915 SINGLT
+1915 
-1921 LEQAK
+1921 
-1926 LALSTT
+1926 
-1932 QLSASE
+1932 
-1938 KELILTKAGLI
+1938 
-1949 TSSEALTAQET
+1949 
-1960 VSLVQQ
+1960 
-1966 ELCNKADAKS
+1966 AKS
-1976 ILLSA
+1976 ISLDEDDPLYNQIHASLNNQIEVVQKEYDRVKKIIDDYGTTVTTGLSA
-1981 GLVTQKQLEENAT
+1981 YSQ
-1994 IRLTAEQ
+1994 
-2001 INEAMSKGFLSAENA
+2001 
-2016 KLISTAL
+2016 
-2023 GVQGANYGE
+2023 
-2032 AVSFQVLTKAI
+2032 
-2043 GGTVKAIGKFLISN
+2043 KFLYEFTNTTDGELANVIDKATFDT
-2057 PVGWFILLAG
+2057 WKEKLL
-2067 AIATTVAITDA
+2067 D
-2078 LTVSFEESKE
+2078 LSKD
-2088 ELENIKSE
+2088 
-2096 CKKTEDE
+2096 DE
-2103 LKSLND
+2103 PLRKSL
-2109 ELQTT
+2109 ETLA
-2114 VEKINELKGKDS
+2114 NETFPNYSSNVLDS
-2126 LTFTEKEEYDN
+2126 SDA
-2137 LVNTNNELQR
+2137 TNN
-2147 KIDLLELE
+2147 
-2155 QRINNQ
+2155 
-2161 KKNKTFVQ
+2161 T
-2169 TMVKDTEDPFEH
+2169 T
-2181 EVNPDG
+2181 
-2187 KKPVSQ
+2187 
-2193 YSISD
+2193 
-2198 EYLTNETGYIK
+2198 TN
-2209 AQFEIRK
+2209 
-2216 NLLDDLSSA
+2216 
-2225 ETDEERERIQKRL
+2225 
-2238 DDIEEY
+2238 
-2244 LTSKNDEWSE
+2244 
-2254 IANDISYIR
+2254 
-2263 EPTTEDD
+2263 
-2270 KAVNEWLDY
+2270 
-2279 INDFQDKYAIAL
+2279 
-2291 GGTNAKANAFNRVVD
+2291 
-2306 NWQFNDVVQDLQ
+2306 
-2318 DLGKQGKV
+2318 
-2326 TAKMLDDSKY
+2326 
-2336 DKFIDKLVEIG
+2336 
-2347 VVDSADNLD
+2347 
-2356 LIALAFNGMSDVLDG
+2356 
-2371 TVTPTNNAVTEVTSL
+2371 VTSL
-2386 NEALTKLQ
+2386 NDALTKLQ

-2402 GSNTYQSAMQKIT
+2402 GSSTYQSAMQKIT
-2415 AGTGLTAKEVNELL
+2415 AGTGLTVKEVNELL

-2434 LFDKFVKQKD
+2434 LFDKFIKQKD

-2480 FNAVSKEIENL
+2480 FDAVSKEIEDL
-2491 YVQRAE
+2491 YAKRAE

-2521 KKALQGAQDDLNVA
+2521 KKVLQDAQDDLNIA
-2535 SFQESLLNY
+2535 SFQEALLDY

-2574 QETLNEGNSLS
+2574 QDTFNEGNVLS

-2592 IMLYPQ
+2592 IELYPQ

-2604 ETSDGYTFEQSALES
+2604 ETADGYTFEQSALED

-2652 YAHEISLISSAYAY
+2652 YAHEIALISSAYAY

-2674 FKDYASVK
+2674 FKDYESVK
-2682 DSITAMEELINI
+2682 DSITAMEELVSI
-2694 LNGYK
+2694 LTGYK
-2699 NNVKEPN
+2699 NEVKEP
-2706 SSSSKS
+2706 SSGSSKS
-2712 ADKSISDALQNQIDY
+2712 ADKSTSDALQSQIDY
-2727 YTTLLDAIEA
+2727 YTTLLDAITA
-2737 VTDKQIDALEK
+2737 VADKQIDALEK
-2748 EKNAIDSKIDALN
+2748 EKDAIDSKIDALN

-2768 GKNDE
+2768 DKNDE

-2784 NNLEKAKKQKV
+2784 NNLDKAKKQKV

-2801 EGLVQIQDEKA
+2801 EGLVQVQDEKA

-2822 VKREIKETD
+2822 VEREIKEAD
-2831 IDKQIEVYEKQQE
+2831 IDKQIEAYEKQQE

-2857 DTFSDMESNAKDQLA
+2857 DTFSDMESNAKDQLT

-2891 ENTAKN
+2891 GAIAKN
-2897 IRNGLAEDIYN
+2897 IRDGLAEAIYN

-2926 DYLSGL
+2926 DYLNGL

>member
-1 MANDDMFLLSA
+1 MAEDLQIRIPVTLGMENIPEEVKKIQQQLSNN
-12 KLDISKSVQK
+12 KNTNIK
-22 INEDIKNIQK
+22 INAILSDDSINNIKNQLQSLFNNK
-32 QLNSVELLGKLSD
+32 QAINLN
-45 GVVNNIQNQLKEITQ
+45 VN
-60 KQYDINIGVSNAGTQ
+60 SNVQ
-75 SQLNQVNQIVTTQ
+75 SQLSQVNQTVTTQ
-88 INEINKKAVVAP
+88 INAINKKAVVAP
-100 KIDISPVQQ
+100 KV
-109 LENAIEQAKKK
+109 
-120 YLEFSGKDN
+120 
-129 IGRILAHDFDLVKE
+129 
-143 KLSGLPEY
+143 
-151 ITIFQNAINGVSTE
+151 
-165 QGIQGLVKYFRNVK
+165 
-179 TEGLQV
+179 
-185 SDVVNNITNILRNQ
+185 
-199 ETSVSALIQKNKV
+199 
-212 LSDEEK
+212 
-218 QVVQWLQEY
+218 
-227 AKYSESFGFSKDSYI
+227 
-242 GTQIIQIKAWLQDN
+242 
-256 IVHTDK
+256 
-262 WTVSM
+262 
-267 QNAYEQLEQIITGM
+267 
-281 NMLYGNNQINGQAWL
+281 
-296 SYSSTLGLDKL
+296 
-307 DYSPK
+307 
-312 ALKQIIKDSNE
+312 
-323 AEQTI
+323 
-328 NKLSGVIRRVLGDE
+328 
-342 AYSQYNNGTFRATY
+342 
-356 EDLQKIITYSP
+356 
-367 ELTNML
+367 
-373 QPYIDQLSNSKG
+373 
-385 KMEELK
+385 
-391 TSIEQTISTLT
+391 
-402 KPVDSQS
+402 
-409 IISSEVDKT
+409 
-418 TQSIKNESVAI
+418 
-429 QETATQMSNLGN
+429 
-441 TSENAMSK
+441 
-449 VSSSSQN
+449 
-456 AEQAVAKVTSVTKQA
+456 
-471 TSDLKDISQID
+471 DISQID

-490 NAFMKAFDIKS
+490 NAFIKAFDIKS

-510 QSLMREFQVA
+510 QSLMREFQVT

-568 AIGECDVATR
+568 AVGECDVATR

-637 NKSFTAISQLDQ
+637 NKSFTTISQLDQ

-662 SGSSGLVNTAQQI
+662 SGSSGLINTAQQI

-700 ANGANTSSLDSTLE
+700 ANGTNTSSLNSTLE
-714 KIGSSYT
+714 KIGLSYT

-764 NTTVTKNS
+764 NTTATKNS

-786 TKAQEKQNKVLKSS
+786 TKAQEKQNKVLKSA

-813 FSGSE
+813 FSGNE

-843 MNARGG
+843 MNTRGG

-1509 EDLEDF
+1509 KDLEDF

-1688 AASNDYKGVSL
+1688 VASNDYKGVSL

-1770 ADREMGVIKDSVDY
+1770 ADREMEVIKDSVDY
-1784 AKNELTET
+1784 AKNELAET
-1792 LTGIAQSS
+1792 FTGIAQSS

-1841 SKLVEK
+1841 SKLVENL
-1847 IGLIPTII
+1847 GLIPSII
-1855 AGISAKKLFQN
+1855 AGISLSKSFKNGGLFRTVNADTDKFSQKIGILHRSFADIKTDFSTLSKANGFKQNVAHIFNFASKSDIDNFNNYCKAIEQGTTRTQAFNQYIKNTPTVIRKQAIEFTKTKAELDALTKSYASGKITQQEYNSQSGILKDKLASLTSQTQTLTFAQKAATVATNALATAGKMILN
-1866 IGAFSIKSWVTDL
+1866 IGFSMAISFAISGIIRLINYQKELNEKIKET
-1879 KQATMAAESFK
+1879 A
-1890 TITMSFKGTGIS
+1890 
-1902 AVLDDVTIAKYAA
+1902 
-1915 SINGLT
+1915 
-1921 LEQAK
+1921 EQAK
-1926 LALSTT
+1926 ETSNEIVDLYSQYRELSRAIETDSSKKSDLTKVTDDLLEKLGYEKSAVQELVEEYGNLDDAIRNITLQGLKEVQSSLITGLGVAEKDLINVGSWDYWHSNNSFDDQGELARKAFEKLKNAGIEGISLGKDGGVFTLLGDETVDGILENYETLKSAINVLNESFTT
-1932 QLSASE
+1932 EDL
-1938 KELILTKAGLI
+1938 KELDLYKSLDTRYDEIKNKVDTYNSAISDLNDNIAQQQILTSLMGKELPS
-1949 TSSEALTAQET
+1949 TQE
-1960 VSLVQQ
+1960 
-1966 ELCNKADAKS
+1966 
-1976 ILLSA
+1976 
-1981 GLVTQKQLEENAT
+1981 
-1994 IRLTAEQ
+1994 
-2001 INEAMSKGFLSAENA
+2001 
-2016 KLISTAL
+2016 
-2023 GVQGANYGE
+2023 
-2032 AVSFQVLTKAI
+2032 
-2043 GGTVKAIGKFLISN
+2043 KFDK
-2057 PVGWFILLAG
+2057 F
-2067 AIATTVAITDA
+2067 
-2078 LTVSFEESKE
+2078 
-2088 ELENIKSE
+2088 
-2096 CKKTEDE
+2096 
-2103 LKSLND
+2103 
-2109 ELQTT
+2109 
-2114 VEKINELKGKDS
+2114 KDS
-2126 LTFTEKEEYDN
+2126 L
-2137 LVNTNNELQR
+2137 
-2147 KIDLLELE
+2147 LE
-2155 QRINNQ
+2155 
-2161 KKNKTFVQ
+2161 
-2169 TMVKDTEDPFEH
+2169 
-2181 EVNPDG
+2181 
-2187 KKPVSQ
+2187 
-2193 YSISD
+2193 
-2198 EYLTNETGYIK
+2198 
-2209 AQFEIRK
+2209 
-2216 NLLDDLSSA
+2216 SA
-2225 ETDEERERIQKRL
+2225 ESSE
-2238 DDIEEY
+2238 
-2244 LTSKNDEWSE
+2244 EWS
-2254 IANDISYIR
+2254 N
-2263 EPTTEDD
+2263 
-2270 KAVNEWLDY
+2270 KFV
-2279 INDFQDKYAIAL
+2279 
-2291 GGTNAKANAFNRVVD
+2291 GGT
-2306 NWQFNDVVQDLQ
+2306 
-2318 DLGKQGKV
+2318 
-2326 TAKMLDDSKY
+2326 
-2336 DKFIDKLVEIG
+2336 
-2347 VVDSADNLD
+2347 DSAKEA
-2356 LIALAFNGMSDVLDG
+2356 IISALKNMPEFTAFFKNEIPDA
-2371 TVTPTNNAVTEVTSL
+2371 TNNAVTAVTSL

-2402 GSNTYQSAMQKIT
+2402 GSSTYQSAMQKIT

-2462 VDGGKDA
+2462 VDGGKNA

-2535 SFQESLLNY
+2535 SFQETLLDY

-2604 ETSDGYTFEQSALES
+2604 ETADGYTFEQSALED

-2652 YAHEISLISSAYAY
+2652 YAHEIALISSAYAY

-2682 DSITAMEELINI
+2682 DSITAMEELVNI
-2694 LNGYK
+2694 LTGYK
-2699 NNVKEPN
+2699 NEVKEPS

-2748 EKNAIDSKIDALN
+2748 EKDAIDSKIDALN

-2768 GKNDE
+2768 DKNDE

-2784 NNLEKAKKQKV
+2784 NNLDKAKKQKV

-2801 EGLVQIQDEKA
+2801 EGLVQVQDEKT

-2822 VKREIKETD
+2822 VEREIKEAD

-2844 AIDKQIDSANAYK
+2844 VIDKQINSANAYK

-2891 ENTAKN
+2891 ENTVKN
-2897 IRNGLAEDIYN
+2897 IRNGLAEAIYN

-2976 LNNTFNV
+2976 LNNTFNI

>member
-1 MANDDMFLLSA
+1 MAEDLQIRIPVTLGMENIPEEVKKIQQQLSNN
-12 KLDISKSVQK
+12 KNTNIK
-22 INEDIKNIQK
+22 INAILSDDSINNIKNQLQSLFNNK
-32 QLNSVELLGKLSD
+32 QAINLN
-45 GVVNNIQNQLKEITQ
+45 VN
-60 KQYDINIGVSNAGTQ
+60 SNVQ
-75 SQLNQVNQIVTTQ
+75 SQLSQVNQTVTTQ
-88 INEINKKAVVAP
+88 INAINKKAVVAP
-100 KIDISPVQQ
+100 KV
-109 LENAIEQAKKK
+109 
-120 YLEFSGKDN
+120 
-129 IGRILAHDFDLVKE
+129 
-143 KLSGLPEY
+143 
-151 ITIFQNAINGVSTE
+151 
-165 QGIQGLVKYFRNVK
+165 
-179 TEGLQV
+179 
-185 SDVVNNITNILRNQ
+185 
-199 ETSVSALIQKNKV
+199 
-212 LSDEEK
+212 
-218 QVVQWLQEY
+218 
-227 AKYSESFGFSKDSYI
+227 
-242 GTQIIQIKAWLQDN
+242 
-256 IVHTDK
+256 
-262 WTVSM
+262 
-267 QNAYEQLEQIITGM
+267 
-281 NMLYGNNQINGQAWL
+281 
-296 SYSSTLGLDKL
+296 
-307 DYSPK
+307 
-312 ALKQIIKDSNE
+312 
-323 AEQTI
+323 
-328 NKLSGVIRRVLGDE
+328 
-342 AYSQYNNGTFRATY
+342 
-356 EDLQKIITYSP
+356 
-367 ELTNML
+367 
-373 QPYIDQLSNSKG
+373 
-385 KMEELK
+385 
-391 TSIEQTISTLT
+391 
-402 KPVDSQS
+402 
-409 IISSEVDKT
+409 
-418 TQSIKNESVAI
+418 
-429 QETATQMSNLGN
+429 
-441 TSENAMSK
+441 
-449 VSSSSQN
+449 
-456 AEQAVAKVTSVTKQA
+456 
-471 TSDLKDISQID
+471 DISQID

-490 NAFMKAFDIKS
+490 NAFIKAFDIKS

-510 QSLMREFQVA
+510 QSLMREFQVT

-568 AIGECDVATR
+568 AVGECDVATR

-637 NKSFTAISQLDQ
+637 NKSFTTISQLDQ

-662 SGSSGLVNTAQQI
+662 SGSSGLINTAQQI

-700 ANGANTSSLDSTLE
+700 ANGTNTSSLNSTLE
-714 KIGSSYT
+714 KIGLSYT

-764 NTTVTKNS
+764 NTTATKNS

-786 TKAQEKQNKVLKSS
+786 TKAQEKQNKVLKSA

-813 FSGSE
+813 FSGNE

-843 MNARGG
+843 MNTRGG

-1271 DYATAIEKS
+1271 DYAIAIEKS

-1818 VLGDASSPLNGV
+1818 VLGDASSPLNSV
-1830 LTTVSSIFEVV
+1830 LTTISKIFETT
-1841 SKLVEK
+1841 SKLVENL
-1847 IGLIPTII
+1847 GLIPSII
-1855 AGISAKKLFQN
+1855 AGISLSKSFKNGGLFRTVNVDTDKFSQKIGILHRSFADIKTDFSTLSKANGFKQNVAHIFNFASKSDIDNFNNYCKAIEQGTTRTQAFNQYIKNTPTVIRKQAIEFTKTKAELDALTKSYASGKITQQEYNSQSGILKDKLASLTSQTQTLTFAQKAATVATNALATAGKMILN
-1866 IGAFSIKSWVTDL
+1866 IGFSMAISFAISGIIRLINYQKELNEKIKET
-1879 KQATMAAESFK
+1879 A
-1890 TITMSFKGTGIS
+1890 
-1902 AVLDDVTIAKYAA
+1902 
-1915 SINGLT
+1915 
-1921 LEQAK
+1921 EQAK
-1926 LALSTT
+1926 ETSNEIVDLYSQYRELSRAIETDSSKKSDLTKVTDDLLEKLGYEKSAVQELVEEYGNLDDAIRNITLQGLKEVQSSLITGLGVAEKDLINVGSWDYWHSNNSFDDQGELARKAFEKLKNAGIEGISLGKDGGVFTLLGDETVDGILENYETLKSAINVLNESFTT
-1932 QLSASE
+1932 EDL
-1938 KELILTKAGLI
+1938 KELDLYKSLDTRYDEIKNKVDTYNSAISDLNDNIAQQQILTSLMGKELPS
-1949 TSSEALTAQET
+1949 TQE
-1960 VSLVQQ
+1960 
-1966 ELCNKADAKS
+1966 
-1976 ILLSA
+1976 
-1981 GLVTQKQLEENAT
+1981 
-1994 IRLTAEQ
+1994 
-2001 INEAMSKGFLSAENA
+2001 
-2016 KLISTAL
+2016 
-2023 GVQGANYGE
+2023 
-2032 AVSFQVLTKAI
+2032 
-2043 GGTVKAIGKFLISN
+2043 KFDK
-2057 PVGWFILLAG
+2057 F
-2067 AIATTVAITDA
+2067 
-2078 LTVSFEESKE
+2078 
-2088 ELENIKSE
+2088 
-2096 CKKTEDE
+2096 
-2103 LKSLND
+2103 
-2109 ELQTT
+2109 
-2114 VEKINELKGKDS
+2114 KDS
-2126 LTFTEKEEYDN
+2126 L
-2137 LVNTNNELQR
+2137 
-2147 KIDLLELE
+2147 LE
-2155 QRINNQ
+2155 
-2161 KKNKTFVQ
+2161 
-2169 TMVKDTEDPFEH
+2169 
-2181 EVNPDG
+2181 
-2187 KKPVSQ
+2187 
-2193 YSISD
+2193 
-2198 EYLTNETGYIK
+2198 
-2209 AQFEIRK
+2209 
-2216 NLLDDLSSA
+2216 SA
-2225 ETDEERERIQKRL
+2225 ESSE
-2238 DDIEEY
+2238 
-2244 LTSKNDEWSE
+2244 EWS
-2254 IANDISYIR
+2254 N
-2263 EPTTEDD
+2263 
-2270 KAVNEWLDY
+2270 KFV
-2279 INDFQDKYAIAL
+2279 
-2291 GGTNAKANAFNRVVD
+2291 GGT
-2306 NWQFNDVVQDLQ
+2306 
-2318 DLGKQGKV
+2318 
-2326 TAKMLDDSKY
+2326 
-2336 DKFIDKLVEIG
+2336 
-2347 VVDSADNLD
+2347 DSAKEA
-2356 LIALAFNGMSDVLDG
+2356 IISALKNMPEFTAFFKNEIPDA
-2371 TVTPTNNAVTEVTSL
+2371 TNNAVTAVTSL

-2402 GSNTYQSAMQKIT
+2402 GSSTYQSAMQKIT

-2462 VDGGKDA
+2462 VDGGKNA

-2497 KLKHINGKADL
+2497 KLKHFNGKADL

-2535 SFQESLLNY
+2535 SFQETLLDY

-2604 ETSDGYTFEQSALES
+2604 ETADGYTFEQSALED

-2652 YAHEISLISSAYAY
+2652 YAHEIALISSAYAY

-2682 DSITAMEELINI
+2682 DSITAMEELVNI
-2694 LNGYK
+2694 LTGYK
-2699 NNVKEPN
+2699 NEVKEPS

-2748 EKNAIDSKIDALN
+2748 EKDAIDSKIDALN

-2768 GKNDE
+2768 DKNDE

-2784 NNLEKAKKQKV
+2784 NNLDKAKKQKV

-2801 EGLVQIQDEKA
+2801 EGLVQVQDEKT

-2822 VKREIKETD
+2822 VEREIKEAD

-2844 AIDKQIDSANAYK
+2844 VIDKQINSANAYK

-2891 ENTAKN
+2891 ENTVKN
-2897 IRNGLAEDIYN
+2897 IRNGLAEAIYN

-2976 LNNTFNV
+2976 LNNTFNI

>member
-1 MANDDMFLLSA
+1 MAEDLQIRIPVTLGMENIPEEVKKIQQQLSNN
-12 KLDISKSVQK
+12 KNTNIK
-22 INEDIKNIQK
+22 INAILSDDSINNIKNQLQSLFNNK
-32 QLNSVELLGKLSD
+32 QAINLN
-45 GVVNNIQNQLKEITQ
+45 VN
-60 KQYDINIGVSNAGTQ
+60 SNVQ
-75 SQLNQVNQIVTTQ
+75 SQLSQVNQTVTTQ
-88 INEINKKAVVAP
+88 INAINKKAVVAP
-100 KIDISPVQQ
+100 KV
-109 LENAIEQAKKK
+109 
-120 YLEFSGKDN
+120 
-129 IGRILAHDFDLVKE
+129 
-143 KLSGLPEY
+143 
-151 ITIFQNAINGVSTE
+151 
-165 QGIQGLVKYFRNVK
+165 
-179 TEGLQV
+179 
-185 SDVVNNITNILRNQ
+185 
-199 ETSVSALIQKNKV
+199 
-212 LSDEEK
+212 
-218 QVVQWLQEY
+218 
-227 AKYSESFGFSKDSYI
+227 
-242 GTQIIQIKAWLQDN
+242 
-256 IVHTDK
+256 
-262 WTVSM
+262 
-267 QNAYEQLEQIITGM
+267 
-281 NMLYGNNQINGQAWL
+281 
-296 SYSSTLGLDKL
+296 
-307 DYSPK
+307 
-312 ALKQIIKDSNE
+312 
-323 AEQTI
+323 
-328 NKLSGVIRRVLGDE
+328 
-342 AYSQYNNGTFRATY
+342 
-356 EDLQKIITYSP
+356 
-367 ELTNML
+367 
-373 QPYIDQLSNSKG
+373 
-385 KMEELK
+385 
-391 TSIEQTISTLT
+391 
-402 KPVDSQS
+402 
-409 IISSEVDKT
+409 
-418 TQSIKNESVAI
+418 
-429 QETATQMSNLGN
+429 
-441 TSENAMSK
+441 
-449 VSSSSQN
+449 
-456 AEQAVAKVTSVTKQA
+456 
-471 TSDLKDISQID
+471 DISQID

-637 NKSFTAISQLDQ
+637 NKSFTTISQLDQ

-726 AQNAIG
+726 AQNAIN

-1081 ELFKGSGNSNWLT
+1081 ELFKGSGNANWLS
-1094 INSDQINK
+1094 INSEQINK

-1150 PAVLDKYVARIQE
+1150 PAILDKYVVRIQE

-1198 DVSNKTY
+1198 DVSNKAY

-1225 TLKNIVSLEEQEA
+1225 TLKNIVSLKEQEA

-1257 QTDAQMAK
+1257 QADTQMAK

-1307 QLDQFITKL
+1307 QIDQFVTKL
-1316 TQMRETVGTMVTV
+1316 TQMRETVGTMATV
-1329 GNTTGKVDTTAFAT
+1329 GNTTGKVGTTAFAT
-1343 LVNDMTNLNNQ
+1343 LVNDMTNLNSQ
-1354 IKTVE
+1354 IKTAE

-1386 AQLEAFAMANGK
+1386 AQLEAFAVANGK

-1509 EDLEDF
+1509 KDLEDF

-1688 AASNDYKGVSL
+1688 VASNDYKGVSL

-1818 VLGDASSPLNGV
+1818 VLGDASSPLNSV
-1830 LTTVSSIFEVV
+1830 LTTISKIFETT
-1841 SKLVEK
+1841 SKLVENL
-1847 IGLIPTII
+1847 GLIPSII
-1855 AGISAKKLFQN
+1855 AGISLSKSFKNGGLFRTVNVDTDKFSQKIGILHRSFADIKTDFSTLSKANGFKQNVAHIFNFASKSDIDNFNNYCKAIEQGTTRTQAFNQYIKNTPTVIRKQAIEFTKTKAELDALTKSYASGKITQQEYNSQSGILKDKLASLTSQTQTLTFAQKAATVATNALATAGKMILN
-1866 IGAFSIKSWVTDL
+1866 IGFSMAISFAISGIIRLINYQKELNEKIKET
-1879 KQATMAAESFK
+1879 A
-1890 TITMSFKGTGIS
+1890 
-1902 AVLDDVTIAKYAA
+1902 
-1915 SINGLT
+1915 
-1921 LEQAK
+1921 EQAK
-1926 LALSTT
+1926 ETSNEIVDLYSQYRELSRAIETDSSKKSDLTKVTDDLLEKLGYEKSAVQELVEEYGNLDDAIRNITLQGLKEVQSSLITGLGVAEKDLINVGSWDYWHSNNSFDDQGELARKAFEKLKNAGIEGISLGKDGGVFTLLGDETVDGILENYETLKSAINVLNESFTT
-1932 QLSASE
+1932 EDL
-1938 KELILTKAGLI
+1938 KELDLYKSLDTRCDEIKNKVDTYNSAISDLNDNIAQQQILTSLMGKELPS
-1949 TSSEALTAQET
+1949 TQE
-1960 VSLVQQ
+1960 
-1966 ELCNKADAKS
+1966 
-1976 ILLSA
+1976 
-1981 GLVTQKQLEENAT
+1981 
-1994 IRLTAEQ
+1994 
-2001 INEAMSKGFLSAENA
+2001 
-2016 KLISTAL
+2016 
-2023 GVQGANYGE
+2023 
-2032 AVSFQVLTKAI
+2032 
-2043 GGTVKAIGKFLISN
+2043 KFDK
-2057 PVGWFILLAG
+2057 F
-2067 AIATTVAITDA
+2067 
-2078 LTVSFEESKE
+2078 
-2088 ELENIKSE
+2088 
-2096 CKKTEDE
+2096 
-2103 LKSLND
+2103 
-2109 ELQTT
+2109 
-2114 VEKINELKGKDS
+2114 KDS
-2126 LTFTEKEEYDN
+2126 L
-2137 LVNTNNELQR
+2137 
-2147 KIDLLELE
+2147 LE
-2155 QRINNQ
+2155 
-2161 KKNKTFVQ
+2161 
-2169 TMVKDTEDPFEH
+2169 
-2181 EVNPDG
+2181 
-2187 KKPVSQ
+2187 
-2193 YSISD
+2193 
-2198 EYLTNETGYIK
+2198 
-2209 AQFEIRK
+2209 
-2216 NLLDDLSSA
+2216 SA
-2225 ETDEERERIQKRL
+2225 ESSE
-2238 DDIEEY
+2238 
-2244 LTSKNDEWSE
+2244 EWS
-2254 IANDISYIR
+2254 N
-2263 EPTTEDD
+2263 
-2270 KAVNEWLDY
+2270 KFV
-2279 INDFQDKYAIAL
+2279 
-2291 GGTNAKANAFNRVVD
+2291 GGT
-2306 NWQFNDVVQDLQ
+2306 
-2318 DLGKQGKV
+2318 
-2326 TAKMLDDSKY
+2326 
-2336 DKFIDKLVEIG
+2336 
-2347 VVDSADNLD
+2347 DSAKEA
-2356 LIALAFNGMSDVLDG
+2356 IISALKNMPEFTAFFKNEIPDA
-2371 TVTPTNNAVTEVTSL
+2371 TNNAVTAV
-2386 NEALTKLQ
+2386 TKLQ

-2402 GSNTYQSAMQKIT
+2402 GSSTYQSAMQKIT

-2462 VDGGKDA
+2462 VDGGKNA

-2535 SFQESLLNY
+2535 SFQETLLDY

-2604 ETSDGYTFEQSALES
+2604 ETADGYTFEQSALED

-2652 YAHEISLISSAYAY
+2652 YAHEIALISSAYAY

-2682 DSITAMEELINI
+2682 DSITAMEELVNI
-2694 LNGYK
+2694 LTGYK
-2699 NNVKEPN
+2699 NEVKEPS

-2831 IDKQIEVYEKQQE
+2831 IDKQI
-2844 AIDKQIDSANAYK
+2844 DSANAYK

-2897 IRNGLAEDIYN
+2897 IRNGLAEAIYN

>member
-32 QLNSVELLGKLSD
+32 QLNPVELSGKLSD
-45 GVVNNIQNQLKEITQ
+45 GVINNIQNQLKEITQ
-60 KQYDINIGVSNAGTQ
+60 KQYDINIGVINTNVQ
-75 SQLNQVNQIVTTQ
+75 TQLNQVQKQV
-88 INEINKKAVVAP
+88 
-100 KIDISPVQQ
+100 
-109 LENAIEQAKKK
+109 
-120 YLEFSGKDN
+120 
-129 IGRILAHDFDLVKE
+129 
-143 KLSGLPEY
+143 
-151 ITIFQNAINGVSTE
+151 
-165 QGIQGLVKYFRNVK
+165 
-179 TEGLQV
+179 V
-185 SDVVNNITNILRNQ
+185 SDVDIIKKETDVLINEMIAKMQSLGTVDLSTFISNLKNNLGVGTKEVKEIATELYQALKLTPDNRN
-199 ETSVSALIQKNKV
+199 TIA
-212 LSDEEK
+212 
-218 QVVQWLQEY
+218 
-227 AKYSESFGFSKDSYI
+227 ESY
-242 GTQIIQIKAWLQDN
+242 TYL
-256 IVHTDK
+256 TDMIRN
-262 WTVSM
+262 S
-267 QNAYEQLEQIITGM
+267 I
-281 NMLYGNNQINGQAWL
+281 GNNLIVSDKNFDNRLVAQI
-296 SYSSTLGLDKL
+296 
-307 DYSPK
+307 
-312 ALKQIIKDSNE
+312 
-323 AEQTI
+323 
-328 NKLSGVIRRVLGDE
+328 
-342 AYSQYNNGTFRATY
+342 Y
-356 EDLQKIITYSP
+356 EC
-367 ELTNML
+367 
-373 QPYIDQLSNSKG
+373 
-385 KMEELK
+385 
-391 TSIEQTISTLT
+391 
-402 KPVDSQS
+402 
-409 IISSEVDKT
+409 
-418 TQSIKNESVAI
+418 
-429 QETATQMSNLGN
+429 ATQMSTLGN
-441 TSENAMSK
+441 TSEKAMSK
-449 VSSSSQN
+449 VASSSKK
-456 AEQAVAKVTSVTKQA
+456 AEQEVAKVNSATKQT
-471 TSDLKDISQID
+471 TS
-482 LENLKAMS
+482 NL
-490 NAFMKAFDIKS
+490 IPI
-501 LTSETKTEL
+501 ET
-510 QSLMREFQVA
+510 Q
-520 TQKQDF
+520 
-526 SAIAKA
+526 
-532 QQALQQFAQDYGKQ
+532 Y
-546 FKNQETI
+546 I
-553 TAFNNFKALYHDIAN
+553 TTFNNVA
-568 AIGECDVATR
+568 DV
-578 QYLGTNKQFKQIF
+578 I
-591 GDTWNNLRNKD
+591 
-602 VVGVPDDSALWKLGS
+602 KL
-617 TLDDILINYRQQI
+617 
-630 LNFLSEI
+630 
-637 NKSFTAISQLDQ
+637 A
-649 LDINKLFSSIANI
+649 
-662 SGSSGLVNTAQQI
+662 
-675 QNIISGFTNLDGKLQ
+675 
-690 ITQDLFNQFT
+690 
-700 ANGANTSSLDSTLE
+700 E
-714 KIGSSYT
+714 KE
-721 VVDNN
+721 
-726 AQNAIG
+726 
-732 TMAQFSSV
+732 F
-740 YNEVANVQKAYA
+740 E
-752 ENIKQSIDVENQ
+752 
-764 NTTVTKNS
+764 
-772 TELAQKKLR
+772 
-781 AIEEV
+781 
-786 TKAQEKQNKVLKSS
+786 
-800 SNFRDYID
+800 
-808 SSLMT
+808 
-813 FSGSE
+813 
-818 NGINEAIQAFKKF
+818 KF
-831 GEVSSSSIKYPT
+831 GEVTVVSNKPAFTESGLEYYK
-843 MNARGG
+843 
-849 SSDLIKYFTIEVK
+849 DFTIQVK
-862 SATGELQKFAYTWKN
+862 SATGEVQKFKYVMQQGEDGN
-877 IGDED
+877 IFYQLQ
-882 NPNFVYMLSNVR
+882 NIN

-922 SDLQKIRSSWED
+922 SNLQKIRSSWED
-934 VNGGKSVKSDE
+934 LNGGKSVKSDE
-945 NINNLNQQYIKVEQS
+945 NINNLNQQYIKVEKS
-960 IEALKNADEVT
+960 IETLKNADEIT

-1007 FETVKIDTGN
+1007 FETVKVDTGN

-1026 NNSKVPVQAMKTE
+1026 NNSKVPVQAIKTE
-1039 IDNLTSSFS
+1039 IDNLVSSFS
-1048 NLNNIEDQAGKSSA
+1048 NLDNIEDQAGKSSA

-1081 ELFKGSGNSNWLT
+1081 ELFKGSGNANWLS
-1094 INSDQINK
+1094 INSEQINK

-1109 TAIYKNYLS
+1109 TAIYKNYL
-1118 NIANEWKGQQLLVG
+1118 NNVANEWKGQQLLVG

-1150 PAVLDKYVARIQE
+1150 PAVLDKYVVRIQE

-1205 LEQKLHDEEKT
+1205 LDQKLHDEEKT

-1316 TQMRETVGTMVTV
+1316 TQMREIVGTMVTV

-1343 LVNDMTNLNNQ
+1343 LVNDMTNLNSQ
-1354 IKTVE
+1354 IKIVE
-1359 TSAKDLQT
+1359 TSAKDLQV
-1367 QLKQTNGVDVQK
+1367 QLKQTNGVDTQK

-1386 AQLEAFAMANGK
+1386 AQLEAFAVANGK

-1408 GMTVSQEWNAMMS
+1408 GMTVSQEWTAMMS

-1533 ISQASSWSRLGF
+1533 ISQASSWSRLGYG
-1545 STKEAATEM
+1545 TKEQIESLSKTSSIFAA
-1554 SKLSSMF
+1554 
-1561 ASISPGMDVDTA
+1561 ISPEMDVDTA
-1573 TTGLVSVMKAFK
+1573 TNTIVSVLKAYEKYGLKAEDALDGIASK
-1585 IDVDDVKEGIMS
+1585 INVL
-1597 PINEIGNRF
+1597 GNNF
-1606 ATDNND
+1606 AVSNSD
-1612 IISGLSRSSAAMAAM
+1612 LAEALQRSSASMASA
-1627 NSTLSETIALFTAG
+1627 NTDLEHTLSLIVSANEIV
-1641 QEVLQD
+1641 QNPESV
-1647 SEKMGNALK
+1647 GNALK
-1656 SVAMRVRGYDES
+1656 TISMRIRSMNEE
-1668 TEELSDDLVDITGKV
+1668 TEEYDDTLKTISG
-1683 IDLTK
+1683 
-1688 AASNDYKGVSL
+1688 
-1699 FTDETQEHYKSIYDY
+1699 
-1714 LVQIADVYDELSEK
+1714 DVYELTHGQVSIMQDANTYKDIYTILDEVSKVWGTLTDKE
-1728 NQQEL
+1728 QATL
-1733 LEKLFGKYQ
+1733 TEKLFGKQRGNVGSAMISNFDQ
-1742 AQAGAA
+1742 ARKA
-1748 ILSNIQAAKDV
+1748 LDMMKD
-1759 MNVIENESAGS
+1759 SAGS
-1770 ADREMGVIKDSVDY
+1770 AEAEMEVIKDSVDY

-1830 LTTVSSIFEVV
+1830 LTTISKIFETT
-1841 SKLVEK
+1841 SKLVENL
-1847 IGLIPTII
+1847 GLIPSII
-1855 AGISAKKLFQN
+1855 AGISLSKSFKNGGLFRTVNADADKFSQKIGILHRSFADIKTDFSTLSKANGFKQNFAHIFNFASKSDIDNFNNYCKAIKQGTTRTQAFNQYIKNTPTVIRKQAIEFTKTKAELDALTKSYASGKLTQQEYNSQSGILKDKLASLTSQTQTLTFAQKAATVATNALAAAGKMILN
-1866 IGAFSIKSWVTDL
+1866 IGFSMAISFAISGIIKL
-1879 KQATMAAESFK
+1879 
-1890 TITMSFKGTGIS
+1890 
-1902 AVLDDVTIAKYAA
+1902 
-1915 SINGLT
+1915 INYQKELNEKIKET
-1921 LEQAK
+1921 AEQAK
-1926 LALSTT
+1926 ETSDEIVDLYSQYRELSRAIETDSSKKSDLT
-1932 QLSASE
+1932 QVTDDLLEKLGYEKTAIQDLVEKYGSLDDAIKGVTLQGLQEAQSSLISGFGVAKNDLFNS
-1938 KELILTKAGLI
+1938 KELTGYYNSIYGAGQSVSKAFKVLKNAGFAVDIDGLSGYFRTLEDTSTPDGIIKNFETIGKALKVLNNSFYSSKLADTTTTLGQFYQELKTRYDTLKTKVDAYNSAISDLNDNIAQQQILTSLMGKELPS
-1949 TSSEALTAQET
+1949 TQE
-1960 VSLVQQ
+1960 
-1966 ELCNKADAKS
+1966 EFD
-1976 ILLSA
+1976 
-1981 GLVTQKQLEENAT
+1981 
-1994 IRLTAEQ
+1994 
-2001 INEAMSKGFLSAENA
+2001 
-2016 KLISTAL
+2016 
-2023 GVQGANYGE
+2023 
-2032 AVSFQVLTKAI
+2032 
-2043 GGTVKAIGKFLISN
+2043 KF
-2057 PVGWFILLAG
+2057 
-2067 AIATTVAITDA
+2067 
-2078 LTVSFEESKE
+2078 
-2088 ELENIKSE
+2088 
-2096 CKKTEDE
+2096 
-2103 LKSLND
+2103 
-2109 ELQTT
+2109 
-2114 VEKINELKGKDS
+2114 KDS
-2126 LTFTEKEEYDN
+2126 L
-2137 LVNTNNELQR
+2137 
-2147 KIDLLELE
+2147 LE
-2155 QRINNQ
+2155 
-2161 KKNKTFVQ
+2161 
-2169 TMVKDTEDPFEH
+2169 
-2181 EVNPDG
+2181 
-2187 KKPVSQ
+2187 
-2193 YSISD
+2193 
-2198 EYLTNETGYIK
+2198 
-2209 AQFEIRK
+2209 
-2216 NLLDDLSSA
+2216 SA
-2225 ETDEERERIQKRL
+2225 ESSE
-2238 DDIEEY
+2238 
-2244 LTSKNDEWSE
+2244 EWS
-2254 IANDISYIR
+2254 N
-2263 EPTTEDD
+2263 
-2270 KAVNEWLDY
+2270 KFV
-2279 INDFQDKYAIAL
+2279 
-2291 GGTNAKANAFNRVVD
+2291 GGT
-2306 NWQFNDVVQDLQ
+2306 
-2318 DLGKQGKV
+2318 
-2326 TAKMLDDSKY
+2326 
-2336 DKFIDKLVEIG
+2336 
-2347 VVDSADNLD
+2347 DSAKEA
-2356 LIALAFNGMSDVLDG
+2356 IISALKNMPEFTGFFKNEIPDA
-2371 TVTPTNNAVTEVTSL
+2371 TNNAATAVTSL

-2402 GSNTYQSAMQKIT
+2402 GSSTYQSAMQKIT

-2462 VDGGKDA
+2462 VDGGKNA

-2535 SFQESLLNY
+2535 SFQETLLDY

-2604 ETSDGYTFEQSALES
+2604 ETADGYTFEQSALED

-2652 YAHEISLISSAYAY
+2652 YAHEIALISSAYAY

-2682 DSITAMEELINI
+2682 DSITAMEELVNI
-2694 LNGYK
+2694 LTGYK
-2699 NNVKEPN
+2699 NEVKEPS

-2748 EKNAIDSKIDALN
+2748 EKDAIDSKIDALN

-2768 GKNDE
+2768 DKNDE

-2784 NNLEKAKKQKV
+2784 NNLDKAKKQKV

-2801 EGLVQIQDEKA
+2801 EGLVQVQDEKT

-2822 VKREIKETD
+2822 VEREIKEAD

-2844 AIDKQIDSANAYK
+2844 VIDKQINSANAYK

-2891 ENTAKN
+2891 ENTVKN
-2897 IRNGLAEDIYN
+2897 IRNGLAEAIYN

-2976 LNNTFNV
+2976 LNNTFNI